1 MHFSGRVKNLVSRF
15 LSVPAGV
22 RGVVLFAL
30 MFFTGMGNVWGE
42 TYTYSSDTTIT
53 SSNFAAGDTITI
65 NSNATLTI
73 NLMGQNVTVAAI
85 NIGSGGSP
93 GNLLIN
99 GPGTLK
105 VSNLFD
111 PDEKVKNRIKI
122 NNYANL
128 VVTGTFYVDKGYGAA
143 ADAVTII
150 TGDRTGSLSITGNV
164 NYSGKID
171 SGVFFDTVNVN
182 VLSDIDNLVKYS
194 WDKMKASSEGI
205 GITVERTFKGQAKKE
220 KIFYKVV
227 FSHSTRADINGSVEF
242 AEKTSGTESTESKD
256 IPIEFNNN
264 PEGEHD
270 FENTGDSAKLILYA
284 PDGVTELETV
294 AYYYQRPV
302 WNGSESDDGY
312 DVKNWGLAAGTDV
325 SELLKF
331 FKSNQIMLNS
341 DLPRYPVFGVA
352 GKSVEFKSLVVSSGA
367 SVTVSAGELIAGK
380 LSVKGSGVLNTN
392 GGELTISGNST
403 ISNLNLG
410 SAMKVTGG
418 TTVITSLK
426 TNGDCSVEIS
436 SGAEVYVTN
445 SYLGENCSGKLSW
458 TGTGALT
465 IPRSGA
471 NVDFGAE
478 VPDYGARLDV
488 KAAGAATYYS
498 ANDLTADGSLIL
510 TRVSGSSTGTV
521 AVEYPYTLSTDST
534 NPVTIDENTYNK
546 TSGTSGK
553 LVVPKEVTSKSFTV
567 SGLSGINSG
576 CSFIMTIYSPDGKFS
591 LGSISYTKT
600 SSGYLWT
607 GNSSSDWTVRDNWSG
622 LDASEQPDRMAGK
635 TLIVDYANFTG
646 NKNYPNI
653 NNTSTAGTIIIKN
666 GAYITANNN
675 TELTVGKILCMGDA
689 NFSATQGTVIFSD
702 GGSFT
707 AANPDNSKF
716 NNVKILGDFTANSK
730 MSVDKNFSAEGLGGK
745 TITLN
750 DNVIVGGNLF
760 LSGTVTDTGIVKRL
774 TITGGAGNYFKI
786 SNTQNYGM
794 YLKVE
799 DGLKIGENG
808 GSSSVVYKAYNCDRN
823 SAASEKPF
831 GWVLS
836 TGAPDEFIWTGL
848 NSTEWAEK
856 ENWSPKII
864 PGEADVIIPD
874 GLTNYPYLSAE
885 KKIKSIRIGEK
896 EGSNAKIELNGF
908 GFKVTGTTAGAF
920 TNYGTVVCIG
930 QELDKVV
937 MPAESGA
944 VVENGTWQ
952 FNGNGATVKKIE
964 NHTYKNILISNRV
977 NISGDNGDIAA
988 EKITVSTTSQQKH
1001 SVTSS
1006 VKITADVVL
1015 ETDSQFDTSGTN
1027 DFTITGNISGGK
1039 SLEILSSGTFKLT
1052 GSADVGNF
1060 STSGNAVFAGNL
1072 KATGTISVSGT
1083 TQFEGNEISISS
1095 GGTQKFNGKV
1105 TVNSDVELV
1114 AGTPGASSSV
1124 IFNSTVDDG
1133 ASSDSD
1139 RHSIVIGSPSVES
1152 SAEFKGTVGGT
1163 SKLKNLQVNGSAS
1176 GNGEDIIVINSE
1188 NSSFAAFKDGTNLTV
1203 NGNAEIYGNNKF
1215 TSFTLT
1221 GNADIYGDNTFTSF
1235 TLTGNAVIYG
1245 SNNFTKIVIDNSGA
1259 TAETTVKFENGTT
1272 QTIQNDWSG
1281 GNIPFKGAGEGK
1293 ELVLTS
1299 IEPFIS
1305 ETPNP
1310 WNVVFTN
1317 SGISN
1322 ENFSY
1327 VKVQNSK
1334 SVNSSASA
1342 KPLNLLQKKENV
1354 VSAGNTFDWFRK
1366 TIYKWLGTADTKWST
1381 IGNWKDENDSP
1392 VIAAPD
1398 YTTGMNEIIIDEASV
1413 NSLVF
1418 DVDGGIPEGTELKLK
1433 SLKIPSSKK
1442 VCIAD
1447 CYVTAD
1453 SITVDGTI
1461 ALFGTQTKYPLG
1473 VNGGNVDWGA
1483 NSTIEYY
1490 GSSSGAKDILYASV
1504 DSETETR
1511 KYQNIKLS
1519 CGPIL
1524 FEKALD
1530 VAGNFTN
1537 DSAVQITFANNVKAA
1552 SPVNFASSVALSGNV
1567 IFDVPAVTFKS
1578 AFNAGLI
1585 SEDSAREIVFTGN
1598 VLSESDFTAAA
1609 GITEFKGNVDFSG
1622 SNFIHNGGTVKISG
1636 TDNLL
1641 TVKTDG
1647 STVFNNLTANSSKT
1661 TLNGAF
1667 SVIRDFLVETDVE
1680 CEMNGALTI
1689 SGNFTNNGTYKAGKS
1704 DSDSYELKIAKDF
1717 VNNGSFDAKS
1727 GTVLFTGTENSNISG
1742 ETKWFNFKAE
1752 TPGKT
1757 LIFQAGKIQEIL
1769 NSLTIKGSASDDKS
1783 SNVVLKSSTPGE
1795 FWFIKTAVND
1805 SNLSVDYASIKDSK
1819 CTEKSIVANNS
1830 DDLGNTSGWI
1840 FPGLLYTWVG
1850 NESDLWSVSK
1860 NWSPAS
1866 LPGKLSRVLIPDG
1879 KVIKADM
1886 DIEIQKLDLKPKATF
1901 DLAAHKI
1908 TINGSGNYLTNEGTI
1923 KLNGIEN
1930 QVEAAVKNL
1939 PDSWIE
1945 YYGGTAENPSKNVI
1959 KEEYYNLKIYSDAD
1973 FDNLSDNTDVPVII
1987 NGNLV
1992 LAESASVFN
2001 NLTANSSK
2009 ATLNGA
2015 FSVIRDFLVETD
2027 VECEMNGALTI
2038 SGNFT
2043 NNGTYKAGKS
2053 DSDSYELK
2061 IAKDFVNNGSFDA
2074 KSGTVLFTG
2083 TENSNISGET
2093 KWFNFKAETPG
2104 KTLIFQ
2110 AGKIQEILNSLT
2122 IKGSA
2127 SDDKSSNVVLKSST
2141 PGEFWFIKTAVN
2153 DSNLSV
2159 DYASIKDS
2167 KCTEKSIVANNSDD
2181 LGNTSGW
2188 IFPGLLYTWVGNE
2201 SDLWSVS
2208 KNWSPASLPGK
2219 LSRVLIPD
2227 GKVIKADMDIE
2238 IQKLD
2243 LKPKATFDLAAHKI
2257 TINGSGNYLTNEG
2270 TIKLNGI
2277 ENQVEAAV
2285 KNLPDSW
2292 IEYYGGTAENPSKNV
2307 IKEEY
2312 YNLKIYSDAD
2322 FDNLSDNTDVPVI
2335 INGNLVLAESA
2346 KMTFEKNVQIC
2357 GALIENGNN
2366 LVLKGNFEVANVQ
2379 SENGKHISITFNGP
2393 VAGKTEQT
2401 LYYSSLSDKKSVNI
2415 QNLDIKNTKVV
2426 TNVSFNVYGKWN
2438 NNGEFTASDGTVKIV
2453 EGGTI
2458 SGNNNFASFVFEK
2471 NGGKLSFNGKN
2482 SYKSLSIVAPGGE
2495 IKFAPGEE
2503 NAQSVTESLVL
2514 KGSKDSLMQLS
2525 SLSSSRNASQW
2536 FINCS
2541 NSEAA
2546 DMRFI
2551 KVFDSYANKATS
2563 ARLVALESRNGGNNI
2578 NWQFPGLAIA
2588 LTAAAIGQN
2597 QMYIVFDR
2605 AIDIAKSKLEN
2616 TLYFIN
2622 SEGSLLSDLKIQ
2634 KATAI
2639 HNSTESTGF
2648 ACSLS
2653 RTIQFE
2659 DILNVYV
2666 IYRSDGENYIA
2677 TPTSDFMSDNESH
2690 ALSDFA
2696 VNAVEPL
2703 YAYDNRQASLNSD
2716 YFKTGINIE
2725 ESLAVHDWNEEQQK
2739 NGSLIYNSDIF
2750 IKVRKNYS
2758 TRLEDSDKTTEKIS
2772 LYFDTEPD
2780 KDASSAYYNSVFGE
2794 KLRVWLPSVTS
2805 EGKSVL
2811 PIEMMARKNN
2821 VPKGTLT
2828 VESENSEFKYNF
2840 NNDSLSMSN
2849 GINSGDQV
2857 KFIFGLEDREICR
2870 VPIVTGD
2877 LSGFTVDDSNK
2888 SPLFAL
2894 RLKNSRDISSLDLWS
2909 FRLKE
2914 ITSQRGGVT
2923 ILNNVIDTSRGDI
2936 ATVKVDMSGSGSLSV
2951 IVMTLDGNVVQY
2963 LQHGTASGGEHYY
2976 SWNGKTKGGK
2986 NVARGMYFVRVIG
2999 SGFDETRKIMV
3010 VRE

>member
-1 MHFSGRVKNLVSRF
+1 MHFSGRVKNLVSHF

-53 SSNFAAGDTITI
+53 SSNFADGDTIII
-65 NSNATLTI
+65 NNNATLTI
-73 NLMGQNVTVAAI
+73 NLMVPNVTVAAI
-85 NIGSGGSP
+85 NIGNGSA

-111 PDEKVKNRIKI
+111 PDENVKNRIEI

-128 VVTGTFYVDKGYGAA
+128 VVTGTFYADKGYGAA
-143 ADAVTII
+143 DDAVTII

-164 NYSGKID
+164 NYSGKNY

-194 WDKMKASSEGI
+194 WDKMKASSKGI
-205 GITVERTFKGQAKKE
+205 GITVERTFKDQAKKE
-220 KIFYKVV
+220 KIFYTVV
-227 FSHSTRADINGSVEF
+227 FSNSTRADINGFVEF
-242 AEKTSGTESTESKD
+242 AEETGVNDSKTVSKD
-256 IPIEFNNN
+256 ISIEFNNN

-270 FENTGDSAKLILYA
+270 FDSAILTLYA
-284 PDGVTELETV
+284 PDGVTPLETV
-294 AYYYQRPV
+294 AYYDQRPV

-312 DVKNWGLAAGTDV
+312 DVKNWGLAEETNV
-325 SELLKF
+325 SKLLEF

-341 DLPRYPVFGVA
+341 GLSSYPVFRDA
-352 GKSVEFKSLVVSSGA
+352 EKSVEFKSLVVSSGA
-367 SVTVSAGELIAGK
+367 SVTVSAGELIAGA
-380 LSVKGSGVLNTN
+380 LSVKGSGVLKTT
-392 GGELTISGNST
+392 GGKLTISGDSK

-458 TGTGALT
+458 TGTGTLT

-471 NVDFGAE
+471 NVDFGAK
-478 VPDYGARLDV
+478 VPYYGATLDV

-510 TRVSGSSTGTV
+510 TRVSGSSDGV
-521 AVEYPYTLSTDST
+521 VRYPYTLNTTTYT
-534 NPVTIDENTYNK
+534 NKVNIEGMEYNSLSLKTGYFEVPSGSANKIFAVSELSNIDD
-546 TSGTSGK
+546 
-553 LVVPKEVTSKSFTV
+553 
-567 SGLSGINSG
+567 NS
-576 CSFIMTIYSPDGKFS
+576 SFIMTIYSPDGKFS

-607 GNSSSDWTVRDNWSG
+607 GNYNSDWTKRENWIG
-622 LDASEQPDRMAGK
+622 LDASEQPDQMAGK
-635 TLIVDYANFTG
+635 TLIVDYANFTD

-689 NFSATQGTVIFSD
+689 YFSATQGCVIFSD
-702 GGSFT
+702 DVIPSDDVNFSDGASFT

-716 NNVKILGDFTANSK
+716 NNVKILGDFTVNSK
-730 MSVDKNFSAEGLGGK
+730 MSVDKNFSAENLGGK

-750 DNVIVGGNLF
+750 DNVIVGGNLL
-760 LSGTVTDTGIVKRL
+760 LSGTETGPGVREML
-774 TITGGAGNYFKI
+774 SVEGGAGNYFKI
-786 SNTQNYGM
+786 SNTQNYGL
-794 YLKVE
+794 YLSVA

-808 GSSSVVYKAYNCDRN
+808 GTSSVVYKAYYCDRN
-823 SAASEKPF
+823 SAANEAPL

-836 TGAPDEFIWTGL
+836 TEKPKEFIWTGEY
-848 NSTEWAEK
+848 S
-856 ENWSPKII
+856 
-864 PGEADVIIPD
+864 
-874 GLTNYPYLSAE
+874 
-885 KKIKSIRIGEK
+885 
-896 EGSNAKIELNGF
+896 
-908 GFKVTGTTAGAF
+908 
-920 TNYGTVVCIG
+920 
-930 QELDKVV
+930 
-937 MPAESGA
+937 
-944 VVENGTWQ
+944 
-952 FNGNGATVKKIE
+952 
-964 NHTYKNILISNRV
+964 
-977 NISGDNGDIAA
+977 
-988 EKITVSTTSQQKH
+988 
-1001 SVTSS
+1001 
-1006 VKITADVVL
+1006 
-1015 ETDSQFDTSGTN
+1015 
-1027 DFTITGNISGGK
+1027 
-1039 SLEILSSGTFKLT
+1039 
-1052 GSADVGNF
+1052 
-1060 STSGNAVFAGNL
+1060 
-1072 KATGTISVSGT
+1072 
-1083 TQFEGNEISISS
+1083 
-1095 GGTQKFNGKV
+1095 
-1105 TVNSDVELV
+1105 
-1114 AGTPGASSSV
+1114 
-1124 IFNSTVDDG
+1124 
-1133 ASSDSD
+1133 
-1139 RHSIVIGSPSVES
+1139 
-1152 SAEFKGTVGGT
+1152 
-1163 SKLKNLQVNGSAS
+1163 
-1176 GNGEDIIVINSE
+1176 
-1188 NSSFAAFKDGTNLTV
+1188 
-1203 NGNAEIYGNNKF
+1203 
-1215 TSFTLT
+1215 
-1221 GNADIYGDNTFTSF
+1221 
-1235 TLTGNAVIYG
+1235 
-1245 SNNFTKIVIDNSGA
+1245 
-1259 TAETTVKFENGTT
+1259 
-1272 QTIQNDWSG
+1272 
-1281 GNIPFKGAGEGK
+1281 
-1293 ELVLTS
+1293 
-1299 IEPFIS
+1299 
-1305 ETPNP
+1305 
-1310 WNVVFTN
+1310 
-1317 SGISN
+1317 
-1322 ENFSY
+1322 
-1327 VKVQNSK
+1327 
-1334 SVNSSASA
+1334 
-1342 KPLNLLQKKENV
+1342 
-1354 VSAGNTFDWFRK
+1354 
-1366 TIYKWLGTADTKWST
+1366 TKWSDKD
-1381 IGNWKDENDSP
+1381 NWKDENNSP

-1398 YTTGMNEIIIDEASV
+1398 YTKGMNEIIIDEDSV

-1418 DVDGGIPEGTELKLK
+1418 DFPKGTELNLK
-1433 SLKIPSSKK
+1433 SLKIPFSKK

-1461 ALFGTQTKYPLG
+1461 ALFGTQTKYPLD
-1473 VNGGNVDWGA
+1473 VNGGKVDWGA
-1483 NSTIEYY
+1483 DSTIEYY
-1490 GSSSGAKDILYASV
+1490 GSSAGAKDILYASV
-1504 DSETETR
+1504 DSETGTQ
-1511 KYQNIKLS
+1511 KYQNIKIS
-1519 CGPIL
+1519 CDSIL
-1524 FEKALD
+1524 FAKALD

-1537 DSAVQITFANNVKAA
+1537 
-1552 SPVNFASSVALSGNV
+1552 
-1567 IFDVPAVTFKS
+1567 
-1578 AFNAGLI
+1578 
-1585 SEDSAREIVFTGN
+1585 DSAREIVFTGN
-1598 VLSESDFTAAA
+1598 VLSEGDFTAAA

-1661 TLNGAF
+1661 MLNGAF

-1689 SGNFTNNGTYKAGKS
+1689 SGNFTNNGTFKAGKS

-1769 NSLTIKGSASDDKS
+1769 NSLTITGSASDDKS
-1783 SNVVLKSSTPGE
+1783 SNVVLKSSTDGE

-1886 DIEIQKLDLKPKATF
+1886 DIEIQKLDLKPQATF
-1901 DLAAHKI
+1901 DLASHKI
-1908 TINGSGNYLTNEGTI
+1908 MINGS
-1923 KLNGIEN
+1923 
-1930 QVEAAVKNL
+1930 
-1939 PDSWIE
+1939 D
-1945 YYGGTAENPSKNVI
+1945 
-1959 KEEYYNLKIYSDAD
+1959 
-1973 FDNLSDNTDVPVII
+1973 
-1987 NGNLV
+1987 
-1992 LAESASVFN
+1992 
-2001 NLTANSSK
+2001 
-2009 ATLNGA
+2009 
-2015 FSVIRDFLVETD
+2015 
-2027 VECEMNGALTI
+2027 
-2038 SGNFT
+2038 
-2043 NNGTYKAGKS
+2043 
-2053 DSDSYELK
+2053 
-2061 IAKDFVNNGSFDA
+2061 
-2074 KSGTVLFTG
+2074 
-2083 TENSNISGET
+2083 
-2093 KWFNFKAETPG
+2093 
-2104 KTLIFQ
+2104 
-2110 AGKIQEILNSLT
+2110 
-2122 IKGSA
+2122 
-2127 SDDKSSNVVLKSST
+2127 
-2141 PGEFWFIKTAVN
+2141 
-2153 DSNLSV
+2153 
-2159 DYASIKDS
+2159 
-2167 KCTEKSIVANNSDD
+2167 
-2181 LGNTSGW
+2181 
-2188 IFPGLLYTWVGNE
+2188 
-2201 SDLWSVS
+2201 
-2208 KNWSPASLPGK
+2208 
-2219 LSRVLIPD
+2219 
-2227 GKVIKADMDIE
+2227 
-2238 IQKLD
+2238 
-2243 LKPKATFDLAAHKI
+2243 
-2257 TINGSGNYLTNEG
+2257 NYLTNEG

-2357 GALIENGNN
+2357 GDLIENGNN

-2471 NGGKLSFNGKN
+2471 NGGKLSFDGKN

-2503 NAQSVTESLVL
+2503 NAQSVTESLSL
-2514 KGSKDSLMQLS
+2514 KGSKDSLMLLS
-2525 SLSSSRNASQW
+2525 SLPSSRNASQW

-2605 AIDIAKSKLEN
+2605 TIDIAKSKLEN

-2622 SEGSLLSDLKIQ
+2622 SEGSLLSDLTIQ

-2716 YFKTGINIE
+2716 YFKTGMNIE

-2780 KDASSAYYNSVFGE
+2780 KDASSAYYNSIFGE

-2828 VESENSEFKYNF
+2828 AESENSEFKYNF
-2840 NNDSLSMSN
+2840 DNDSLSMSN

-2877 LSGFTVDDSNK
+2877 LSGFTVDASNK

-2894 RLKNSRDISSLDLWS
+2894 RLKNSKDISSLDLWS

>member
-1 MHFSGRVKNLVSRF
+1 MHFSGRVKNLVSHF

-22 RGVVLFAL
+22 RCVVLFAL

-53 SSNFAAGDTITI
+53 YLDFAVGDTIII
-65 NSNATLTI
+65 NNNATLTI
-73 NLMGQNVTVAAI
+73 NLMGQNVTVATI
-85 NIGSGGSP
+85 NIGNGSP

-99 GPGTLK
+99 GPGTLN
-105 VSNLFD
+105 VGIFD
-111 PDEKVKNRIKI
+111 PDEYVPNRIEI

-128 VVTGTFYVDKGYGAA
+128 VVTGTFYADKGYGAA

-194 WDKMKASSEGI
+194 WDKMKASSKGI

-220 KIFYKVV
+220 KIFYTVV
-227 FSHSTRADINGSVEF
+227 FSNSTRADINDFVEF
-242 AEKTSGTESTESKD
+242 AEETGVNDSKTVSKD
-256 IPIEFNNN
+256 ISIEFNNN

-270 FENTGDSAKLILYA
+270 FENTGDYAKLTLFA
-284 PDGVTELETV
+284 PDGVTPLETV

-302 WNGSESDDGY
+302 WNGSKSNNGY
-312 DVKNWGLAAGTDV
+312 DVENWGLAAGTAE
-325 SELLKF
+325 SELLEF

-341 DLPRYPVFGVA
+341 GLPRYPVFGVA
-352 GKSVEFKSLVVSSGA
+352 EKSVEFNSLVVSSGA
-367 SVTVSAGELIAGK
+367 SVTVSAGELIAGA
-380 LSVKGSGVLNTN
+380 LSVKGSGVLKTT
-392 GGELTISGNST
+392 GGKLTISGDST

-410 SAMKVTGG
+410 SEMKVTGG

-426 TNGDCSVEIS
+426 TNGVCSVEIS
-436 SGAEVYVTN
+436 SRAEVYVTN

-458 TGTGALT
+458 TGTGTLT

-478 VPDYGARLDV
+478 VPDYGATLDV

-510 TRVSGSSTGTV
+510 TRVSGSSTGSV
-521 AVEYPYTLSTDST
+521 SYPYTLNTT
-534 NPVTIDENTYNK
+534 TVTKKVNIGGMEYNSSSSK
-546 TSGTSGK
+546 TGYFEVPSGSAN
-553 LVVPKEVTSKSFTV
+553 KSFTV
-567 SGLSGINSG
+567 SGLSNIDDNS
-576 CSFIMTIYSPDGKFS
+576 SFIMTFYSPDRKFS

-600 SSGYLWT
+600 SSNAIYWNGST
-607 GNSSSDWTVRDNWSG
+607 NSDWCTIDNWTR
-622 LDASEQPDRMAGK
+622 PDG
-635 TLIVDYANFTG
+635 VDVTTDNWQAYDLVVGPTAKDGTPITRF
-646 NKNYPNI
+646 PNV
-653 NNTSTAGTIIIKN
+653 NNTNTAKSVTILGGAHVTMENGTNLTIGDIK
-666 GAYITANNN
+666 
-675 TELTVGKILCMGDA
+675 CMGDA
-689 NFSATQGTVIFSD
+689 YFSATQGCVNFSD
-702 GGSFT
+702 GASFT

-760 LSGTVTDTGIVKRL
+760 LSGNNTGML
-774 TITGGAGNYFKI
+774 NITGGEGNYFKI
-786 SNTQNYGM
+786 SNTQNYGL
-794 YLKVE
+794 YLSV
-799 DGLKIGENG
+799 DLGLKIGENG
-808 GSSSVVYKAYNCDRN
+808 GSSSVVYKAYNCDKD
-823 SAASEKPF
+823 SAASVKPF

-848 NSTEWAEK
+848 NSTGWADI

-864 PGEADVIIPD
+864 PGEADVIIIPD
-874 GLTNYPYLSAE
+874 GLANYPKLTDAINTDAI
-885 KKIKSIRIGEK
+885 KVKSIRIGEE
-896 EGSNAKIELNGF
+896 EGSDAKIELNTF
-908 GFKVTGTTAGAF
+908 GFTVTGTTAGAF

-930 QELDKVV
+930 QELDKVF
-937 MPAESGA
+937 MPDAPGA

-1015 ETDSQFDTSGTN
+1015 DTDSQFDTSGTN
-1027 DFTITGNISGGK
+1027 NFTITGNISGGK

-1052 GSADVGNF
+1052 GNADVGNF

-1072 KATGTISVSGT
+1072 KASGTISVSGN

-1095 GGTQKFNGKV
+1095 GGNQTFNGKV

-1114 AGTPGASSSV
+1114 AGTSGASPSV
-1124 IFNSTVDDG
+1124 IFNSTVDAG

-1139 RHSIVIGSPSVES
+1139 RHSIVIGSDSVES

-1163 SKLKNLQVNGSAS
+1163 SKLKKLQVKGIAS
-1176 GNGEDIIVINSE
+1176 GNGADPIVINSE
-1188 NSSFAAFKDGTNLTV
+1188 NSSFAAFTNGTNLTV
-1203 NGNAEIYGNNKF
+1203 NGNADIYGDNTFTSFKLTGNAEIYGN
-1215 TSFTLT
+1215 
-1221 GNADIYGDNTFTSF
+1221 NTFTSF

-1245 SNNFTKIVIDNSGA
+1245 SNTFTNIVIDNSGA

-1281 GNIPFKGAGEGK
+1281 AGNIPFKGAGEGK

-1317 SGISN
+1317 SGISK

-1334 SVNSSASA
+1334 SVSAN
-1342 KPLNLLQKKENV
+1342 PLNLLQKKENV
-1354 VSAGNTFDWFRK
+1354 VSAGNTFDWFLK
-1366 TIYKWLGTADTKWST
+1366 TIYKWLGTEDTKWSNKD
-1381 IGNWKDENDSP
+1381 NWKNDSP
-1392 VIAAPD
+1392 VIVAPD
-1398 YTTGMNEIIIDEASV
+1398 YTTGTNEIIIDEASV

-1418 DVDGGIPEGTELKLK
+1418 DGDFPEKTELKLK

-1461 ALFGTQTKYPLG
+1461 ALFGTQANYPLG

-1504 DSETETR
+1504 DSETETQ

-1519 CGPIL
+1519 CDSIL
-1524 FEKALD
+1524 FENALD

-1537 DSAVQITFANNVKAA
+1537 DSAGQITFAKNVKAA

-1585 SEDSAREIVFTGN
+1585 SDDSAREIVFTGN
-1598 VLSESDFTAAA
+1598 VLSEGDFTAAA

-1622 SNFIHNGGTVKISG
+1622 SNFIHNGGTVIISG

-1661 TLNGAF
+1661 ALNGAF

-1689 SGNFTNNGTYKAGKS
+1689 SGNFTNNGTFKAGKS

-1727 GTVLFTGTENSNISG
+1727 GTVLFTGTEDSNISG

-1769 NSLTIKGSASDDKS
+1769 NSLIIKGSASDDKS
-1783 SNVVLKSSTPGE
+1783 SNVVLKSSTDGE

-1879 KVIKADM
+1879 KIIKADM
-1886 DIEIQKLDLKPKATF
+1886 DIEIQKLDLKPESTF
-1901 DLAAHKI
+1901 DLA
-1908 TINGSGNYLTNEGTI
+1908 S
-1923 KLNGIEN
+1923 
-1930 QVEAAVKNL
+1930 
-1939 PDSWIE
+1939 
-1945 YYGGTAENPSKNVI
+1945 
-1959 KEEYYNLKIYSDAD
+1959 
-1973 FDNLSDNTDVPVII
+1973 
-1987 NGNLV
+1987 
-1992 LAESASVFN
+1992 
-2001 NLTANSSK
+2001 
-2009 ATLNGA
+2009 
-2015 FSVIRDFLVETD
+2015 
-2027 VECEMNGALTI
+2027 
-2038 SGNFT
+2038 
-2043 NNGTYKAGKS
+2043 
-2053 DSDSYELK
+2053 
-2061 IAKDFVNNGSFDA
+2061 
-2074 KSGTVLFTG
+2074 
-2083 TENSNISGET
+2083 
-2093 KWFNFKAETPG
+2093 
-2104 KTLIFQ
+2104 
-2110 AGKIQEILNSLT
+2110 
-2122 IKGSA
+2122 
-2127 SDDKSSNVVLKSST
+2127 
-2141 PGEFWFIKTAVN
+2141 
-2153 DSNLSV
+2153 
-2159 DYASIKDS
+2159 
-2167 KCTEKSIVANNSDD
+2167 
-2181 LGNTSGW
+2181 
-2188 IFPGLLYTWVGNE
+2188 
-2201 SDLWSVS
+2201 
-2208 KNWSPASLPGK
+2208 
-2219 LSRVLIPD
+2219 
-2227 GKVIKADMDIE
+2227 
-2238 IQKLD
+2238 
-2243 LKPKATFDLAAHKI
+2243 HKI

-2357 GALIENGNN
+2357 GDLIENGNN

-2471 NGGKLSFNGKN
+2471 NGGKLSFDGKN

-2525 SLSSSRNASQW
+2525 SLPSSRNASQW

-2605 AIDIAKSKLEN
+2605 AIDIVKSKLEN

-2622 SEGSLLSDLKIQ
+2622 SEGSLLSDLTIQ

-2780 KDASSAYYNSVFGE
+2780 KDASSAYYNSIFGE

-2828 VESENSEFKYNF
+2828 AESENSEFKYNF
-2840 NNDSLSMSN
+2840 DNDSLSMSN

-2877 LSGFTVDDSNK
+2877 LSGFTVDASNK

-2894 RLKNSRDISSLDLWS
+2894 RLKNSKDISSLDLWS

>member
-1 MHFSGRVKNLVSRF
+1 MHFSGRVKNLVSHF

-53 SSNFAAGDTITI
+53 SSNFADGDTIII
-65 NSNATLTI
+65 NNNATLTI
-73 NLMGQNVTVAAI
+73 NLMVPNVTVA
-85 NIGSGGSP
+85 NIFIGKDGSA

-194 WDKMKASSEGI
+194 WDNIKASISEGI
-205 GITVERTFKGQAKKE
+205 GITVKRTFKGQANKE
-220 KIFYKVV
+220 SIFYKVV
-227 FSHSTRADINGSVEF
+227 FSNPTRADINGSVVFDKDSSEN
-242 AEKTSGTESTESKD
+242 ESKTVSKD
-256 IPIEFNNN
+256 ILISFNTD
-264 PEGEHD
+264 PSG
-270 FENTGDSAKLILYA
+270 FENTGDSAILTLYA
-284 PDGVTELETV
+284 PDGVTELATV

-302 WNGSESDDGY
+302 WNGFNSDGY
-312 DVKNWGLAAGTDV
+312 DVKNWGLAAEKNV
-325 SELLKF
+325 SELLEL
-331 FKSNQIMLNS
+331 FKSNQIVLNS
-341 DLPRYPVFGVA
+341 GLSYYPEFGDA
-352 GKSVEFKSLVVSSGA
+352 EKTVEFKSLVVSSGA
-367 SVTVSAGELIAGK
+367 SVTVSAGELITSA
-380 LSVKGSGVLNTN
+380 LSVKGSGVLKTT
-392 GGELTISGNST
+392 GGKLTISGDSK

-426 TNGDCSVEIS
+426 TNGVCSVEIS
-436 SGAEVYVTN
+436 SRAEVYVTN

-458 TGTGALT
+458 TGTGTLT

-478 VPDYGARLDV
+478 VPDYGDNLDV

-510 TRVSGSSTGTV
+510 TRVSGSSDGV
-521 AVEYPYTLSTDST
+521 VRYPYTLNTTTYT
-534 NPVTIDENTYNK
+534 NKVSIGGPEYNSLSLK
-546 TSGTSGK
+546 TGYFE
-553 LVVPKEVTSKSFTV
+553 VPAGSAYKSFAV
-567 SGLSGINSG
+567 SGLSNIDDNS
-576 CSFIMTIYSPDGKFS
+576 SFIMTIYSPDGKFS

-607 GNSSSDWTVRDNWSG
+607 GNFSSEWSVRDNWSG

-646 NKNYPNI
+646 NKKYPNI

-675 TELTVGKILCMGDA
+675 NELTVGKILCMGDA
-689 NFSATQGTVIFSD
+689 YFSATQGCVIFSD
-702 GGSFT
+702 DVIPSDDVNFSDGASFT
-707 AANPDNSKF
+707 AANPDKSKF

-730 MSVDKNFSAEGLGGK
+730 MSVDKNFSAENLGGK

-760 LSGTVTDTGIVKRL
+760 LSGAGTGIGERL
-774 TITGGAGNYFKI
+774 NITGGAGNYFKI

-823 SAASEKPF
+823 SAANENPF

-885 KKIKSIRIGEK
+885 KKIKSIRIGEE
-896 EGSNAKIELNGF
+896 EGSNAKIELNSF
-908 GFKVTGTTAGAF
+908 GFTVTGTTAGAF

-930 QELDKVV
+930 QELDNVV
-937 MPAESGA
+937 MPAESGS

-977 NISGDNGDIAA
+977 NISGDKGDIVA

-1015 ETDSQFDTSGTN
+1015 DTDSQFDTSGN
-1027 DFTITGNISGGK
+1027 NGFAITGNISGGK
-1039 SLEILSSGTFKLT
+1039 SLQILSSGKFNIT
-1052 GSADVGNF
+1052 GNAVVGNF
-1060 STSGNAVFAGNL
+1060 STEGNAVFAGNL
-1072 KATGTISVSGT
+1072 TASGTISVSGT

-1095 GGTQKFNGKV
+1095 GGEQTFTGKV
-1105 TVNSDVELV
+1105 TVNSDVALV
-1114 AGTPGASSSV
+1114 AGTPGAPSSV

-1139 RHSIVIGSPSVES
+1139 RHSIVIGSDSVES

-1163 SKLKNLQVNGSAS
+1163 SKLKKLQVKGIAS
-1176 GNGEDIIVINSE
+1176 GNGADPIVINSE
-1188 NSSFAAFKDGTNLTV
+1188 NSSFAAFENGTNLTV
-1203 NGNAEIYGNNKF
+1203 NGNADIYGDNTF
-1215 TSFTLT
+1215 TSFKLT
-1221 GNADIYGDNTFTSF
+1221 GNADIYGNYTFTSF

-1259 TAETTVKFENGTT
+1259 TAETTVKFKNGTT

-1281 GNIPFKGAGEGK
+1281 AGNIPFKGAGEGK

-1310 WNVVFTN
+1310 WKVVFTN
-1317 SGISN
+1317 SGISK

-1334 SVNSSASA
+1334 SVDSSDNEN
-1342 KPLNLLQKKENV
+1342 PLNLPQKKENV

-1366 TIYKWLGTADTKWST
+1366 TIYKWLGTVDTKWSKKD
-1381 IGNWKDENDSP
+1381 NWRDENNSP
-1392 VIAAPD
+1392 VSDVPD
-1398 YTTGMNEIIIDEASV
+1398 YATGTNEIIIDEDSV

-1418 DVDGGIPEGTELKLK
+1418 DFPKGTELNLK
-1433 SLKIPSSKK
+1433 SLKIPFSKK

-1447 CYVTAD
+1447 CYVIAD

-1461 ALFGTQTKYPLG
+1461 ALFGTQTEYPLS
-1473 VNGGNVDWGA
+1473 VNGGKVNWGA
-1483 NSTIEYY
+1483 GSTIEYY
-1490 GSSSGAKDILYASV
+1490 GSFAGAKDILYASV
-1504 DSETETR
+1504 DSETGTQ

-1524 FEKALD
+1524 FENALD

-1537 DSAVQITFANNVKAA
+1537 DSAGQITFAKNVKAA

-1585 SEDSAREIVFTGN
+1585 SDDSAREIVFTGN
-1598 VLSESDFTAAA
+1598 VLSEGDFTAAA

-1647 STVFNNLTANSSKT
+1647 STVFNNLTANSSKA

-1689 SGNFTNNGTYKAGKS
+1689 SGNFTNNGTFKAGKS

-1727 GTVLFTGTENSNISG
+1727 GTVLFTGTEISNISG

-1769 NSLTIKGSASDDKS
+1769 NSLKITGSDSDDKS
-1783 SNVVLKSSTPGE
+1783 SNVVLKSSTDGE

-1901 DLAAHKI
+1901 DLASHKI

-1923 KLNGIEN
+1923 KLNG
-1930 QVEAAVKNL
+1930 V
-1939 PDSWIE
+1939 
-1945 YYGGTAENPSKNVI
+1945 
-1959 KEEYYNLKIYSDAD
+1959 
-1973 FDNLSDNTDVPVII
+1973 
-1987 NGNLV
+1987 
-1992 LAESASVFN
+1992 
-2001 NLTANSSK
+2001 
-2009 ATLNGA
+2009 
-2015 FSVIRDFLVETD
+2015 
-2027 VECEMNGALTI
+2027 
-2038 SGNFT
+2038 
-2043 NNGTYKAGKS
+2043 
-2053 DSDSYELK
+2053 
-2061 IAKDFVNNGSFDA
+2061 
-2074 KSGTVLFTG
+2074 
-2083 TENSNISGET
+2083 
-2093 KWFNFKAETPG
+2093 
-2104 KTLIFQ
+2104 
-2110 AGKIQEILNSLT
+2110 
-2122 IKGSA
+2122 
-2127 SDDKSSNVVLKSST
+2127 
-2141 PGEFWFIKTAVN
+2141 
-2153 DSNLSV
+2153 
-2159 DYASIKDS
+2159 
-2167 KCTEKSIVANNSDD
+2167 
-2181 LGNTSGW
+2181 
-2188 IFPGLLYTWVGNE
+2188 
-2201 SDLWSVS
+2201 
-2208 KNWSPASLPGK
+2208 
-2219 LSRVLIPD
+2219 
-2227 GKVIKADMDIE
+2227 
-2238 IQKLD
+2238 
-2243 LKPKATFDLAAHKI
+2243 
-2257 TINGSGNYLTNEG
+2257 
-2270 TIKLNGI
+2270 

-2357 GALIENGNN
+2357 GDLIENGNN

-2514 KGSKDSLMQLS
+2514 KGSKDSLMLLS
-2525 SLSSSRNASQW
+2525 SLPSSRNASQW

-2546 DMRFI
+2546 DIRFV

-2622 SEGSLLSDLKIQ
+2622 SEGSLLSDLTIQ

-2639 HNSTESTGF
+2639 HDSTESTGF

-2780 KDASSAYYNSVFGE
+2780 KDASSAYYNSIFGE

-2828 VESENSEFKYNF
+2828 AESENSEFKYNF

-2849 GINSGDQV
+2849 GINSGAQV

-2877 LSGFTVDDSNK
+2877 LSGFTVDASNK

-2894 RLKNSRDISSLDLWS
+2894 RLKNSKDISSLDLWS

>member
-1 MHFSGRVKNLVSRF
+1 M
-15 LSVPAGV
+15 
-22 RGVVLFAL
+22 
-30 MFFTGMGNVWGE
+30 
-42 TYTYSSDTTIT
+42 
-53 SSNFAAGDTITI
+53 
-65 NSNATLTI
+65 
-73 NLMGQNVTVAAI
+73 
-85 NIGSGGSP
+85 
-93 GNLLIN
+93 
-99 GPGTLK
+99 
-105 VSNLFD
+105 
-111 PDEKVKNRIKI
+111 
-122 NNYANL
+122 
-128 VVTGTFYVDKGYGAA
+128 
-143 ADAVTII
+143 
-150 TGDRTGSLSITGNV
+150 
-164 NYSGKID
+164 
-171 SGVFFDTVNVN
+171 
-182 VLSDIDNLVKYS
+182 
-194 WDKMKASSEGI
+194 
-205 GITVERTFKGQAKKE
+205 
-220 KIFYKVV
+220 
-227 FSHSTRADINGSVEF
+227 
-242 AEKTSGTESTESKD
+242 
-256 IPIEFNNN
+256 
-264 PEGEHD
+264 
-270 FENTGDSAKLILYA
+270 
-284 PDGVTELETV
+284 
-294 AYYYQRPV
+294 
-302 WNGSESDDGY
+302 
-312 DVKNWGLAAGTDV
+312 
-325 SELLKF
+325 
-331 FKSNQIMLNS
+331 
-341 DLPRYPVFGVA
+341 
-352 GKSVEFKSLVVSSGA
+352 
-367 SVTVSAGELIAGK
+367 
-380 LSVKGSGVLNTN
+380 
-392 GGELTISGNST
+392 
-403 ISNLNLG
+403 
-410 SAMKVTGG
+410 
-418 TTVITSLK
+418 
-426 TNGDCSVEIS
+426 
-436 SGAEVYVTN
+436 
-445 SYLGENCSGKLSW
+445 
-458 TGTGALT
+458 
-465 IPRSGA
+465 
-471 NVDFGAE
+471 
-478 VPDYGARLDV
+478 
-488 KAAGAATYYS
+488 
-498 ANDLTADGSLIL
+498 
-510 TRVSGSSTGTV
+510 
-521 AVEYPYTLSTDST
+521 
-534 NPVTIDENTYNK
+534 
-546 TSGTSGK
+546 
-553 LVVPKEVTSKSFTV
+553 
-567 SGLSGINSG
+567 
-576 CSFIMTIYSPDGKFS
+576 
-591 LGSISYTKT
+591 
-600 SSGYLWT
+600 
-607 GNSSSDWTVRDNWSG
+607 
-622 LDASEQPDRMAGK
+622 
-635 TLIVDYANFTG
+635 
-646 NKNYPNI
+646 
-653 NNTSTAGTIIIKN
+653 
-666 GAYITANNN
+666 
-675 TELTVGKILCMGDA
+675 
-689 NFSATQGTVIFSD
+689 
-702 GGSFT
+702 
-707 AANPDNSKF
+707 
-716 NNVKILGDFTANSK
+716 
-730 MSVDKNFSAEGLGGK
+730 
-745 TITLN
+745 
-750 DNVIVGGNLF
+750 
-760 LSGTVTDTGIVKRL
+760 
-774 TITGGAGNYFKI
+774 
-786 SNTQNYGM
+786 
-794 YLKVE
+794 
-799 DGLKIGENG
+799 
-808 GSSSVVYKAYNCDRN
+808 
-823 SAASEKPF
+823 
-831 GWVLS
+831 
-836 TGAPDEFIWTGL
+836 
-848 NSTEWAEK
+848 
-856 ENWSPKII
+856 
-864 PGEADVIIPD
+864 
-874 GLTNYPYLSAE
+874 
-885 KKIKSIRIGEK
+885 
-896 EGSNAKIELNGF
+896 
-908 GFKVTGTTAGAF
+908 
-920 TNYGTVVCIG
+920 
-930 QELDKVV
+930 
-937 MPAESGA
+937 
-944 VVENGTWQ
+944 
-952 FNGNGATVKKIE
+952 
-964 NHTYKNILISNRV
+964 
-977 NISGDNGDIAA
+977 
-988 EKITVSTTSQQKH
+988 
-1001 SVTSS
+1001 
-1006 VKITADVVL
+1006 
-1015 ETDSQFDTSGTN
+1015 
-1027 DFTITGNISGGK
+1027 
-1039 SLEILSSGTFKLT
+1039 
-1052 GSADVGNF
+1052 
-1060 STSGNAVFAGNL
+1060 
-1072 KATGTISVSGT
+1072 
-1083 TQFEGNEISISS
+1083 
-1095 GGTQKFNGKV
+1095 
-1105 TVNSDVELV
+1105 
-1114 AGTPGASSSV
+1114 
-1124 IFNSTVDDG
+1124 
-1133 ASSDSD
+1133 
-1139 RHSIVIGSPSVES
+1139 
-1152 SAEFKGTVGGT
+1152 
-1163 SKLKNLQVNGSAS
+1163 
-1176 GNGEDIIVINSE
+1176 
-1188 NSSFAAFKDGTNLTV
+1188 
-1203 NGNAEIYGNNKF
+1203 
-1215 TSFTLT
+1215 
-1221 GNADIYGDNTFTSF
+1221 
-1235 TLTGNAVIYG
+1235 
-1245 SNNFTKIVIDNSGA
+1245 
-1259 TAETTVKFENGTT
+1259 
-1272 QTIQNDWSG
+1272 
-1281 GNIPFKGAGEGK
+1281 
-1293 ELVLTS
+1293 
-1299 IEPFIS
+1299 
-1305 ETPNP
+1305 
-1310 WNVVFTN
+1310 VFTN
-1317 SGISN
+1317 SGISK

-1334 SVNSSASA
+1334 SVDSIASA
-1342 KPLNLLQKKENV
+1342 NPLNLLQKKENV
-1354 VSAGNTFDWFRK
+1354 VSAGNTFDWFLK
-1366 TIYKWLGTADTKWST
+1366 TIYKWLGTVDTKWRNKD
-1381 IGNWKDENDSP
+1381 NWKDENDSP

-1398 YTTGMNEIIIDEASV
+1398 YTTGTNEIIIDEDSV

-1418 DVDGGIPEGTELKLK
+1418 DDDDDGIPKRTKLNLK

-1447 CYVTAD
+1447 CYVIAD

-1461 ALFGTQTKYPLG
+1461 ALFGTQANYPLG
-1473 VNGGNVDWGA
+1473 VNGGKVNWGA
-1483 NSTIEYY
+1483 DSTIEYY

-1504 DSETETR
+1504 DSETGTQ
-1511 KYQNIKLS
+1511 KYQNIRLS

-1524 FEKALD
+1524 FENALD

-1537 DSAVQITFANNVKAA
+1537 DSAGQITFAKNVKAA

-1567 IFDVPAVTFKS
+1567 IFDVPAVTFKR

-1585 SEDSAREIVFTGN
+1585 SDDSAREIVFTGN
-1598 VLSESDFTAAA
+1598 VLSEGDFTAAA

-1689 SGNFTNNGTYKAGKS
+1689 SGNFTNNGTFKAGKS

-1769 NSLTIKGSASDDKS
+1769 NSLTITGSASDDKS
-1783 SNVVLKSSTPGE
+1783 SNVVLKSSTDGE

-1901 DLAAHKI
+1901 DLA
-1908 TINGSGNYLTNEGTI
+1908 S
-1923 KLNGIEN
+1923 
-1930 QVEAAVKNL
+1930 
-1939 PDSWIE
+1939 
-1945 YYGGTAENPSKNVI
+1945 
-1959 KEEYYNLKIYSDAD
+1959 
-1973 FDNLSDNTDVPVII
+1973 
-1987 NGNLV
+1987 
-1992 LAESASVFN
+1992 
-2001 NLTANSSK
+2001 
-2009 ATLNGA
+2009 
-2015 FSVIRDFLVETD
+2015 
-2027 VECEMNGALTI
+2027 
-2038 SGNFT
+2038 
-2043 NNGTYKAGKS
+2043 
-2053 DSDSYELK
+2053 
-2061 IAKDFVNNGSFDA
+2061 
-2074 KSGTVLFTG
+2074 
-2083 TENSNISGET
+2083 
-2093 KWFNFKAETPG
+2093 
-2104 KTLIFQ
+2104 
-2110 AGKIQEILNSLT
+2110 
-2122 IKGSA
+2122 
-2127 SDDKSSNVVLKSST
+2127 
-2141 PGEFWFIKTAVN
+2141 
-2153 DSNLSV
+2153 
-2159 DYASIKDS
+2159 
-2167 KCTEKSIVANNSDD
+2167 
-2181 LGNTSGW
+2181 
-2188 IFPGLLYTWVGNE
+2188 
-2201 SDLWSVS
+2201 
-2208 KNWSPASLPGK
+2208 
-2219 LSRVLIPD
+2219 
-2227 GKVIKADMDIE
+2227 
-2238 IQKLD
+2238 
-2243 LKPKATFDLAAHKI
+2243 HKI

-2471 NGGKLSFNGKN
+2471 NGGKLSFDGKN

-2503 NAQSVTESLVL
+2503 NEQSVTESLVL

-2525 SLSSSRNASQW
+2525 SLPSSRNASQW

-2605 AIDIAKSKLEN
+2605 AIDIVKSKLEN

-2639 HNSTESTGF
+2639 HDSTESTGF

-2758 TRLEDSDKTTEKIS
+2758 TRLEDSDKNTEKIS

-2780 KDASSAYYNSVFGE
+2780 KDASSAYYNSIFDE

-2828 VESENSEFKYNF
+2828 AESENSEFKYNF
-2840 NNDSLSMSN
+2840 DNDSLSMSN

-2877 LSGFTVDDSNK
+2877 LSGFTVDASNK

-2894 RLKNSRDISSLDLWS
+2894 RLKNSKDISSLDLWS

>member
-42 TYTYSSDTTIT
+42 TYSSDKTIT

-164 NYSGKID
+164 NYSGKNY

-194 WDKMKASSEGI
+194 WDKMKASSKGI
-205 GITVERTFKGQAKKE
+205 GITVERTFKGQAKE
-220 KIFYKVV
+220 EQIFYTVV
-227 FSHSTRADINGSVEF
+227 FSNSTRAKIEGSDTF
-242 AEKTSGTESTESKD
+242 AEKTSVTESTESID
-256 IPIEFNNN
+256 ISIEFNNN

-270 FENTGDSAKLILYA
+270 FDSAILTLYA
-284 PDGVTELETV
+284 PDGVTPLETV
-294 AYYYQRPV
+294 AYYDQRPV

-312 DVKNWGLAAGTDV
+312 DVKNWGLAEETNV
-325 SELLKF
+325 SKLLEF

-341 DLPRYPVFGVA
+341 GLSSYPVFRDA
-352 GKSVEFKSLVVSSGA
+352 EKSVEFKSLVVSSGA
-367 SVTVSAGELIAGK
+367 SVTVSAGELIAGA
-380 LSVKGSGVLNTN
+380 LSVKGSGVLKTT
-392 GGELTISGNST
+392 GGKLTISGDSK

-410 SAMKVTGG
+410 SVMKVTGG

-445 SYLGENCSGKLSW
+445 SYLGENCLGKLSW
-458 TGTGALT
+458 TGTGTLT

-471 NVDFGAE
+471 NVDFVGAE
-478 VPDYGARLDV
+478 VPDYGDLDV

-510 TRVSGSSTGTV
+510 TRVSGSSTGV
-521 AVEYPYTLSTDST
+521 VRYPYTLNTTTYT
-534 NPVTIDENTYNK
+534 NKVNIGGSEYNSLSLK
-546 TSGTSGK
+546 TGYFEVPSGSAY
-553 LVVPKEVTSKSFTV
+553 KSFTV
-567 SGLSGINSG
+567 SGLSNIDDNS
-576 CSFIMTIYSPDGKFS
+576 SFIMTVYSPDGKFS

-600 SSGYLWT
+600 SANAIYWNGST
-607 GNSSSDWTVRDNWSG
+607 NSDWCTIDNWTR
-622 LDASEQPDRMAGK
+622 PDG
-635 TLIVDYANFTG
+635 VDVTTDNWQAYDLVVGPTAKDGTKITRF
-646 NKNYPNI
+646 PNV
-653 NNTSTAGTIIIKN
+653 NNTNTAKSVTILSGAHVTMENGTNLTIGDIK
-666 GAYITANNN
+666 
-675 TELTVGKILCMGDA
+675 CMGDA
-689 NFSATQGTVIFSD
+689 YFSATQGCVNFSD
-702 GGSFT
+702 GASFT

-716 NNVKILGDFTANSK
+716 NNVKILGDFTVNSK
-730 MSVDKNFSAEGLGGK
+730 MSVAENFSAENLGGK
-745 TITLN
+745 KITLN

-760 LSGTVTDTGIVKRL
+760 LSGAGTGIGERL
-774 TITGGAGNYFKI
+774 NITGGAGNYFKI
-786 SNTQNYGM
+786 SNTQNYGL
-794 YLKVE
+794 YLSVA

-808 GSSSVVYKAYNCDRN
+808 GSSSVVYKAYYCNRN
-823 SAASEKPF
+823 SAASVKPF

-848 NSTEWAEK
+848 KSTEWAEE
-856 ENWSPKII
+856 ENWLTKNI
-864 PGEADVIIPD
+864 PGEADAIFIPD
-874 GLTNYPYLSAE
+874 GLNNYPKLSADLSAE
-885 KKIKSIRIGEK
+885 KKIKSIRIGEE
-896 EGSNAKIELNGF
+896 EGSDAKIELNSF
-908 GFKVTGTTAGAF
+908 GFTVTGTTAGAF

-930 QELDKVV
+930 NELDNVK

-944 VVENGTWQ
+944 IVENGTWQ

-988 EKITVSTTSQQKH
+988 KKITVSTTSQQKH
-1001 SVTSS
+1001 SVMSP
-1006 VKITADVVL
+1006 VNITADVVL

-1039 SLEILSSGTFKLT
+1039 SLEILSSGTFKIT
-1052 GSADVGNF
+1052 GNADVGNF
-1060 STSGNAVFAGNL
+1060 YAQGNAVFAGNL
-1072 KATGTISVSGT
+1072 TASGEISVSGT

-1095 GGTQKFNGKV
+1095 GGTQTFNGKV

-1114 AGTPGASSSV
+1114 AGTSGASPSV

-1133 ASSDSD
+1133 ASSDSG
-1139 RHSIVIGSPSVES
+1139 RHSIVIGSTSVKS
-1152 SAEFKGTVGGT
+1152 SAVFNDTVGGT
-1163 SKLKNLQVNGSAS
+1163 SKLKKLQVKGIAS
-1176 GNGEDIIVINSE
+1176 GNGADTIVINSE
-1188 NSSFAAFKDGTNLTV
+1188 NSSFAAFENGTNLTV
-1203 NGNAEIYGNNKF
+1203 NGNAEIYGNNNF
-1215 TSFTLT
+1215 TSF
-1221 GNADIYGDNTFTSF
+1221 S
-1235 TLTGNAVIYG
+1235 LTGNAVIYG

-1310 WNVVFTN
+1310 WKVVFTN
-1317 SGISN
+1317 SDISN
-1322 ENFSY
+1322 KNFSY

-1334 SVNSSASA
+1334 SVNSIASA

-1354 VSAGNTFDWFRK
+1354 VSAGNTFDWFLK
-1366 TIYKWLGTADTKWST
+1366 TIYKWLGTEDTKWSNKD
-1381 IGNWKDENDSP
+1381 NWKNENNSP

-1398 YTTGMNEIIIDEASV
+1398 YTTGMNEIIIDEAPV

-1418 DVDGGIPEGTELKLK
+1418 DGDFPEGTELKLK

-1461 ALFGTQTKYPLG
+1461 ALFGTQTKYPLS
-1473 VNGGNVDWGA
+1473 VNGGKVDWGA
-1483 NSTIEYY
+1483 DSTIEYY

-1504 DSETETR
+1504 DSETGTQ

-1537 DSAVQITFANNVKAA
+1537 DSAGQITFAKNVKAA
-1552 SPVNFASSVALSGNV
+1552 SPVNFASSVKVSGNV

-1578 AFNAGLI
+1578 TFNEGLI

-1598 VLSESDFTAAA
+1598 VLSEGDFTAAA

-1769 NSLTIKGSASDDKS
+1769 NSLTITGSASDDKS
-1783 SNVVLKSSTPGE
+1783 SNVVLKSSTDGE

-1901 DLAAHKI
+1901 DLA
-1908 TINGSGNYLTNEGTI
+1908 S
-1923 KLNGIEN
+1923 
-1930 QVEAAVKNL
+1930 
-1939 PDSWIE
+1939 
-1945 YYGGTAENPSKNVI
+1945 
-1959 KEEYYNLKIYSDAD
+1959 
-1973 FDNLSDNTDVPVII
+1973 
-1987 NGNLV
+1987 
-1992 LAESASVFN
+1992 
-2001 NLTANSSK
+2001 
-2009 ATLNGA
+2009 
-2015 FSVIRDFLVETD
+2015 
-2027 VECEMNGALTI
+2027 
-2038 SGNFT
+2038 
-2043 NNGTYKAGKS
+2043 
-2053 DSDSYELK
+2053 
-2061 IAKDFVNNGSFDA
+2061 
-2074 KSGTVLFTG
+2074 
-2083 TENSNISGET
+2083 
-2093 KWFNFKAETPG
+2093 
-2104 KTLIFQ
+2104 
-2110 AGKIQEILNSLT
+2110 
-2122 IKGSA
+2122 
-2127 SDDKSSNVVLKSST
+2127 
-2141 PGEFWFIKTAVN
+2141 
-2153 DSNLSV
+2153 
-2159 DYASIKDS
+2159 
-2167 KCTEKSIVANNSDD
+2167 
-2181 LGNTSGW
+2181 
-2188 IFPGLLYTWVGNE
+2188 
-2201 SDLWSVS
+2201 
-2208 KNWSPASLPGK
+2208 
-2219 LSRVLIPD
+2219 
-2227 GKVIKADMDIE
+2227 
-2238 IQKLD
+2238 
-2243 LKPKATFDLAAHKI
+2243 HKI

-2357 GALIENGNN
+2357 GDLIENGNN

-2393 VAGKTEQT
+2393 VAGKTEQI

-2514 KGSKDSLMQLS
+2514 RGSKDSLMQLS
-2525 SLSSSRNASQW
+2525 SLPSSRNASQW

-2605 AIDIAKSKLEN
+2605 TIDIAKSKLEN

-2622 SEGSLLSDLKIQ
+2622 SEGSLLSDLTIQ

-2716 YFKTGINIE
+2716 YFKTGMNIE

-2780 KDASSAYYNSVFGE
+2780 KDASSAYYNSIFGE

-2828 VESENSEFKYNF
+2828 AESENSEFKYNF
-2840 NNDSLSMSN
+2840 DNDSLSMSN

-2877 LSGFTVDDSNK
+2877 LSGFTVDASNK

-2894 RLKNSRDISSLDLWS
+2894 RLKNSKDISSLDLWS

-2936 ATVKVDMSGSGSLSV
+2936 ATVKVDMSSSGSLSV

>member
-1 MHFSGRVKNLVSRF
+1 MHFSGRVKNLVSHF

-53 SSNFAAGDTITI
+53 DSNFADEDTIII
-65 NSNATLTI
+65 NNNATLTI
-73 NLMGQNVTVAAI
+73 NLMVPNVTVA
-85 NIGSGGSP
+85 NIFIGKDGSA

-128 VVTGTFYVDKGYGAA
+128 VVTGTFYADKGYGAA

-205 GITVERTFKGQAKKE
+205 VITVKRTFKGQAKNE
-220 KIFYKVV
+220 KIFYKVD
-227 FSHSTRADINGSVEF
+227 FSNPTRADIVDQYVEF
-242 AEKTSGTESTESKD
+242 AEKTGVTESITESRD
-256 IPIEFNNN
+256 ISIEFNNN

-270 FENTGDSAKLILYA
+270 FENTGDYAKLTLFA
-284 PDGVTELETV
+284 PDGVTPLETV

-302 WNGSESDDGY
+302 WNGSESTDGY
-312 DVKNWGLAAGTDV
+312 DVKNWGLAEGTDV
-325 SELLKF
+325 SELLEF

-352 GKSVEFKSLVVSSGA
+352 EKTVEFKSLVVSSGA
-367 SVTVSAGELIAGK
+367 SVTVSAGKLIAGE
-380 LSVKGSGVLNTN
+380 LSVKGSGVLKTT
-392 GGELTISGNST
+392 GGKLTISGDSK

-426 TNGDCSVEIS
+426 TNGVFSVEIS

-458 TGTGALT
+458 TGTGTLT

-471 NVDFGAE
+471 NVDFVGAE
-478 VPDYGARLDV
+478 VPDYGDNLDV

-510 TRVSGSSTGTV
+510 TRVSGSSTGSV
-521 AVEYPYTLSTDST
+521 SYPYTLNTT
-534 NPVTIDENTYNK
+534 TVTKKVNIGGMEYNSSSSK
-546 TSGTSGK
+546 TGYFEVPSGSAN
-553 LVVPKEVTSKSFTV
+553 KSFTV
-567 SGLSGINSG
+567 SGLSNIDDNS
-576 CSFIMTIYSPDGKFS
+576 SFIMTFYSPDRKFS

-600 SSGYLWT
+600 SSNAIYWNG
-607 GNSSSDWTVRDNWSG
+607 SSSFDWCTIDNWTR
-622 LDASEQPDRMAGK
+622 PDG
-635 TLIVDYANFTG
+635 VDVTTDSWQAYDLVVGPTAKDGTPITRF
-646 NKNYPNI
+646 PNV
-653 NNTSTAGTIIIKN
+653 NNTNTAKSVTILGGAHVTMENGTNLTIGDIK
-666 GAYITANNN
+666 
-675 TELTVGKILCMGDA
+675 CMGDA
-689 NFSATQGTVIFSD
+689 YFSATQGCVNFSD
-702 GGSFT
+702 GASFT

-760 LSGTVTDTGIVKRL
+760 LSGNNTGML
-774 TITGGAGNYFKI
+774 NITGGAGNYFKI
-786 SNTQNYGM
+786 SNTQNYGL
-794 YLKVE
+794 YLSVA

-823 SAASEKPF
+823 SAANEKPF

-836 TGAPDEFIWTGL
+836 TGKPDEFIWTGL
-848 NSTEWAEK
+848 KSTEWDNE
-856 ENWSPKII
+856 ENWSPKISPVEPDVI
-864 PGEADVIIPD
+864 NPDVIIPD
-874 GLTNYPYLSAE
+874 GLNNYPKLTDAI
-885 KKIKSIRIGEK
+885 KVKSICIGEK
-896 EGSNAKIELNGF
+896 EDSIAKIELNSF
-908 GFKVTGTTAGAF
+908 DFTVTPDGAF

-937 MPAESGA
+937 MPAALGA

-988 EKITVSTTSQQKH
+988 KKITVSTTSQQKH

-1015 ETDSQFDTSGTN
+1015 DTDSQFDTSGTN

-1039 SLEILSSGTFKLT
+1039 SLEILSSGTFNIT
-1052 GSADVGNF
+1052 GNADVGNF

-1072 KATGTISVSGT
+1072 KASGTIFVSGT

-1095 GGTQKFNGKV
+1095 GGTQTFNGKV

-1114 AGTPGASSSV
+1114 AGTSGASPSV

-1139 RHSIVIGSPSVES
+1139 RHSIVIGSTSVKS
-1152 SAEFKGTVGGT
+1152 SAVFNDTVGGT
-1163 SKLKNLQVNGSAS
+1163 SKLKKLQVNGIAS
-1176 GNGEDIIVINSE
+1176 GNGADTIVINSE
-1188 NSSFAAFKDGTNLTV
+1188 NSSFAAFTNGTNLTV
-1203 NGNAEIYGNNKF
+1203 N
-1215 TSFTLT
+1215 

-1245 SNNFTKIVIDNSGA
+1245 SNTFTNIVIDNSGA

-1310 WNVVFTN
+1310 WNVVFTK
-1317 SGISN
+1317 SGISK

-1334 SVNSSASA
+1334 SVDSSDNEN
-1342 KPLNLLQKKENV
+1342 PLNLLQKKENV
-1354 VSAGNTFDWFRK
+1354 VSAGNTFDWFLK

-1381 IGNWKDENDSP
+1381 IGNWKDENNSP
-1392 VIAAPD
+1392 VIEVPD
-1398 YTTGMNEIIIDEASV
+1398 YTTGTNEIIIDEASV

-1418 DVDGGIPEGTELKLK
+1418 DVDGGIPEGTKLYLK
-1433 SLKIPSSKK
+1433 SLKIPSLKK

-1461 ALFGTQTKYPLG
+1461 ALFGTQANYPLG
-1473 VNGGNVDWGA
+1473 VNGGTVNWGA
-1483 NSTIEYY
+1483 DSTIEYY
-1490 GSSSGAKDILYASV
+1490 GSSAGAKDILYASV
-1504 DSETETR
+1504 DSETGIQ

-1519 CGPIL
+1519 CDSIL

-1537 DSAVQITFANNVKAA
+1537 DSAGQITFAKNVKVA

-1578 AFNAGLI
+1578 TFNAGLI
-1585 SEDSAREIVFTGN
+1585 SDDSAREIVFTGN
-1598 VLSESDFTAAA
+1598 ILSEGEFTAAA

-1769 NSLTIKGSASDDKS
+1769 NSLTITGSASDDKS
-1783 SNVVLKSSTPGE
+1783 SNVVLKSSTDGE

-1866 LPGKLSRVLIPDG
+1866 LPGKLSWVLIPDG
-1879 KVIKADM
+1879 KIIKADM

-1901 DLAAHKI
+1901 DLASHKI

-1992 LAESASVFN
+1992 LAESA
-2001 NLTANSSK
+2001 
-2009 ATLNGA
+2009 
-2015 FSVIRDFLVETD
+2015 R
-2027 VECEMNGALTI
+2027 
-2038 SGNFT
+2038 
-2043 NNGTYKAGKS
+2043 
-2053 DSDSYELK
+2053 
-2061 IAKDFVNNGSFDA
+2061 
-2074 KSGTVLFTG
+2074 
-2083 TENSNISGET
+2083 
-2093 KWFNFKAETPG
+2093 
-2104 KTLIFQ
+2104 
-2110 AGKIQEILNSLT
+2110 
-2122 IKGSA
+2122 
-2127 SDDKSSNVVLKSST
+2127 
-2141 PGEFWFIKTAVN
+2141 
-2153 DSNLSV
+2153 
-2159 DYASIKDS
+2159 
-2167 KCTEKSIVANNSDD
+2167 
-2181 LGNTSGW
+2181 
-2188 IFPGLLYTWVGNE
+2188 
-2201 SDLWSVS
+2201 
-2208 KNWSPASLPGK
+2208 
-2219 LSRVLIPD
+2219 
-2227 GKVIKADMDIE
+2227 
-2238 IQKLD
+2238 
-2243 LKPKATFDLAAHKI
+2243 
-2257 TINGSGNYLTNEG
+2257 
-2270 TIKLNGI
+2270 
-2277 ENQVEAAV
+2277 
-2285 KNLPDSW
+2285 
-2292 IEYYGGTAENPSKNV
+2292 
-2307 IKEEY
+2307 
-2312 YNLKIYSDAD
+2312 
-2322 FDNLSDNTDVPVI
+2322 
-2335 INGNLVLAESA
+2335 
-2346 KMTFEKNVQIC
+2346 MTFEKNVQIC

-2393 VAGKTEQT
+2393 VAGKTEQI

-2471 NGGKLSFNGKN
+2471 NGGKLSFDGKN

-2495 IKFAPGEE
+2495 IQFAPGEE

-2514 KGSKDSLMQLS
+2514 KGSKDSLMLLS
-2525 SLSSSRNASQW
+2525 SLPSSRNASQW

-2605 AIDIAKSKLEN
+2605 TIDIAKSKLEN

-2639 HNSTESTGF
+2639 HDSTESTGF

-2758 TRLEDSDKTTEKIS
+2758 TRLENSDKTTEKIS

-2780 KDASSAYYNSVFGE
+2780 KDASSAYYNSIFGE
-2794 KLRVWLPSVTS
+2794 KLRVWIPSVTS

-2828 VESENSEFKYNF
+2828 AESENSEFKYNF
-2840 NNDSLSMSN
+2840 DNDSLSMSN
-2849 GINSGDQV
+2849 GINSGAQV

-2877 LSGFTVDDSNK
+2877 LSGFTVDASNK

-2894 RLKNSRDISSLDLWS
+2894 RLKNSKDISSLDLWS

>member
-30 MFFTGMGNVWGE
+30 MLFTGMGNVWGE
-42 TYTYSSDTTIT
+42 TYSSDKTITYSD
-53 SSNFAAGDTITI
+53 FAEWDTIII
-65 NSNATLTI
+65 NNNAKLTI
-73 NLMGQNVTVAAI
+73 NLMGQNVTVATI
-85 NIGSGGSP
+85 NIGNGSP

-99 GPGTLK
+99 GPGTLN
-105 VSNLFD
+105 VGTFD
-111 PDEKVKNRIKI
+111 PDENVKNRIEI

-128 VVTGTFYVDKGYGAA
+128 VVTGTFYADKKAEAA
-143 ADAVTII
+143 DDAVTII

-164 NYSGKID
+164 DYSTKND

-194 WDKMKASSEGI
+194 WDSIKASISEGI
-205 GITVERTFKGQAKKE
+205 GITVKRTFKGQANTE
-220 KIFYKVV
+220 YIFYKVV
-227 FSHSTRADINGSVEF
+227 FSNSTRDDINGSVEF
-242 AEKTSGTESTESKD
+242 AKETGVTESKTVSND
-256 IPIEFNNN
+256 ILISFNTD
-264 PEGEHD
+264 GEHD
-270 FENTGDSAKLILYA
+270 FENTGDSAILTLYA
-284 PDGVTELETV
+284 PDGVTELATV

-302 WNGSESDDGY
+302 WNGSESTDGY

-325 SELLKF
+325 SELLEL

-341 DLPRYPVFGVA
+341 GLSSYPVFRDA
-352 GKSVEFKSLVVSSGA
+352 EKSVEFKSLVVSSGA
-367 SVTVSAGELIAGK
+367 SVTVSAGELIAGA
-380 LSVKGSGVLNTN
+380 LSVKGSGVLKTT
-392 GGELTISGNST
+392 GGKLTISGDST

-410 SAMKVTGG
+410 SEMKVTGG

-426 TNGDCSVEIS
+426 TNGNCSVEIS
-436 SGAEVYVTN
+436 SGAEVDVTN
-445 SYLGENCSGKLSW
+445 SYLGENCLGKLSW
-458 TGTGALT
+458 TGTGTLT

-471 NVDFGAE
+471 NVDFGAK
-478 VPDYGARLDV
+478 VPDYGAKLDV

-510 TRVSGSSTGTV
+510 TRVSGSSTGSV
-521 AVEYPYTLSTDST
+521 SYPYTLNTTTVTKKVNIGGMEYDSS
-534 NPVTIDENTYNK
+534 PEKKKGYFEVP
-546 TSGTSGK
+546 SGSAY
-553 LVVPKEVTSKSFTV
+553 KSFTV
-567 SGLSGINSG
+567 SGLSNIDDNS
-576 CSFIMTIYSPDGKFS
+576 SFIMTIYSPDGKFS
-591 LGSISYTKT
+591 LGAISYTKT
-600 SSGYLWT
+600 SSDKIIYWNGS
-607 GNSSSDWTVRDNWSG
+607 SSSDWCTIDNWTR
-622 LDASEQPDRMAGK
+622 PDG
-635 TLIVDYANFTG
+635 VDVTADSWQAYDLVVGPTAKDGTPITRF
-646 NKNYPNI
+646 PNV
-653 NNTSTAGTIIIKN
+653 NNTNTAKSVTILGGAHVTMENGTNLTIGDIK
-666 GAYITANNN
+666 
-675 TELTVGKILCMGDA
+675 CMGDA
-689 NFSATQGTVIFSD
+689 YFSATQGCVNFSD
-702 GGSFT
+702 GASFT

-760 LSGTVTDTGIVKRL
+760 LSGNNTGML
-774 TITGGAGNYFKI
+774 NITGGEGNYFKI

-794 YLKVE
+794 YLSVA

-848 NSTEWAEK
+848 NSTGWADI

-864 PGEADVIIPD
+864 PREADVIIPD
-874 GLTNYPYLSAE
+874 GLTNYPNLSYAITE
-885 KKIKSIRIGEK
+885 KSIRIGEE
-896 EGSNAKIELNGF
+896 EGTNAKIELNGF

-930 QELDKVV
+930 QELDNVK

-977 NISGDNGDIAA
+977 NISGDNRDNGDIAA

-1027 DFTITGNISGGK
+1027 GFTITGNISGGK
-1039 SLEILSSGTFKLT
+1039 SLEIISSGTFNIT
-1052 GSADVGNF
+1052 GNADVGNF

-1072 KATGTISVSGT
+1072 KASGTIFVSGT

-1095 GGTQKFNGKV
+1095 GGTQTFNGKV

-1114 AGTPGASSSV
+1114 AGTSGASPSV

-1139 RHSIVIGSPSVES
+1139 RHSIVIGSTSVKS
-1152 SAEFKGTVGGT
+1152 SAVFNDTVGGT
-1163 SKLKNLQVNGSAS
+1163 SKLKKLQVNGIAS
-1176 GNGEDIIVINSE
+1176 GNGADTIVINSE
-1188 NSSFAAFKDGTNLTV
+1188 NSSFAAFTNGTNLTV
-1203 NGNAEIYGNNKF
+1203 N
-1215 TSFTLT
+1215 

-1245 SNNFTKIVIDNSGA
+1245 SNTFTNIVIDNSGA

-1310 WNVVFTN
+1310 WNVVFTK
-1317 SGISN
+1317 SGISK

-1334 SVNSSASA
+1334 SVDSSDNEN
-1342 KPLNLLQKKENV
+1342 PLNLLQKKENV
-1354 VSAGNTFDWFRK
+1354 VSAGNTFDWFLK

-1381 IGNWKDENDSP
+1381 IGNWKDENNSP
-1392 VIAAPD
+1392 VIEVPD
-1398 YTTGMNEIIIDEASV
+1398 YTTGTNEIIIDEASV

-1418 DVDGGIPEGTELKLK
+1418 DVDFPERTKLYLK
-1433 SLKIPSSKK
+1433 SLKIPSLKK

-1461 ALFGTQTKYPLG
+1461 ALFGTQANYPLG
-1473 VNGGNVDWGA
+1473 VNGGTVNWGA
-1483 NSTIEYY
+1483 DSTIEYY
-1490 GSSSGAKDILYASV
+1490 GSSAGAKDILYASV
-1504 DSETETR
+1504 DSETGIQ

-1519 CGPIL
+1519 CDSIL

-1537 DSAVQITFANNVKAA
+1537 DSAGQITFAKNVKVA

-1578 AFNAGLI
+1578 TFNAGLI
-1585 SEDSAREIVFTGN
+1585 SDDSAREIVFTGN
-1598 VLSESDFTAAA
+1598 ILSEGEFTAAA

-1769 NSLTIKGSASDDKS
+1769 NSLTITGSASDDKS
-1783 SNVVLKSSTPGE
+1783 SNVVLKSSTDGE

-1866 LPGKLSRVLIPDG
+1866 LPGKLSWVLIPDG
-1879 KVIKADM
+1879 KIIKADM

-1901 DLAAHKI
+1901 DLASHKI

-1992 LAESASVFN
+1992 LAESA
-2001 NLTANSSK
+2001 
-2009 ATLNGA
+2009 
-2015 FSVIRDFLVETD
+2015 R
-2027 VECEMNGALTI
+2027 
-2038 SGNFT
+2038 
-2043 NNGTYKAGKS
+2043 
-2053 DSDSYELK
+2053 
-2061 IAKDFVNNGSFDA
+2061 
-2074 KSGTVLFTG
+2074 
-2083 TENSNISGET
+2083 
-2093 KWFNFKAETPG
+2093 
-2104 KTLIFQ
+2104 
-2110 AGKIQEILNSLT
+2110 
-2122 IKGSA
+2122 
-2127 SDDKSSNVVLKSST
+2127 
-2141 PGEFWFIKTAVN
+2141 
-2153 DSNLSV
+2153 
-2159 DYASIKDS
+2159 
-2167 KCTEKSIVANNSDD
+2167 
-2181 LGNTSGW
+2181 
-2188 IFPGLLYTWVGNE
+2188 
-2201 SDLWSVS
+2201 
-2208 KNWSPASLPGK
+2208 
-2219 LSRVLIPD
+2219 
-2227 GKVIKADMDIE
+2227 
-2238 IQKLD
+2238 
-2243 LKPKATFDLAAHKI
+2243 
-2257 TINGSGNYLTNEG
+2257 
-2270 TIKLNGI
+2270 
-2277 ENQVEAAV
+2277 
-2285 KNLPDSW
+2285 
-2292 IEYYGGTAENPSKNV
+2292 
-2307 IKEEY
+2307 
-2312 YNLKIYSDAD
+2312 
-2322 FDNLSDNTDVPVI
+2322 
-2335 INGNLVLAESA
+2335 
-2346 KMTFEKNVQIC
+2346 MTFEKNVQIC
-2357 GALIENGNN
+2357 GDLIENGNN
-2366 LVLKGNFEVANVQ
+2366 LVLKGNFKVANVQ

-2471 NGGKLSFNGKN
+2471 NGGKLSFDGKN

-2525 SLSSSRNASQW
+2525 SLPSSRNASQW

-2605 AIDIAKSKLEN
+2605 TIDIAKSKLEN

-2622 SEGSLLSDLKIQ
+2622 SEGSLLSDLTIQ

-2780 KDASSAYYNSVFGE
+2780 KDASSAYYNSIFGE

-2828 VESENSEFKYNF
+2828 AESENSEFKYNF
-2840 NNDSLSMSN
+2840 NNDSLSISN

-2894 RLKNSRDISSLDLWS
+2894 RLKNSKDISSLDLWS

>member
-1 MHFSGRVKNLVSRF
+1 MHFSGRVKNLVSHF

-42 TYTYSSDTTIT
+42 TYSSDKTITYSD
-53 SSNFAAGDTITI
+53 FAAWDTITI

-85 NIGSGGSP
+85 NIGSGGSS

-111 PDEKVKNRIKI
+111 PDENVKNRIEI

-128 VVTGTFYVDKGYGAA
+128 VVEGTFYADKGYGV
-143 ADAVTII
+143 ADEAVTII
-150 TGDRTGSLSITGNV
+150 TGDRTGSLRITGNV

-205 GITVERTFKGQAKKE
+205 VITVKRTFKGQAKNE

-227 FSHSTRADINGSVEF
+227 FSNLTRDDINGSVEF

-256 IPIEFNNN
+256 ISIEFNNN

-270 FENTGDSAKLILYA
+270 FENTGDSAILTLYA
-284 PDGVTELETV
+284 PDGVTELATV

-302 WNGSESDDGY
+302 WNGSKSNNGY
-312 DVKNWGLAAGTDV
+312 DVENWGLAAGTAE
-325 SELLKF
+325 SELLEL

-341 DLPRYPVFGVA
+341 GLLNYPEFGMA
-352 GKSVEFKSLVVSSGA
+352 EKTVEFNSLVVSSGA
-367 SVTVSAGELIAGK
+367 SVTVSAGKLIAGA

-410 SAMKVTGG
+410 SEMKVTGG

-458 TGTGALT
+458 TGTGTLT

-471 NVDFGAE
+471 NVDFVGAE
-478 VPDYGARLDV
+478 VPDYGDNLDV

-510 TRVSGSSTGTV
+510 TRVSGSSDGV
-521 AVEYPYTLSTDST
+521 VCYPYILNTTTVTKKVIIAGTEYDSSSSKT
-534 NPVTIDENTYNK
+534 GNFEVPSGSGSANK
-546 TSGTSGK
+546 I
-553 LVVPKEVTSKSFTV
+553 FAV
-567 SGLSGINSG
+567 SGLSDIDDNS
-576 CSFIMTIYSPDGKFS
+576 SFIMTFYSPDGKFS

-600 SSGYLWT
+600 SSNAIYWNGST
-607 GNSSSDWTVRDNWSG
+607 NSDWCTIDNWTR
-622 LDASEQPDRMAGK
+622 PDG
-635 TLIVDYANFTG
+635 VDVTTDNWQAYDLVVGPTAKDGTPITRF
-646 NKNYPNI
+646 PNV
-653 NNTSTAGTIIIKN
+653 NNTNTAKSVTILGGAHVTMENGTNLTIGDIK
-666 GAYITANNN
+666 
-675 TELTVGKILCMGDA
+675 CMGDA
-689 NFSATQGTVIFSD
+689 YFSATQGCVNFSD
-702 GGSFT
+702 GASFT

-716 NNVKILGDFTANSK
+716 NNVKILGNFTANSK

-745 TITLN
+745 TITLK

-760 LSGTVTDTGIVKRL
+760 LSGAGTGIGERL
-774 TITGGAGNYFKI
+774 NITGGAGNYFKI
-786 SNTQNYGM
+786 SNTQNYGL
-794 YLKVE
+794 YLSVA

-808 GSSSVVYKAYNCDRN
+808 GSSSVVYKAYYCDRD
-823 SAASEKPF
+823 SAADKDPL

-848 NSTEWAEK
+848 KSTEWAEE
-856 ENWSPKII
+856 ENWLTKNI
-864 PGEADVIIPD
+864 PGEADAIFIPD
-874 GLTNYPYLSAE
+874 GLNNYPKLSADLSAE
-885 KKIKSIRIGEK
+885 KKIKSIRIGEE
-896 EGSNAKIELNGF
+896 EGSIAKIELNSF
-908 GFKVTGTTAGAF
+908 GFTVTGTTAGAF

-930 QELDKVV
+930 NELDNVK
-937 MPAESGA
+937 MPAGS

-977 NISGDNGDIAA
+977 NISGDKGDIAA
-988 EKITVSTTSQQKH
+988 EKITVSTASQQKH
-1001 SVTSS
+1001 SVMST
-1006 VKITADVVL
+1006 VNITADVVL
-1015 ETDSQFDTSGTN
+1015 ETDSQFEFDTSETN
-1027 DFTITGNISGGK
+1027 NFTITGNISGGK

-1060 STSGNAVFAGNL
+1060 YAQGNAVFAGNL
-1072 KATGTISVSGT
+1072 KASGEISVDGT

-1114 AGTPGASSSV
+1114 AGTSVAASSV

-1133 ASSDSD
+1133 ATSDSD

-1163 SKLKNLQVNGSAS
+1163 SKLKNLQVKGSAS
-1176 GNGEDIIVINSE
+1176 GNGADPIVINSE

-1203 NGNAEIYGNNKF
+1203 NGNADIYGNN
-1215 TSFTLT
+1215 
-1221 GNADIYGDNTFTSF
+1221 NFTSF
-1235 TLTGNAVIYG
+1235 TLTGNAVIYD
-1245 SNNFTKIVIDNSGA
+1245 SNTFTNIVIDNSGA

-1272 QTIQNDWSG
+1272 QIIQNDWSG

-1317 SGISN
+1317 SGISK

-1334 SVNSSASA
+1334 SVDSSDNEN
-1342 KPLNLLQKKENV
+1342 PLNLPQKKENV

-1366 TIYKWLGTADTKWST
+1366 TIYKWLGTVDTKWSKKD
-1381 IGNWKDENDSP
+1381 NWRDENNSP
-1392 VIAAPD
+1392 VIVAPD

-1413 NSLVF
+1413 KSLVF
-1418 DVDGGIPEGTELKLK
+1418 DGDGGIPEGTELNLK

-1461 ALFGTQTKYPLG
+1461 ALFGTQTKYPLC
-1473 VNGGNVDWGA
+1473 VNGGKVNWGA
-1483 NSTIEYY
+1483 DSTIEYY
-1490 GSSSGAKDILYASV
+1490 GSSAGAKDILYASV
-1504 DSETETR
+1504 DSETGTQ

-1585 SEDSAREIVFTGN
+1585 SDDSAREIVFTGN
-1598 VLSESDFTAAA
+1598 VLSEGEFTAAA

-1727 GTVLFTGTENSNISG
+1727 GTVLFTGTEISNISG

-1769 NSLTIKGSASDDKS
+1769 NSLIIKGSASDDKS
-1783 SNVVLKSSTPGE
+1783 SNVVLKSSTDGE

-1879 KVIKADM
+1879 KAVKADM
-1886 DIEIQKLDLKPKATF
+1886 DIEIQKLDLKPQATF
-1901 DLAAHKI
+1901 DLASHKI
-1908 TINGSGNYLTNEGTI
+1908 TINGS
-1923 KLNGIEN
+1923 
-1930 QVEAAVKNL
+1930 
-1939 PDSWIE
+1939 D
-1945 YYGGTAENPSKNVI
+1945 
-1959 KEEYYNLKIYSDAD
+1959 
-1973 FDNLSDNTDVPVII
+1973 
-1987 NGNLV
+1987 
-1992 LAESASVFN
+1992 
-2001 NLTANSSK
+2001 
-2009 ATLNGA
+2009 
-2015 FSVIRDFLVETD
+2015 
-2027 VECEMNGALTI
+2027 
-2038 SGNFT
+2038 
-2043 NNGTYKAGKS
+2043 
-2053 DSDSYELK
+2053 
-2061 IAKDFVNNGSFDA
+2061 
-2074 KSGTVLFTG
+2074 
-2083 TENSNISGET
+2083 
-2093 KWFNFKAETPG
+2093 
-2104 KTLIFQ
+2104 
-2110 AGKIQEILNSLT
+2110 
-2122 IKGSA
+2122 
-2127 SDDKSSNVVLKSST
+2127 
-2141 PGEFWFIKTAVN
+2141 
-2153 DSNLSV
+2153 
-2159 DYASIKDS
+2159 
-2167 KCTEKSIVANNSDD
+2167 
-2181 LGNTSGW
+2181 
-2188 IFPGLLYTWVGNE
+2188 
-2201 SDLWSVS
+2201 
-2208 KNWSPASLPGK
+2208 
-2219 LSRVLIPD
+2219 
-2227 GKVIKADMDIE
+2227 
-2238 IQKLD
+2238 
-2243 LKPKATFDLAAHKI
+2243 
-2257 TINGSGNYLTNEG
+2257 NYLTNEG

-2471 NGGKLSFNGKN
+2471 NGGKLSFEGKN

-2503 NAQSVTESLVL
+2503 NAQSVTESLSL

-2525 SLSSSRNASQW
+2525 SLPSSRNASQW

-2605 AIDIAKSKLEN
+2605 TIDIAKSKLEN

-2639 HNSTESTGF
+2639 HDSTESTGF

-2716 YFKTGINIE
+2716 YFKTGMNIE

-2780 KDASSAYYNSVFGE
+2780 KDASSAYYNSIFGE

-2805 EGKSVL
+2805 EGMSVL

-2828 VESENSEFKYNF
+2828 AESENSEFKYNF
-2840 NNDSLSMSN
+2840 DNDSLSMSN

-2894 RLKNSRDISSLDLWS
+2894 RLKNSKDISSLDLWS

>member
-1 MHFSGRVKNLVSRF
+1 MHFSGRVKNLVSHF

-53 SSNFAAGDTITI
+53 DSNFADEDTIII
-65 NSNATLTI
+65 NNNATLTI
-73 NLMGQNVTVAAI
+73 NLMVPNVTVA
-85 NIGSGGSP
+85 NIFIGKDGSA

-164 NYSGKID
+164 NYSGKNY

-205 GITVERTFKGQAKKE
+205 FITVERTFKGQAKE
-220 KIFYKVV
+220 EQIFYTVV
-227 FSHSTRADINGSVEF
+227 FSNSKRDKIEGSYTF
-242 AEKTSGTESTESKD
+242 AEKTSVTESTESID
-256 IPIEFNNN
+256 ISIEFNNN

-270 FENTGDSAKLILYA
+270 FENTGDYAKLILYA

-312 DVKNWGLAAGTDV
+312 DVKNWGLAEETNV
-325 SELLKF
+325 SELLEF

-341 DLPRYPVFGVA
+341 GLPRYPVFGVA
-352 GKSVEFKSLVVSSGA
+352 EKSVEFNSLVVSSGA
-367 SVTVSAGELIAGK
+367 SVTVSAGELIAGA
-380 LSVKGSGVLNTN
+380 LSVKGSGVLKTT
-392 GGELTISGNST
+392 GGKLTISGDST

-445 SYLGENCSGKLSW
+445 SYLSENCPGKLSW
-458 TGTGALT
+458 TGTGTLT

-478 VPDYGARLDV
+478 VPDYGAKLDV

-534 NPVTIDENTYNK
+534 NPVTIGENTYDK

-553 LVVPKEVTSKSFTV
+553 LVVPKEVTSKSFNV

-607 GNSSSDWTVRDNWSG
+607 GNFSSEWSVRDNWSG

-675 TELTVGKILCMGDA
+675 IELTVGKILCMGDA
-689 NFSATQGTVIFSD
+689 YFSATQGCVIFSD
-702 GGSFT
+702 DVIPSDDVNFSDGASFT
-707 AANPDNSKF
+707 AANPDKSKF
-716 NNVKILGDFTANSK
+716 NNVKIDGNFTANSK
-730 MSVDKNFSAEGLGGK
+730 MSVAENFSAENLGGYK
-745 TITLN
+745 ITLN

-760 LSGTVTDTGIVKRL
+760 LSGTVTDTGIVKLL
-774 TITGGAGNYFKI
+774 TITGGTGNYFKI
-786 SNTQNYGM
+786 SNTQNYGL
-794 YLKVE
+794 YLSV
-799 DGLKIGENG
+799 DLGLKIGENG

-823 SAASEKPF
+823 SDANEAPL

-836 TGAPDEFIWTGL
+836 TGKPDEFIWTGL
-848 NSTEWAEK
+848 NSTEWDNI
-856 ENWSPKII
+856 ENWLPKNI
-864 PGEADVIIPD
+864 PGEADVIIIPD
-874 GLTNYPYLSAE
+874 GLANYPKLTDAINTDAI
-885 KKIKSIRIGEK
+885 KVKSIRIGEE
-896 EGSNAKIELNGF
+896 EGSDAKIELNTF

-930 QELDKVV
+930 NELDNVE
-937 MPAESGA
+937 MPAGSGA

-952 FNGNGATVKKIE
+952 FNGNGATVKKIK

-977 NISGDNGDIAA
+977 NISGDNRDNGDIVA
-988 EKITVSTTSQQKH
+988 EKITVRTTSQQKH

-1015 ETDSQFDTSGTN
+1015 DTDSQFEFDTSGTN
-1027 DFTITGNISGGK
+1027 DFTITGKISGGK
-1039 SLEILSSGTFKLT
+1039 SLKILSSGTFKLT
-1052 GSADVGNF
+1052 GNADVGNF

-1072 KATGTISVSGT
+1072 TASGTISVSGT

-1095 GGTQKFNGKV
+1095 GGTQTFNGKV
-1105 TVNSDVELV
+1105 TVDSDVKLV
-1114 AGTPGASSSV
+1114 AGTSVAASSVS
-1124 IFNSTVDDG
+1124 FNSTVDAG
-1133 ASSDSD
+1133 ASSDSE
-1139 RHSIVIGSPSVES
+1139 RHSIVIGSTSVKS
-1152 SAEFKGTVGGT
+1152 SAVFNDTVGGT
-1163 SKLKNLQVNGSAS
+1163 SKLKKLQVKGSAS
-1176 GNGEDIIVINSE
+1176 GNGADTIVINSE
-1188 NSSFAAFKDGTNLTV
+1188 NSSFAAFENGTNLTV

-1221 GNADIYGDNTFTSF
+1221 GNADIYGNNNFTSF

-1245 SNNFTKIVIDNSGA
+1245 SNTFTNIVIDNSGA

-1281 GNIPFKGAGEGK
+1281 AGNIPFKGAGEGK

-1310 WNVVFTN
+1310 WKVVFTK
-1317 SGISN
+1317 SGISK

-1334 SVNSSASA
+1334 SVDSSDNEN
-1342 KPLNLLQKKENV
+1342 PLNLLQKKENV
-1354 VSAGNTFDWFRK
+1354 VSAGNTFDWFLK
-1366 TIYKWLGTADTKWST
+1366 TIYKWLGTADTKWSNKE
-1381 IGNWKDENDSP
+1381 NWKDENNSP

-1398 YTTGMNEIIIDEASV
+1398 YTTGMNEIIIDEASG

-1418 DVDGGIPEGTELKLK
+1418 DGDFSEGTKLNLK

-1461 ALFGTQTKYPLG
+1461 ALFGTQAKYPLG
-1473 VNGGNVDWGA
+1473 VNGGKVDWGA
-1483 NSTIEYY
+1483 DSTIEYY
-1490 GSSSGAKDILYASV
+1490 GSFAGAKDILYTSV
-1504 DSETETR
+1504 DSETRTQ

-1537 DSAVQITFANNVKAA
+1537 DSAGQITFAKNVKAA

-1585 SEDSAREIVFTGN
+1585 SDDSAREIVFTGN
-1598 VLSESDFTAAA
+1598 VLSEGDFTAAA

-1704 DSDSYELKIAKDF
+1704 DSDSYELQIAKDF

-1727 GTVLFTGTENSNISG
+1727 GTVLFTGTEDSNISG

-1769 NSLTIKGSASDDKS
+1769 NSLIIKGSD
-1783 SNVVLKSSTPGE
+1783 SNVVLKSSTDGE

-1840 FPGLLYTWVG
+1840 FPGLMYTWVG

-1866 LPGKLSRVLIPDG
+1866 LPGKLSCVLIPDG
-1879 KVIKADM
+1879 NIKADM

-1901 DLAAHKI
+1901 DLASHKI

-1930 QVEAAVKNL
+1930 QVEAAVRNL

-1973 FDNLSDNTDVPVII
+1973 FDNLSDNTDI
-1987 NGNLV
+1987 
-1992 LAESASVFN
+1992 
-2001 NLTANSSK
+2001 
-2009 ATLNGA
+2009 
-2015 FSVIRDFLVETD
+2015 
-2027 VECEMNGALTI
+2027 
-2038 SGNFT
+2038 
-2043 NNGTYKAGKS
+2043 
-2053 DSDSYELK
+2053 
-2061 IAKDFVNNGSFDA
+2061 
-2074 KSGTVLFTG
+2074 
-2083 TENSNISGET
+2083 
-2093 KWFNFKAETPG
+2093 
-2104 KTLIFQ
+2104 
-2110 AGKIQEILNSLT
+2110 
-2122 IKGSA
+2122 
-2127 SDDKSSNVVLKSST
+2127 
-2141 PGEFWFIKTAVN
+2141 
-2153 DSNLSV
+2153 
-2159 DYASIKDS
+2159 
-2167 KCTEKSIVANNSDD
+2167 
-2181 LGNTSGW
+2181 
-2188 IFPGLLYTWVGNE
+2188 
-2201 SDLWSVS
+2201 
-2208 KNWSPASLPGK
+2208 
-2219 LSRVLIPD
+2219 
-2227 GKVIKADMDIE
+2227 
-2238 IQKLD
+2238 
-2243 LKPKATFDLAAHKI
+2243 
-2257 TINGSGNYLTNEG
+2257 
-2270 TIKLNGI
+2270 
-2277 ENQVEAAV
+2277 
-2285 KNLPDSW
+2285 
-2292 IEYYGGTAENPSKNV
+2292 
-2307 IKEEY
+2307 
-2312 YNLKIYSDAD
+2312 
-2322 FDNLSDNTDVPVI
+2322 PVI

-2393 VAGKTEQT
+2393 VAGKTEQI

-2471 NGGKLSFNGKN
+2471 NGGKLSFDGKN

-2525 SLSSSRNASQW
+2525 SLPSSRNASQW

-2622 SEGSLLSDLKIQ
+2622 SEGSLLSDLTIQ

-2780 KDASSAYYNSVFGE
+2780 KDASSAYYNSIFGE

-2828 VESENSEFKYNF
+2828 AESENSEFKYNF
-2840 NNDSLSMSN
+2840 DNDSLSMSN

-2894 RLKNSRDISSLDLWS
+2894 RLKNSKDISSLDLWS

>member
-1 MHFSGRVKNLVSRF
+1 MHFSGRVKNLVSHF

-53 SSNFAAGDTITI
+53 SSNFADGDTTI
-65 NSNATLTI
+65 IINNNATLTI
-73 NLMGQNVTVAAI
+73 NLMVPNVTVA
-85 NIGSGGSP
+85 NIFIGKDGSA

-164 NYSGKID
+164 NYSGKNY

-205 GITVERTFKGQAKKE
+205 FITVERTFKGQAKE
-220 KIFYKVV
+220 EQIFYTVV
-227 FSHSTRADINGSVEF
+227 FSNSTRAKIKGSDTF
-242 AEKTSGTESTESKD
+242 AEKTSVTESTESID
-256 IPIEFNNN
+256 ISIEFNNN

-270 FENTGDSAKLILYA
+270 FENTGDYAKLILYA

-352 GKSVEFKSLVVSSGA
+352 EKTVEFKSLVVSSGA
-367 SVTVSAGELIAGK
+367 SVTVSAGELITGA
-380 LSVKGSGVLNTN
+380 LSVKGSGVLKTT
-392 GGELTISGNST
+392 GGKLTISGDST

-445 SYLGENCSGKLSW
+445 SYLGEHCSGKLSW
-458 TGTGALT
+458 TGTGTLT

-471 NVDFGAE
+471 NVDFGAQ
-478 VPDYGARLDV
+478 VPDYDGARLDV

-510 TRVSGSSTGTV
+510 TRVSGSSDGV
-521 AVEYPYTLSTDST
+521 VRYPYTLNTTTYTNKVNIGGMEYNSSSSKTGYFEVDSGSA
-534 NPVTIDENTYNK
+534 NKIFAVKGLSNIDEN
-546 TSGTSGK
+546 S
-553 LVVPKEVTSKSFTV
+553 
-567 SGLSGINSG
+567 
-576 CSFIMTIYSPDGKFS
+576 SFIMTFYSPDGKFS

-607 GNSSSDWTVRDNWSG
+607 GNSSSEWTKRENWRG
-622 LDASEQPDRMAGK
+622 LDASEQPDQMAGK

-689 NFSATQGTVIFSD
+689 YFSATQGCVIFSD
-702 GGSFT
+702 DVIPSDDVNFSDGASFT

-716 NNVKILGDFTANSK
+716 NNVKILGDFTVNSK
-730 MSVDKNFSAEGLGGK
+730 MSVDKNFSAENLGGYK
-745 TITLN
+745 ITLN

-760 LSGTVTDTGIVKRL
+760 LSGSVTDTGIVKLL
-774 TITGGAGNYFKI
+774 TITGGTGNYFKI
-786 SNTQNYGM
+786 SNTQNYGL
-794 YLKVE
+794 YLKVA

-808 GSSSVVYKAYNCDRN
+808 GSSSVVYKAYYCDRD
-823 SAASEKPF
+823 SAANEAPL

-836 TGAPDEFIWTGL
+836 TGKPKEFIWTGEY
-848 NSTEWAEK
+848 S
-856 ENWSPKII
+856 
-864 PGEADVIIPD
+864 
-874 GLTNYPYLSAE
+874 
-885 KKIKSIRIGEK
+885 
-896 EGSNAKIELNGF
+896 
-908 GFKVTGTTAGAF
+908 
-920 TNYGTVVCIG
+920 
-930 QELDKVV
+930 
-937 MPAESGA
+937 
-944 VVENGTWQ
+944 
-952 FNGNGATVKKIE
+952 
-964 NHTYKNILISNRV
+964 
-977 NISGDNGDIAA
+977 
-988 EKITVSTTSQQKH
+988 
-1001 SVTSS
+1001 
-1006 VKITADVVL
+1006 
-1015 ETDSQFDTSGTN
+1015 
-1027 DFTITGNISGGK
+1027 
-1039 SLEILSSGTFKLT
+1039 
-1052 GSADVGNF
+1052 
-1060 STSGNAVFAGNL
+1060 
-1072 KATGTISVSGT
+1072 
-1083 TQFEGNEISISS
+1083 
-1095 GGTQKFNGKV
+1095 
-1105 TVNSDVELV
+1105 
-1114 AGTPGASSSV
+1114 
-1124 IFNSTVDDG
+1124 
-1133 ASSDSD
+1133 
-1139 RHSIVIGSPSVES
+1139 
-1152 SAEFKGTVGGT
+1152 
-1163 SKLKNLQVNGSAS
+1163 
-1176 GNGEDIIVINSE
+1176 
-1188 NSSFAAFKDGTNLTV
+1188 
-1203 NGNAEIYGNNKF
+1203 
-1215 TSFTLT
+1215 
-1221 GNADIYGDNTFTSF
+1221 
-1235 TLTGNAVIYG
+1235 
-1245 SNNFTKIVIDNSGA
+1245 
-1259 TAETTVKFENGTT
+1259 
-1272 QTIQNDWSG
+1272 
-1281 GNIPFKGAGEGK
+1281 
-1293 ELVLTS
+1293 
-1299 IEPFIS
+1299 
-1305 ETPNP
+1305 
-1310 WNVVFTN
+1310 
-1317 SGISN
+1317 
-1322 ENFSY
+1322 
-1327 VKVQNSK
+1327 
-1334 SVNSSASA
+1334 
-1342 KPLNLLQKKENV
+1342 
-1354 VSAGNTFDWFRK
+1354 
-1366 TIYKWLGTADTKWST
+1366 TKWSDKD
-1381 IGNWKDENDSP
+1381 NWKDENNSP

-1398 YTTGMNEIIIDEASV
+1398 YTTGMNEIIIDEDSV

-1418 DVDGGIPEGTELKLK
+1418 DFPKGTELNLK

-1461 ALFGTQTKYPLG
+1461 ALFGTQTEYPLD
-1473 VNGGNVDWGA
+1473 VNGGKVDWGA
-1483 NSTIEYY
+1483 DSTIEYY
-1490 GSSSGAKDILYASV
+1490 GISSGAKDILYASV
-1504 DSETETR
+1504 DSETGTQ
-1511 KYQNIKLS
+1511 KYQNIKIS
-1519 CGPIL
+1519 CDSIL
-1524 FEKALD
+1524 FAKALD

-1537 DSAVQITFANNVKAA
+1537 
-1552 SPVNFASSVALSGNV
+1552 
-1567 IFDVPAVTFKS
+1567 
-1578 AFNAGLI
+1578 
-1585 SEDSAREIVFTGN
+1585 DSAREIVFTGN
-1598 VLSESDFTAAA
+1598 VLSEGEFTAAA

-1727 GTVLFTGTENSNISG
+1727 GTVLFTGTEDSNISG

-1769 NSLTIKGSASDDKS
+1769 NSLIITGAASDDKS
-1783 SNVVLKSSTPGE
+1783 SNVVLKSSTDGE

-1879 KVIKADM
+1879 KIIKADM

-1901 DLAAHKI
+1901 DLASHKI
-1908 TINGSGNYLTNEGTI
+1908 TINGS
-1923 KLNGIEN
+1923 
-1930 QVEAAVKNL
+1930 
-1939 PDSWIE
+1939 D
-1945 YYGGTAENPSKNVI
+1945 
-1959 KEEYYNLKIYSDAD
+1959 
-1973 FDNLSDNTDVPVII
+1973 
-1987 NGNLV
+1987 
-1992 LAESASVFN
+1992 
-2001 NLTANSSK
+2001 
-2009 ATLNGA
+2009 
-2015 FSVIRDFLVETD
+2015 
-2027 VECEMNGALTI
+2027 
-2038 SGNFT
+2038 
-2043 NNGTYKAGKS
+2043 
-2053 DSDSYELK
+2053 
-2061 IAKDFVNNGSFDA
+2061 
-2074 KSGTVLFTG
+2074 
-2083 TENSNISGET
+2083 
-2093 KWFNFKAETPG
+2093 
-2104 KTLIFQ
+2104 
-2110 AGKIQEILNSLT
+2110 
-2122 IKGSA
+2122 
-2127 SDDKSSNVVLKSST
+2127 
-2141 PGEFWFIKTAVN
+2141 
-2153 DSNLSV
+2153 
-2159 DYASIKDS
+2159 
-2167 KCTEKSIVANNSDD
+2167 
-2181 LGNTSGW
+2181 
-2188 IFPGLLYTWVGNE
+2188 
-2201 SDLWSVS
+2201 
-2208 KNWSPASLPGK
+2208 
-2219 LSRVLIPD
+2219 
-2227 GKVIKADMDIE
+2227 
-2238 IQKLD
+2238 
-2243 LKPKATFDLAAHKI
+2243 
-2257 TINGSGNYLTNEG
+2257 NYLTNEG

-2357 GALIENGNN
+2357 GDLIENGNN

-2471 NGGKLSFNGKN
+2471 NGGKLSFEGKN

-2514 KGSKDSLMQLS
+2514 RGSKDSLMQLS
-2525 SLSSSRNASQW
+2525 SLPSSRNASQW

-2605 AIDIAKSKLEN
+2605 AIDIVKSKLEN

-2622 SEGSLLSDLKIQ
+2622 SEGSLLSDLTIQ

-2758 TRLEDSDKTTEKIS
+2758 IRLEDSDKTTEKIS

-2780 KDASSAYYNSVFGE
+2780 KDASSAYYNSIFGE

-2828 VESENSEFKYNF
+2828 AESENSEFKYNF
-2840 NNDSLSMSN
+2840 DNDSLSMSN
-2849 GINSGDQV
+2849 GINSGAQV

-2877 LSGFTVDDSNK
+2877 LSGFTVDASNK

-2894 RLKNSRDISSLDLWS
+2894 RLKNSKDISSLDLWS

>member
-1 MHFSGRVKNLVSRF
+1 MHFSGRVKNLVSHF

-22 RGVVLFAL
+22 RSVVLFAL

-53 SSNFAAGDTITI
+53 SSNFAAGDTIII
-65 NSNATLTI
+65 NNNATLTI
-73 NLMGQNVTVAAI
+73 NLMGQNFTVAAI

-93 GNLLIN
+93 GNLIIN
-99 GPGTLK
+99 GPGTLN
-105 VSNLFD
+105 VGTFD
-111 PDEKVKNRIKI
+111 PDENVKNRIEI

-128 VVTGTFYVDKGYGAA
+128 VVTGTFYADKGYGAA

-150 TGDRTGSLSITGNV
+150 TGDRTGSLSITGKV
-164 NYSGKID
+164 NYSNKED
-171 SGVFFDTVNVN
+171 SGVFFDAVNVN
-182 VLSDIDNLVKYS
+182 VSGNENLVKYS
-194 WDKMKASSEGI
+194 WDSIKASISEGI
-205 GITVERTFKGQAKKE
+205 GITVKRTFTGQAKNE
-220 KIFYKVV
+220 KIFYKVD
-227 FSHSTRADINGSVEF
+227 FSNPTRADINGSVVFDKDSSEN
-242 AEKTSGTESTESKD
+242 ESKTVSKD
-256 IPIEFNNN
+256 ILISFNTD
-264 PEGEHD
+264 PSG
-270 FENTGDSAKLILYA
+270 FENTGDSAILTLYA
-284 PDGVTELETV
+284 PDGVTELATV

-302 WNGSESDDGY
+302 WNGFNSDGY
-312 DVKNWGLAAGTDV
+312 DVKNWGLAAVTDV
-325 SELLKF
+325 SELLEL
-331 FKSNQIMLNS
+331 FKSNQIVLNS
-341 DLPRYPVFGVA
+341 GLSYYPEFGDA
-352 GKSVEFKSLVVSSGA
+352 EKNVEFNSLVVSSGA
-367 SVTVSAGELIAGK
+367 SVTVSAGELIANA
-380 LSVKGSGVLNTN
+380 LSVNGSGVLKTT
-392 GGELTISGNST
+392 GGKITISGNST

-410 SAMKVTGG
+410 SEMKVTGG

-426 TNGDCSVEIS
+426 TNRVCSVEIS
-436 SGAEVYVTN
+436 SGAKVSVTN

-458 TGTGALT
+458 TGTGTLT

-478 VPDYGARLDV
+478 VPDYGEKLDV

-510 TRVSGSSTGTV
+510 TRVSGSSTGSV
-521 AVEYPYTLSTDST
+521 SYPYTLNTTTGTKTVNIGGMEYNSSSSKTGYFEVDSGSA
-534 NPVTIDENTYNK
+534 N
-546 TSGTSGK
+546 
-553 LVVPKEVTSKSFTV
+553 KSFTV
-567 SGLSGINSG
+567 SGLSDIDDNS
-576 CSFIMTIYSPDGKFS
+576 SFIMTFYSPDRKFS

-607 GNSSSDWTVRDNWSG
+607 GNSSSEWTVRDNWSG

-689 NFSATQGTVIFSD
+689 YFSATQGCVIFSD
-702 GGSFT
+702 DVIPSDDVNFSDGASFT

-716 NNVKILGDFTANSK
+716 NNVKISGKFTVNSK
-730 MSVDKNFSAEGLGGK
+730 MSVAKNFSAENLGGK

-760 LSGTVTDTGIVKRL
+760 LSGAGIREWL
-774 TITGGAGNYFKI
+774 NITGGAGNYFKI
-786 SNTQNYGM
+786 SNTQNYGL
-794 YLKVE
+794 YLSVA

-808 GSSSVVYKAYNCDRN
+808 GSSSVVYKAYYCDKD
-823 SAASEKPF
+823 SAADKDPL

-836 TGAPDEFIWTGL
+836 KGKPDEFIWTGL
-848 NSTEWAEK
+848 KSTEWAEK

-864 PGEADVIIPD
+864 PREADVIIPD
-874 GLTNYPYLSAE
+874 GLTNYPNLSYE
-885 KKIKSIRIGEK
+885 ITEKSIRIGEE

-930 QELDKVV
+930 NELDNVK

-1001 SVTSS
+1001 SVMSS

-1015 ETDSQFDTSGTN
+1015 DTDSQFDTSGTN

-1039 SLEILSSGTFKLT
+1039 SLEILSSGTFKIT
-1052 GSADVGNF
+1052 GNAVVGNF
-1060 STSGNAVFAGNL
+1060 STEGNAVFAGNL
-1072 KATGTISVSGT
+1072 TASGTISVSGT

-1105 TVNSDVELV
+1105 TVNSDVALV

-1124 IFNSTVDDG
+1124 SFNSTVDAG
-1133 ASSDSD
+1133 ATSDSD
-1139 RHSIVIGSPSVES
+1139 RHSIVIGSDLVKS
-1152 SAEFKGTVGGT
+1152 SAVFNGTVGGT
-1163 SKLKNLQVNGSAS
+1163 SKLKKLQVNGSAS
-1176 GNGEDIIVINSE
+1176 GNGADTIVINSE
-1188 NSSFAAFKDGTNLTV
+1188 NSSFAAFENRTNLTV
-1203 NGNAEIYGNNKF
+1203 NGNADIYGNNK
-1215 TSFTLT
+1215 
-1221 GNADIYGDNTFTSF
+1221 FTSF

-1245 SNNFTKIVIDNSGA
+1245 SNNFTNIVIDNSGA

-1272 QTIQNDWSG
+1272 QIIQNDWSG

-1299 IEPFIS
+1299 IDPYIS

-1310 WNVVFTN
+1310 WKVVFTN
-1317 SGISN
+1317 SGISK

-1334 SVNSSASA
+1334 SVDSSDNEN
-1342 KPLNLLQKKENV
+1342 PLNLLQKKENV
-1354 VSAGNTFDWFRK
+1354 VSAGNTFDWFLK
-1366 TIYKWLGTADTKWST
+1366 TIYKWLGTEDTKWRT

-1392 VIAAPD
+1392 VIVAPD

-1418 DVDGGIPEGTELKLK
+1418 DGDFPEGTELNLK

-1447 CYVTAD
+1447 CYVIAD

-1461 ALFGTQTKYPLG
+1461 ALFGTQANYPLG
-1473 VNGGNVDWGA
+1473 VNGGKVNWGA
-1483 NSTIEYY
+1483 DSTIEYY
-1490 GSSSGAKDILYASV
+1490 GSFAGAKDILYASV
-1504 DSETETR
+1504 DSETGTQ

-1519 CGPIL
+1519 CDSIL

-1537 DSAVQITFANNVKAA
+1537 DSAGQITFAKNVKAV
-1552 SPVNFASSVALSGNV
+1552 SPVNFASLVKLSGNV

-1578 AFNAGLI
+1578 AFNADLI

-1598 VLSESDFTAAA
+1598 VLSEGDFTAAA

-1641 TVKTDG
+1641 TVKNDG
-1647 STVFNNLTANSSKT
+1647 ST
-1661 TLNGAF
+1661 
-1667 SVIRDFLVETDVE
+1667 
-1680 CEMNGALTI
+1680 
-1689 SGNFTNNGTYKAGKS
+1689 
-1704 DSDSYELKIAKDF
+1704 
-1717 VNNGSFDAKS
+1717 
-1727 GTVLFTGTENSNISG
+1727 
-1742 ETKWFNFKAE
+1742 
-1752 TPGKT
+1752 
-1757 LIFQAGKIQEIL
+1757 
-1769 NSLTIKGSASDDKS
+1769 
-1783 SNVVLKSSTPGE
+1783 
-1795 FWFIKTAVND
+1795 
-1805 SNLSVDYASIKDSK
+1805 
-1819 CTEKSIVANNS
+1819 
-1830 DDLGNTSGWI
+1830 
-1840 FPGLLYTWVG
+1840 
-1850 NESDLWSVSK
+1850 
-1860 NWSPAS
+1860 
-1866 LPGKLSRVLIPDG
+1866 
-1879 KVIKADM
+1879 
-1886 DIEIQKLDLKPKATF
+1886 
-1901 DLAAHKI
+1901 
-1908 TINGSGNYLTNEGTI
+1908 
-1923 KLNGIEN
+1923 
-1930 QVEAAVKNL
+1930 
-1939 PDSWIE
+1939 
-1945 YYGGTAENPSKNVI
+1945 
-1959 KEEYYNLKIYSDAD
+1959 
-1973 FDNLSDNTDVPVII
+1973 
-1987 NGNLV
+1987 
-1992 LAESASVFN
+1992 VFN

-2083 TENSNISGET
+2083 TEISNISGET

-2141 PGEFWFIKTAVN
+2141 DGEFWFIKTAVN

-2227 GKVIKADMDIE
+2227 RKAVKADMDIE

-2243 LKPKATFDLAAHKI
+2243 LKPKATFDLASHKI

-2277 ENQVEAAV
+2277 ENQVESAV

-2335 INGNLVLAESA
+2335 INGNLVLSESA

-2357 GALIENGNN
+2357 GDLIENGNN

-2379 SENGKHISITFNGP
+2379 SENGKYISITFNGP

-2514 KGSKDSLMQLS
+2514 KGSKDSLMLLS
-2525 SLSSSRNASQW
+2525 SLPSSRNASQW

-2605 AIDIAKSKLEN
+2605 TIDIAKSKLEN

-2622 SEGSLLSDLKIQ
+2622 SEGSLLSDLTIQ

-2716 YFKTGINIE
+2716 YFKTGMNIE

-2758 TRLEDSDKTTEKIS
+2758 TRLENSDKTTEKIS

-2780 KDASSAYYNSVFGE
+2780 KDASSAYYNSIFGE
-2794 KLRVWLPSVTS
+2794 KLRVWIPSVTS

-2828 VESENSEFKYNF
+2828 AESENSEFKYNF
-2840 NNDSLSMSN
+2840 DNDSLSMSN
-2849 GINSGDQV
+2849 GINSGAQV

-2894 RLKNSRDISSLDLWS
+2894 RLKNSKDISSLDLWS

>member
-1 MHFSGRVKNLVSRF
+1 MHFSGRVKNLVSHF
-15 LSVPAGV
+15 LSVSAGV

-53 SSNFAAGDTITI
+53 SSNFADGDTIII
-65 NSNATLTI
+65 NNNATLTI
-73 NLMGQNVTVAAI
+73 NLMVPNVTVA
-85 NIGSGGSP
+85 NIFIGKDGSA

-164 NYSGKID
+164 NYSGKNY

-205 GITVERTFKGQAKKE
+205 FITVERTFKGQAKE
-220 KIFYKVV
+220 EQIFYTVV
-227 FSHSTRADINGSVEF
+227 FSNSTRAKIEGSDTF
-242 AEKTSGTESTESKD
+242 AEKTSVTESTESID
-256 IPIEFNNN
+256 ISIEFNNN

-270 FENTGDSAKLILYA
+270 FENTGDSAILTLYA
-284 PDGVTELETV
+284 PDGVTELATV

-325 SELLKF
+325 SELLEF

-341 DLPRYPVFGVA
+341 GLSRYPVFGVA
-352 GKSVEFKSLVVSSGA
+352 DKSVEFKSLVVSSGA
-367 SVTVSAGELIAGK
+367 SVTVSAGELIAGA
-380 LSVKGSGVLNTN
+380 LSVKGSGVLKTT
-392 GGELTISGNST
+392 GGELTKLTISGDST

-410 SAMKVTGG
+410 SEMKVTGG

-426 TNGDCSVEIS
+426 TNGNCSVEIS

-458 TGTGALT
+458 TGTGTLT

-478 VPDYGARLDV
+478 VPDYGPKLDV

-498 ANDLTADGSLIL
+498 ANDLTDDGSLIL
-510 TRVSGSSTGTV
+510 TRVSGSSTGV
-521 AVEYPYTLSTDST
+521 VRYPYTLNTTTYT
-534 NPVTIDENTYNK
+534 NKVNIGGSEYNSLSLK
-546 TSGTSGK
+546 TGYFEVPSGSANK
-553 LVVPKEVTSKSFTV
+553 IFTV
-567 SGLSGINSG
+567 SGLSNIDDNS
-576 CSFIMTIYSPDGKFS
+576 SFIMTVYSPDGKFS

-600 SSGYLWT
+600 SSDKIIYWNGSRDSYWCNNDNWT
-607 GNSSSDWTVRDNWSG
+607 SSDGVAVNTDSW
-622 LDASEQPDRMAGK
+622 K
-635 TLIVDYANFTG
+635 DYDLVVGPTAQDGTPITRF
-646 NKNYPNI
+646 PNV
-653 NNTSTAGTIIIKN
+653 NNENTAKSVTILGGAHVTMDIGTNLYIGYIK
-666 GAYITANNN
+666 
-675 TELTVGKILCMGDA
+675 CMGNA
-689 NFSATQGTVIFSD
+689 YFSATQGVVNFSN
-702 GGSFT
+702 GASFT
-707 AANPDNSKF
+707 AENPDKSKF

-745 TITLN
+745 KITLN

-760 LSGTVTDTGIVKRL
+760 LSGNNTGML

-786 SNTQNYGM
+786 SNTQNYGL
-794 YLKVE
+794 YLSV
-799 DGLKIGENG
+799 DLGLKIGENG
-808 GSSSVVYKAYNCDRN
+808 GSSSVVYKAYYCDKD
-823 SAASEKPF
+823 SAANADPR

-836 TGAPDEFIWTGL
+836 TGAPDEFIWTGVK
-848 NSTEWAEK
+848 STEWADI

-864 PGEADVIIPD
+864 PREADVIIPD
-874 GLTNYPYLSAE
+874 GLTNYPNLSYAITE
-885 KKIKSIRIGEK
+885 KSIRIGEE
-896 EGSNAKIELNGF
+896 EGTIARIELNGY

-930 QELDKVV
+930 QELDNVK
-937 MPAESGA
+937 MPAGS

-964 NHTYKNILISNRV
+964 NHTYKNILISNKV

-1001 SVTSS
+1001 SVMSP
-1006 VKITADVVL
+1006 VNITADVVL

-1039 SLEILSSGTFKLT
+1039 SLEILSSGTFKIT
-1052 GSADVGNF
+1052 GNADVGNF
-1060 STSGNAVFAGNL
+1060 YAQGNAVFAGNL
-1072 KATGTISVSGT
+1072 TASGEISVSGT

-1095 GGTQKFNGKV
+1095 GGTQTFNGKV

-1114 AGTPGASSSV
+1114 AGTSGASPSV

-1139 RHSIVIGSPSVES
+1139 RHSIVIGSDSVES
-1152 SAEFKGTVGGT
+1152 SAEFKGSVGGT
-1163 SKLKNLQVNGSAS
+1163 SKLKNLQVKGSAS
-1176 GNGEDIIVINSE
+1176 GNGADPIVINSE

-1203 NGNAEIYGNNKF
+1203 
-1215 TSFTLT
+1215 
-1221 GNADIYGDNTFTSF
+1221 
-1235 TLTGNAVIYG
+1235 TGNAVIYG
-1245 SNNFTKIVIDNSGA
+1245 SNTFTNIVIDNSGA

-1310 WNVVFTN
+1310 WKVVFTN
-1317 SGISN
+1317 SGISK

-1334 SVNSSASA
+1334 SVDSSDNEN
-1342 KPLNLLQKKENV
+1342 PLNLLQKKENV
-1354 VSAGNTFDWFRK
+1354 VSAGNTFDWFLK
-1366 TIYKWLGTADTKWST
+1366 TIYKWLGTEDTKWSNKD
-1381 IGNWKDENDSP
+1381 NWKNENNSP

-1398 YTTGMNEIIIDEASV
+1398 YTTGMNEIIIDEAPV

-1418 DVDGGIPEGTELKLK
+1418 DGDFPEGTELKLK

-1461 ALFGTQTKYPLG
+1461 ALFGTQTKYPLS
-1473 VNGGNVDWGA
+1473 VNGGKVDWGA
-1483 NSTIEYY
+1483 DSTIEYY

-1504 DSETETR
+1504 DSETGTQ

-1519 CGPIL
+1519 CGSIL

-1537 DSAVQITFANNVKAA
+1537 DSAGQITFAKNVKAA
-1552 SPVNFASSVALSGNV
+1552 SPVNFASSVALSGNM

-1585 SEDSAREIVFTGN
+1585 SDDSAREIVFTGN
-1598 VLSESDFTAAA
+1598 VSSEGEFTAAA

-1727 GTVLFTGTENSNISG
+1727 GTVLFTGTEDSNISG
-1742 ETKWFNFKAE
+1742 ETKWFNFKAETPAE

-1769 NSLTIKGSASDDKS
+1769 NSLTITGSASDDKS
-1783 SNVVLKSSTPGE
+1783 SNVVLKSSTDGE

-1819 CTEKSIVANNS
+1819 CIEKSIVANNS

-1879 KVIKADM
+1879 KIIKADM

-1901 DLAAHKI
+1901 DLASHKI

-1923 KLNGIEN
+1923 KLNGVEN
-1930 QVEAAVKNL
+1930 QIEAAVKNL

-1959 KEEYYNLKIYSDAD
+1959 KEDYYNLKIYSDAD
-1973 FDNLSDNTDVPVII
+1973 FDNLSDNTDIPVII

-1992 LAESASVFN
+1992 LAESA
-2001 NLTANSSK
+2001 
-2009 ATLNGA
+2009 
-2015 FSVIRDFLVETD
+2015 R
-2027 VECEMNGALTI
+2027 
-2038 SGNFT
+2038 
-2043 NNGTYKAGKS
+2043 
-2053 DSDSYELK
+2053 
-2061 IAKDFVNNGSFDA
+2061 
-2074 KSGTVLFTG
+2074 
-2083 TENSNISGET
+2083 
-2093 KWFNFKAETPG
+2093 
-2104 KTLIFQ
+2104 
-2110 AGKIQEILNSLT
+2110 
-2122 IKGSA
+2122 
-2127 SDDKSSNVVLKSST
+2127 
-2141 PGEFWFIKTAVN
+2141 
-2153 DSNLSV
+2153 
-2159 DYASIKDS
+2159 
-2167 KCTEKSIVANNSDD
+2167 
-2181 LGNTSGW
+2181 
-2188 IFPGLLYTWVGNE
+2188 
-2201 SDLWSVS
+2201 
-2208 KNWSPASLPGK
+2208 
-2219 LSRVLIPD
+2219 
-2227 GKVIKADMDIE
+2227 
-2238 IQKLD
+2238 
-2243 LKPKATFDLAAHKI
+2243 
-2257 TINGSGNYLTNEG
+2257 
-2270 TIKLNGI
+2270 
-2277 ENQVEAAV
+2277 
-2285 KNLPDSW
+2285 
-2292 IEYYGGTAENPSKNV
+2292 
-2307 IKEEY
+2307 
-2312 YNLKIYSDAD
+2312 
-2322 FDNLSDNTDVPVI
+2322 
-2335 INGNLVLAESA
+2335 
-2346 KMTFEKNVQIC
+2346 MTFEKNVQIC
-2357 GALIENGNN
+2357 GDLIENGNN

-2393 VAGKTEQT
+2393 VAGKTEQI

-2471 NGGKLSFNGKN
+2471 NGGKLSFEGKN
-2482 SYKSLSIVAPGGE
+2482 LYKSLSIVAPGGE

-2514 KGSKDSLMQLS
+2514 RGSKDSLMQLS

-2605 AIDIAKSKLEN
+2605 TIDIAKSKLEN

-2716 YFKTGINIE
+2716 YFKTGMNIE

-2780 KDASSAYYNSVFGE
+2780 KDASSAYYNSIFGE

-2828 VESENSEFKYNF
+2828 AESENSEFKYNF
-2840 NNDSLSMSN
+2840 DNDSLSMSN
-2849 GINSGDQV
+2849 GINSGAQV

-2877 LSGFTVDDSNK
+2877 LSGFTVDASNK

-2894 RLKNSRDISSLDLWS
+2894 RLKNSKDISSLDLWS

>member
-42 TYTYSSDTTIT
+42 TYSSDKTITYSD
-53 SSNFAAGDTITI
+53 FAVGDTIII
-65 NSNATLTI
+65 NNNAKLTI
-73 NLMGQNVTVAAI
+73 NLMGQDVTVNKI
-85 NIGSGGSP
+85 FIGSGSP
-93 GNLLIN
+93 GNLVIN
-99 GPGTLK
+99 GLGTLN
-105 VSNLFD
+105 VGTFD
-111 PDEKVKNRIKI
+111 PDENVKNRIEI

-128 VVTGTFYVDKGYGAA
+128 VVTGTFYADKGYGAA

-164 NYSGKID
+164 NYSNKED
-171 SGVFFDTVNVN
+171 SGVFFDAVNVN
-182 VLSDIDNLVKYS
+182 VSGNENLVKYS
-194 WDKMKASSEGI
+194 WDSIKASISEGI
-205 GITVERTFKGQAKKE
+205 GITVKRTFTGQAKNE
-220 KIFYKVV
+220 KIFYKVD
-227 FSHSTRADINGSVEF
+227 FSNPTRADINGSVVFDKDSSEN
-242 AEKTSGTESTESKD
+242 ESKTVSKD
-256 IPIEFNNN
+256 ILISFNTD
-264 PEGEHD
+264 PSG
-270 FENTGDSAKLILYA
+270 FENTGDSAILTLYA
-284 PDGVTELETV
+284 PDGVTELATV

-302 WNGSESDDGY
+302 WNGFNSDGY
-312 DVKNWGLAAGTDV
+312 DVKNWGLAAEKNV
-325 SELLKF
+325 SELLEL
-331 FKSNQIMLNS
+331 FKSNQIVLNS
-341 DLPRYPVFGVA
+341 GLSYYPEFGDA
-352 GKSVEFKSLVVSSGA
+352 EKTVEFKSLVVSSGA
-367 SVTVSAGELIAGK
+367 SVTVSAGELIAGE
-380 LSVKGSGVLNTN
+380 LSVKGSGVLKTTD
-392 GGELTISGNST
+392 GKLTISGDST

-410 SAMKVTGG
+410 SAMKVTDG

-445 SYLGENCSGKLSW
+445 SYLGENCLGKLSW
-458 TGTGALT
+458 TGTGTLT

-471 NVDFGAE
+471 NVDFGAK
-478 VPDYGARLDV
+478 VPDYGAKLDV

-498 ANDLTADGSLIL
+498 ANDLTADGNLIL
-510 TRVSGSSTGTV
+510 TRVSGSSTGSV
-521 AVEYPYTLSTDST
+521 SYPYTLNTT
-534 NPVTIDENTYNK
+534 TVTKKVNIGGMEYNSSSSK
-546 TSGTSGK
+546 TGYFEVPSGSAN
-553 LVVPKEVTSKSFTV
+553 KSFTV
-567 SGLSGINSG
+567 SGLSNIDDNS
-576 CSFIMTIYSPDGKFS
+576 SFIMTFYSPDRKFS

-600 SSGYLWT
+600 SSNAIYWNGST
-607 GNSSSDWTVRDNWSG
+607 NSDWCTIDNWTR
-622 LDASEQPDRMAGK
+622 PDG
-635 TLIVDYANFTG
+635 VDVTTDNWQAYDLVVGPTAKDGTPITRF
-646 NKNYPNI
+646 PNV
-653 NNTSTAGTIIIKN
+653 NNTNTAKSVTILGGAHVTMENGTNLTIGDIK
-666 GAYITANNN
+666 
-675 TELTVGKILCMGDA
+675 CMGDA
-689 NFSATQGTVIFSD
+689 YFSATQGCVNFSD
-702 GGSFT
+702 GASFT

-716 NNVKILGDFTANSK
+716 NNVKILGDFTVNSK
-730 MSVDKNFSAEGLGGK
+730 MSVDKNFSAERLGGK

-760 LSGTVTDTGIVKRL
+760 LSGAGTGIGERL
-774 TITGGAGNYFKI
+774 NITGGEGNYFKI

-823 SAASEKPF
+823 SAANEDPF

-856 ENWSPKII
+856 ENWSPKISPVEPDVI
-864 PGEADVIIPD
+864 NPDVIIPD
-874 GLTNYPYLSAE
+874 GLANYPKLTDAINTDAI
-885 KKIKSIRIGEK
+885 KVKSIRIGEE

-908 GFKVTGTTAGAF
+908 GFKVTDAGAF

-930 QELDKVV
+930 NELDNVE
-937 MPAESGA
+937 MPVGSGA

-952 FNGNGATVKKIE
+952 FNGDGATVKKIK
-964 NHTYKNILISNRV
+964 NHKYKNILISNRV
-977 NISGDNGDIAA
+977 NISGDKGDIAA

-1015 ETDSQFDTSGTN
+1015 ETDSQFDTSGN
-1027 DFTITGNISGGK
+1027 NGFAITGNISGGK
-1039 SLEILSSGTFKLT
+1039 SLEILSSGKFNIT
-1052 GSADVGNF
+1052 GNAVVGNF
-1060 STSGNAVFAGNL
+1060 STEGNAVFAGNL
-1072 KATGTISVSGT
+1072 TASGEISVSGT

-1095 GGTQKFNGKV
+1095 GGTQTFNGKV

-1114 AGTPGASSSV
+1114 AGTSGAPSSV

-1133 ASSDSD
+1133 VSSDSD

-1152 SAEFKGTVGGT
+1152 SAVFNGTVGGT
-1163 SKLKNLQVNGSAS
+1163 SKLKKLQVNGSAS
-1176 GNGEDIIVINSE
+1176 GNGADPIVINSE
-1188 NSSFAAFKDGTNLTV
+1188 NSSFAAFENGTNLTV
-1203 NGNAEIYGNNKF
+1203 NGNADIYGNN
-1215 TSFTLT
+1215 
-1221 GNADIYGDNTFTSF
+1221 NFTSF
-1235 TLTGNAVIYG
+1235 TLTGNAVIYD
-1245 SNNFTKIVIDNSGA
+1245 SNTFTNIVIDNSGA

-1272 QTIQNDWSG
+1272 QIIQNDWSG

-1317 SGISN
+1317 SGISK

-1334 SVNSSASA
+1334 SVSAN
-1342 KPLNLLQKKENV
+1342 PLNLLQKKENV
-1354 VSAGNTFDWFRK
+1354 VSAGNTFDWFCK
-1366 TIYKWLGTADTKWST
+1366 TIYKWLGTVDTKWSKKD
-1381 IGNWKDENDSP
+1381 NWRDENNSP

-1418 DVDGGIPEGTELKLK
+1418 DGDFPEGTRLNLK
-1433 SLKIPSSKK
+1433 SLKIPSSQK

-1461 ALFGTQTKYPLG
+1461 ALFGTQTKYPLC
-1473 VNGGNVDWGA
+1473 VNGGKVDWGA
-1483 NSTIEYY
+1483 DSTIEYY
-1490 GSSSGAKDILYASV
+1490 GSFAGAKDILYASV
-1504 DSETETR
+1504 DSETGTQ

-1537 DSAVQITFANNVKAA
+1537 DSAGQITFAKNVKAA

-1567 IFDVPAVTFKS
+1567 IFDIPAVTFKS

-1585 SEDSAREIVFTGN
+1585 SDDSAREIVFTGN
-1598 VLSESDFTAAA
+1598 VLSEGDFTAAA
-1609 GITEFKGNVDFSG
+1609 GITEFKGNVDFFG

-1689 SGNFTNNGTYKAGKS
+1689 SGNFTNNGTFKAGKS

-1727 GTVLFTGTENSNISG
+1727 GTVLFTGTEDSNISG

-1769 NSLTIKGSASDDKS
+1769 NSLTITGAASDDKS
-1783 SNVVLKSSTPGE
+1783 SNVVLKSSTDGE

-1840 FPGLLYTWVG
+1840 FPGLMYTWVG

-1866 LPGKLSRVLIPDG
+1866 LPGKFSCVLIPDG
-1879 KVIKADM
+1879 NIKADM
-1886 DIEIQKLDLKPKATF
+1886 DIEIQKLDLKPQATF
-1901 DLAAHKI
+1901 DLASHKI
-1908 TINGSGNYLTNEGTI
+1908 TINGS
-1923 KLNGIEN
+1923 
-1930 QVEAAVKNL
+1930 
-1939 PDSWIE
+1939 D
-1945 YYGGTAENPSKNVI
+1945 
-1959 KEEYYNLKIYSDAD
+1959 
-1973 FDNLSDNTDVPVII
+1973 
-1987 NGNLV
+1987 
-1992 LAESASVFN
+1992 
-2001 NLTANSSK
+2001 
-2009 ATLNGA
+2009 
-2015 FSVIRDFLVETD
+2015 
-2027 VECEMNGALTI
+2027 
-2038 SGNFT
+2038 
-2043 NNGTYKAGKS
+2043 
-2053 DSDSYELK
+2053 
-2061 IAKDFVNNGSFDA
+2061 
-2074 KSGTVLFTG
+2074 
-2083 TENSNISGET
+2083 
-2093 KWFNFKAETPG
+2093 
-2104 KTLIFQ
+2104 
-2110 AGKIQEILNSLT
+2110 
-2122 IKGSA
+2122 
-2127 SDDKSSNVVLKSST
+2127 
-2141 PGEFWFIKTAVN
+2141 
-2153 DSNLSV
+2153 
-2159 DYASIKDS
+2159 
-2167 KCTEKSIVANNSDD
+2167 
-2181 LGNTSGW
+2181 
-2188 IFPGLLYTWVGNE
+2188 
-2201 SDLWSVS
+2201 
-2208 KNWSPASLPGK
+2208 
-2219 LSRVLIPD
+2219 
-2227 GKVIKADMDIE
+2227 
-2238 IQKLD
+2238 
-2243 LKPKATFDLAAHKI
+2243 
-2257 TINGSGNYLTNEG
+2257 NYLTNEG

-2393 VAGKTEQT
+2393 VAGKTEQI

-2471 NGGKLSFNGKN
+2471 NGGKLSFDGKN

-2495 IKFAPGEE
+2495 IKFASGEE
-2503 NAQSVTESLVL
+2503 NAQSVTESLIL

-2525 SLSSSRNASQW
+2525 SLPSSRNASQW

-2605 AIDIAKSKLEN
+2605 AIDIKKSKLEN

-2622 SEGSLLSDLKIQ
+2622 SEGSLLSDLTIQ

-2780 KDASSAYYNSVFGE
+2780 KDASSAYYNSIFGE

-2828 VESENSEFKYNF
+2828 AESENSEFKYNF

-2877 LSGFTVDDSNK
+2877 LSGFTVNASNK

>member
-1 MHFSGRVKNLVSRF
+1 MHFSGRVKNLVSHF

-42 TYTYSSDTTIT
+42 TYSSDKTITYSDFT
-53 SSNFAAGDTITI
+53 AWDTIII
-65 NSNATLTI
+65 NNNAKLTI
-73 NLMGQNVTVAAI
+73 NLMGKDVTVQTI
-85 NIGSGGSP
+85 YIGSGGSA
-93 GNLLIN
+93 GNLVIN
-99 GPGTLK
+99 GPGTLN
-105 VSNLFD
+105 VGIFD
-111 PDEKVKNRIKI
+111 PDENVKNRIEI

-128 VVTGTFYVDKGYGAA
+128 VVTGTFYADKKAEA

-164 NYSGKID
+164 DYSTKND

-194 WDKMKASSEGI
+194 WDSIKASISEGI
-205 GITVERTFKGQAKKE
+205 GITVKRTFKGQAKNE
-220 KIFYKVV
+220 KIFYKVD
-227 FSHSTRADINGSVEF
+227 FSNPTRADINGSVVFDKDSSEN
-242 AEKTSGTESTESKD
+242 ESKTVSKD
-256 IPIEFNNN
+256 ILISFNTD
-264 PEGEHD
+264 PSG
-270 FENTGDSAKLILYA
+270 FENTGDSAILTLYA
-284 PDGVTELETV
+284 PDGVTELATV

-302 WNGSESDDGY
+302 WNGSKSTDGY
-312 DVKNWGLAAGTDV
+312 DVENWGLAAGTAE
-325 SELLKF
+325 SELLEL
-331 FKSNQIMLNS
+331 FKSNQIVLNS
-341 DLPRYPVFGVA
+341 GLPYYPVFE
-352 GKSVEFKSLVVSSGA
+352 KKVEFNSLVVSSGA
-367 SVTVSAGELIAGK
+367 SVTVSAGELIAGA
-380 LSVKGSGVLNTN
+380 LSVKGSGVLKTT
-392 GGELTISGNST
+392 GGKITISGDST

-410 SAMKVTGG
+410 SEMKVTGG

-426 TNGDCSVEIS
+426 TNRDCSVEIS
-436 SGAEVYVTN
+436 SGAEVSVTN

-471 NVDFGAE
+471 NVDFGAQ
-478 VPDYGARLDV
+478 VPDYGAKLDV

-510 TRVSGSSTGTV
+510 TRVSGSSDGV
-521 AVEYPYTLSTDST
+521 VRYPYTLNTTTYTNKVNIGGMEYNSSSSKTGYFEVDSGSA
-534 NPVTIDENTYNK
+534 N
-546 TSGTSGK
+546 
-553 LVVPKEVTSKSFTV
+553 KSFTV
-567 SGLSGINSG
+567 LGLSNIDDNS
-576 CSFIMTIYSPDGKFS
+576 SFIMTFYSPDRKFS
-591 LGSISYTKT
+591 LGSISHTKT
-600 SSGYLWT
+600 SANAIYWNGS
-607 GNSSSDWTVRDNWSG
+607 SSSDWCTIDNWTR
-622 LDASEQPDRMAGK
+622 PDG
-635 TLIVDYANFTG
+635 VDVTADSWQAYDLVVGPTAKDGTPITRF
-646 NKNYPNI
+646 PNV
-653 NNTSTAGTIIIKN
+653 NNTNTAKSVTILGGAHVTMENGTNITIGDIK
-666 GAYITANNN
+666 
-675 TELTVGKILCMGDA
+675 CMGDA
-689 NFSATQGTVIFSD
+689 YFSATQGCVNFSD
-702 GGSFT
+702 GASFT

-716 NNVKILGDFTANSK
+716 NNVKILGDFTVNSK
-730 MSVDKNFSAEGLGGK
+730 MSVDKNFSAENLGGK
-745 TITLN
+745 KITLN

-786 SNTQNYGM
+786 SNTQNYGL
-794 YLKVE
+794 YLSV
-799 DGLKIGENG
+799 DLGLKIGENG

-823 SAASEKPF
+823 SAANEAPL

-836 TGAPDEFIWTGL
+836 TEKPKEFIWTGL
-848 NSTEWAEK
+848 KSTEWAEE
-856 ENWSPKII
+856 ENWSPKISPVEPDVI
-864 PGEADVIIPD
+864 NPDVIIPD
-874 GLTNYPYLSAE
+874 GLANYPKLTDAINTDAI
-885 KKIKSIRIGEK
+885 KVKSIRIGEK

-908 GFKVTGTTAGAF
+908 GFKVTGTTDGAF
-920 TNYGTVVCIG
+920 TNYGTVVCIKN
-930 QELDKVV
+930 ELDNVV

-977 NISGDNGDIAA
+977 NISGDKGDIAA

-1006 VKITADVVL
+1006 VKIMADVVL
-1015 ETDSQFDTSGTN
+1015 ETDSQFDTSGN
-1027 DFTITGNISGGK
+1027 NGFAITGNISGGK
-1039 SLEILSSGTFKLT
+1039 SLQILSSGTFKLT

-1060 STSGNAVFAGNL
+1060 YAQGNVVFAGNL
-1072 KATGTISVSGT
+1072 TASGTISVDGT

-1095 GGTQKFNGKV
+1095 GGDQTFTGKV

-1114 AGTPGASSSV
+1114 ARTPVAAPSV

-1139 RHSIVIGSPSVES
+1139 RHSIVIGSPSVEF
-1152 SAEFKGTVGGT
+1152 SAVFNGTVGGT
-1163 SKLKNLQVNGSAS
+1163 SKLKKLQVNGSAS
-1176 GNGEDIIVINSE
+1176 GNGADTIVINSE

-1221 GNADIYGDNTFTSF
+1221 GNA
-1235 TLTGNAVIYG
+1235 VIYG
-1245 SNNFTKIVIDNSGA
+1245 SNNFTNIVIDNSGA
-1259 TAETTVKFENGTT
+1259 TAETTVKFGNGTT

-1281 GNIPFKGAGEGK
+1281 EGNIPFKGAGEGK

-1322 ENFSY
+1322 ENFRY

-1334 SVNSSASA
+1334 SVNSSDNEN
-1342 KPLNLLQKKENV
+1342 PLNLLQKKGNV
-1354 VSAGNTFDWFRK
+1354 VSAGNTFDWFLK
-1366 TIYKWLGTADTKWST
+1366 TIYKWLGTVDTKWSNKD
-1381 IGNWKDENDSP
+1381 NWKDENDSP
-1392 VIAAPD
+1392 VIEVPD

-1473 VNGGNVDWGA
+1473 VNGGKVDWGA
-1483 NSTIEYY
+1483 DSTIEYY
-1490 GSSSGAKDILYASV
+1490 GSFAGAKDILYASV
-1504 DSETETR
+1504 DSETGTQ

-1585 SEDSAREIVFTGN
+1585 SDDSAREIVFTGN
-1598 VLSESDFTAAA
+1598 VLSEGDFTAAA

-1661 TLNGAF
+1661 TLNGDF
-1667 SVIRDFLVETDVE
+1667 SVIRDFLVETSVE

-1689 SGNFTNNGTYKAGKS
+1689 SGNFTNNGTYKAGKT

-1769 NSLTIKGSASDDKS
+1769 NSLIITGSDSDDKS
-1783 SNVVLKSSTPGE
+1783 SNVVLKSSTDGE

-1819 CTEKSIVANNS
+1819 CTEKNIVANNS

-1840 FPGLLYTWVG
+1840 FPGLMYTWVG

-1879 KVIKADM
+1879 KIIKADM
-1886 DIEIQKLDLKPKATF
+1886 DIEIQKLDLKPESTF
-1901 DLAAHKI
+1901 DLASHKI

-1992 LAESASVFN
+1992 LAESA
-2001 NLTANSSK
+2001 
-2009 ATLNGA
+2009 
-2015 FSVIRDFLVETD
+2015 R
-2027 VECEMNGALTI
+2027 
-2038 SGNFT
+2038 
-2043 NNGTYKAGKS
+2043 
-2053 DSDSYELK
+2053 
-2061 IAKDFVNNGSFDA
+2061 
-2074 KSGTVLFTG
+2074 
-2083 TENSNISGET
+2083 
-2093 KWFNFKAETPG
+2093 
-2104 KTLIFQ
+2104 
-2110 AGKIQEILNSLT
+2110 
-2122 IKGSA
+2122 
-2127 SDDKSSNVVLKSST
+2127 
-2141 PGEFWFIKTAVN
+2141 
-2153 DSNLSV
+2153 
-2159 DYASIKDS
+2159 
-2167 KCTEKSIVANNSDD
+2167 
-2181 LGNTSGW
+2181 
-2188 IFPGLLYTWVGNE
+2188 
-2201 SDLWSVS
+2201 
-2208 KNWSPASLPGK
+2208 
-2219 LSRVLIPD
+2219 
-2227 GKVIKADMDIE
+2227 
-2238 IQKLD
+2238 
-2243 LKPKATFDLAAHKI
+2243 
-2257 TINGSGNYLTNEG
+2257 
-2270 TIKLNGI
+2270 
-2277 ENQVEAAV
+2277 
-2285 KNLPDSW
+2285 
-2292 IEYYGGTAENPSKNV
+2292 
-2307 IKEEY
+2307 
-2312 YNLKIYSDAD
+2312 
-2322 FDNLSDNTDVPVI
+2322 
-2335 INGNLVLAESA
+2335 
-2346 KMTFEKNVQIC
+2346 MTFEKNVQIC
-2357 GALIENGNN
+2357 GDLIENGNN

-2393 VAGKTEQT
+2393 VAGKTEQI

-2514 KGSKDSLMQLS
+2514 KGSKDSLMLLS
-2525 SLSSSRNASQW
+2525 SLPSSRNASQW

-2541 NSEAA
+2541 NCEAA

-2563 ARLVALESRNGGNNI
+2563 ARLVALDSRNGGNNI

-2605 AIDIAKSKLEN
+2605 TIDIAKSKLEN

-2716 YFKTGINIE
+2716 YFKTGMNIE

-2780 KDASSAYYNSVFGE
+2780 KDASSAYYNSIFGE

-2828 VESENSEFKYNF
+2828 AESENSEFKYNF
-2840 NNDSLSMSN
+2840 DNDSLSMSN

-2870 VPIVTGD
+2870 APIVTGD
-2877 LSGFTVDDSNK
+2877 LSGFTVDSSNK

-2894 RLKNSRDISSLDLWS
+2894 RLKNSKDISSLDLWS

>member
-1 MHFSGRVKNLVSRF
+1 MHFSGRVKNLVSHF

-53 SSNFAAGDTITI
+53 DSNFTVWDTITI
-65 NSNATLTI
+65 NNNATLTI
-73 NLMGQNVTVAAI
+73 NLMGQDVTVNTI
-85 NIGSGGSP
+85 YIGSGGSA

-99 GPGTLK
+99 GPGTLN
-105 VSNLFD
+105 VGTFD
-111 PDEKVKNRIKI
+111 PDEKVKNRIEI

-128 VVTGTFYVDKGYGAA
+128 VVTGTFYADKKEG

-150 TGDRTGSLSITGNV
+150 TGDRTGSLSISDTGKVDYYDKN
-164 NYSGKID
+164 D

-194 WDKMKASSEGI
+194 WDSIKASISEGI
-205 GITVERTFKGQAKKE
+205 GITVKRTFKGQAKNE

-227 FSHSTRADINGSVEF
+227 FSNSTRADINGFVEF
-242 AEKTSGTESTESKD
+242 TKETGVTESKTVSND
-256 IPIEFNNN
+256 ILIEFN
-264 PEGEHD
+264 PLGEHD
-270 FENTGDSAKLILYA
+270 FENTGDSAILTLYA
-284 PDGVTELETV
+284 PDGVTELATV

-302 WNGSESDDGY
+302 WNGSKTDDGY
-312 DVKNWGLAAGTDV
+312 DVKNWGLAEGTDV
-325 SELLKF
+325 SELLEF

-341 DLPRYPVFGVA
+341 GLSSYPVFRDA
-352 GKSVEFKSLVVSSGA
+352 EKSVEFKSLVVSSGA
-367 SVTVSAGELIAGK
+367 SVTVSAGELIAGE

-392 GGELTISGNST
+392 GGKLTISGNST

-426 TNGDCSVEIS
+426 TNGNCSVEIS
-436 SGAEVYVTN
+436 SGAEVDVTN

-458 TGTGALT
+458 TGTGTLT

-478 VPDYGARLDV
+478 VPDYGAKLDV

-510 TRVSGSSTGTV
+510 TRVSGSLDGV
-521 AVEYPYTLSTDST
+521 VRYPYTLNTTTYT
-534 NPVTIDENTYNK
+534 NKVSIGGPEYNSLSLK
-546 TSGTSGK
+546 TGYFEVPSGSANK
-553 LVVPKEVTSKSFTV
+553 IFTV
-567 SGLSGINSG
+567 SGLSNIDDNS
-576 CSFIMTIYSPDGKFS
+576 SFIMTFYSPDGKFS

-600 SSGYLWT
+600 SANAIYWNGS
-607 GNSSSDWTVRDNWSG
+607 SSSDWCTIDNWTRPG
-622 LDASEQPDRMAGK
+622 G
-635 TLIVDYANFTG
+635 VDVTADSWQAYDLVVSPTAKDGTPITRF
-646 NKNYPNI
+646 PNV
-653 NNTSTAGTIIIKN
+653 NNTNTAKSVTILSGAHVTMENGTNLTIGDIK
-666 GAYITANNN
+666 
-675 TELTVGKILCMGDA
+675 CMGDA
-689 NFSATQGTVIFSD
+689 YFSATQGCVNFSD
-702 GGSFT
+702 GASFT

-760 LSGTVTDTGIVKRL
+760 LSGNNTGML
-774 TITGGAGNYFKI
+774 NITGGAGNYFKI
-786 SNTQNYGM
+786 SNTQNYGL
-794 YLKVE
+794 YLSVA

-808 GSSSVVYKAYNCDRN
+808 GSSSVVYKVYNCDRN
-823 SAASEKPF
+823 SAANEAPL

-848 NSTEWAEK
+848 NSTEWANI

-874 GLTNYPYLSAE
+874 GLTNYPNLSYE
-885 KKIKSIRIGEK
+885 ITEKSIRIGEE

-937 MPAESGA
+937 MPAAPGA

-1015 ETDSQFDTSGTN
+1015 DTDSQFDTSGTN

-1039 SLEILSSGTFKLT
+1039 SLEILSNGTFNIT
-1052 GSADVGNF
+1052 GNADVGNF
-1060 STSGNAVFAGNL
+1060 STKGNAVFAGNL
-1072 KATGTISVSGT
+1072 KASGTISVSGT

-1095 GGTQKFNGKV
+1095 GGEQTFTGKV
-1105 TVNSDVELV
+1105 TVNSDVALV
-1114 AGTPGASSSV
+1114 AGTSGAPSSV

-1133 ASSDSD
+1133 ASSDSG
-1139 RHSIVIGSPSVES
+1139 RYSIVIGSPSVES
-1152 SAEFKGTVGGT
+1152 SAVFNDTVGGT
-1163 SKLKNLQVNGSAS
+1163 SKLKKLQVKGIAS
-1176 GNGEDIIVINSE
+1176 GNGADPIVINSE
-1188 NSSFAAFKDGTNLTV
+1188 NSSFAAFENGTNLTV
-1203 NGNAEIYGNNKF
+1203 N
-1215 TSFTLT
+1215 

-1235 TLTGNAVIYG
+1235 KLTGNTDIYGNNTFTSFSLTGNAVIYG
-1245 SNNFTKIVIDNSGA
+1245 SNTFTNIVIDNSGA
-1259 TAETTVKFENGTT
+1259 TAETTVKFGKGTT

-1281 GNIPFKGAGEGK
+1281 EGNIPFKGAGEGK

-1310 WNVVFTN
+1310 WKVVFTK
-1317 SGISN
+1317 SGISK

-1334 SVNSSASA
+1334 SVDSSDNEN
-1342 KPLNLLQKKENV
+1342 PLNLLQKKENV
-1354 VSAGNTFDWFRK
+1354 VSAGNTFDWFLK
-1366 TIYKWLGTADTKWST
+1366 TIYKWLGTADTKWSNKE
-1381 IGNWKDENDSP
+1381 NWKDENNSP

-1418 DVDGGIPEGTELKLK
+1418 DGDFPEGTELNLK

-1447 CYVTAD
+1447 CCVTAD

-1461 ALFGTQTKYPLG
+1461 ALFGTQTKYPLC
-1473 VNGGNVDWGA
+1473 VNGGKVDWGA
-1483 NSTIEYY
+1483 DSTIEYY

-1504 DSETETR
+1504 DSETGTQ
-1511 KYQNIKLS
+1511 KYQNIQLS

-1537 DSAVQITFANNVKAA
+1537 DSAGQITFAKNVKAA
-1552 SPVNFASSVALSGNV
+1552 SPVNFASSVKLSGNV

-1585 SEDSAREIVFTGN
+1585 SDDSAREIVFTGN
-1598 VLSESDFTAAA
+1598 VLSEGDFTAAA

-1647 STVFNNLTANSSKT
+1647 STVFNNLTANSSKA

-1689 SGNFTNNGTYKAGKS
+1689 SGNFTNNGTFKAGKS

-1727 GTVLFTGTENSNISG
+1727 GTVLFTGTEISNISG

-1769 NSLTIKGSASDDKS
+1769 NSLIIKGSASDDKS
-1783 SNVVLKSSTPGE
+1783 SNVVLKSSTDGE

-1901 DLAAHKI
+1901 DLASHKI
-1908 TINGSGNYLTNEGTI
+1908 TINGS
-1923 KLNGIEN
+1923 
-1930 QVEAAVKNL
+1930 
-1939 PDSWIE
+1939 D
-1945 YYGGTAENPSKNVI
+1945 
-1959 KEEYYNLKIYSDAD
+1959 
-1973 FDNLSDNTDVPVII
+1973 
-1987 NGNLV
+1987 
-1992 LAESASVFN
+1992 
-2001 NLTANSSK
+2001 
-2009 ATLNGA
+2009 
-2015 FSVIRDFLVETD
+2015 
-2027 VECEMNGALTI
+2027 
-2038 SGNFT
+2038 
-2043 NNGTYKAGKS
+2043 
-2053 DSDSYELK
+2053 
-2061 IAKDFVNNGSFDA
+2061 
-2074 KSGTVLFTG
+2074 
-2083 TENSNISGET
+2083 
-2093 KWFNFKAETPG
+2093 
-2104 KTLIFQ
+2104 
-2110 AGKIQEILNSLT
+2110 
-2122 IKGSA
+2122 
-2127 SDDKSSNVVLKSST
+2127 
-2141 PGEFWFIKTAVN
+2141 
-2153 DSNLSV
+2153 
-2159 DYASIKDS
+2159 
-2167 KCTEKSIVANNSDD
+2167 
-2181 LGNTSGW
+2181 
-2188 IFPGLLYTWVGNE
+2188 
-2201 SDLWSVS
+2201 
-2208 KNWSPASLPGK
+2208 
-2219 LSRVLIPD
+2219 
-2227 GKVIKADMDIE
+2227 
-2238 IQKLD
+2238 
-2243 LKPKATFDLAAHKI
+2243 
-2257 TINGSGNYLTNEG
+2257 NYLTNEG

-2357 GALIENGNN
+2357 GDLIENGNN

-2393 VAGKTEQT
+2393 VAGKTEQI

-2514 KGSKDSLMQLS
+2514 KGSKDSLMLLS
-2525 SLSSSRNASQW
+2525 SLPSSRNASQW

-2563 ARLVALESRNGGNNI
+2563 ARLVALESRNGDNNI

-2605 AIDIAKSKLEN
+2605 TIDIAKSKLEN

-2780 KDASSAYYNSVFGE
+2780 KDASSAYYNSIFGE

-2805 EGKSVL
+2805 EGMSVL

-2828 VESENSEFKYNF
+2828 AESENSEFKYNF
-2840 NNDSLSMSN
+2840 DNDSLSMSN
-2849 GINSGDQV
+2849 GINSGAQV

-2877 LSGFTVDDSNK
+2877 LSGFTVDASNK

-2894 RLKNSRDISSLDLWS
+2894 RLKNSKDISSLDLWS

>member
-1 MHFSGRVKNLVSRF
+1 MHFSGRVKNLVSHF

-42 TYTYSSDTTIT
+42 MYSSDTTIT

-73 NLMGQNVTVAAI
+73 NLMGQDVTVAAI
-85 NIGSGGSP
+85 NIGNSVSGNDSP

-99 GPGTLK
+99 GPGTLN
-105 VSNLFD
+105 VGTFD
-111 PDEKVKNRIKI
+111 PYENVKNRIEI

-128 VVTGTFYVDKGYGAA
+128 VVTGTFYADKKDGTA

-164 NYSGKID
+164 NYSNKEY
-171 SGVFFDTVNVN
+171 SGVFFDAVNVN

-194 WDKMKASSEGI
+194 WGNIKASISEGI
-205 GITVERTFKGQAKKE
+205 GITVNRTFRGQAKKE
-220 KIFYKVV
+220 KIFYTVV
-227 FSHSTRADINGSVEF
+227 FSNSTRDNINGSREF
-242 AEKTSGTESTESKD
+242 TKETSGTESKD
-256 IPIEFNNN
+256 ILIIFNTD
-264 PEGEHD
+264 GEQD
-270 FENTGDSAKLILYA
+270 FENTGDSAILTLYA
-284 PDGVTELETV
+284 PDRVTVLATV

-312 DVKNWGLAAGTDV
+312 DVENWGLAAETAE
-325 SELLKF
+325 SELLEL
-331 FKSNQIMLNS
+331 FKSNQIVLNS
-341 DLPRYPVFGVA
+341 GLPRYPVFGVA
-352 GKSVEFKSLVVSSGA
+352 EKSVEFNSLVVSSGA
-367 SVTVSAGELIAGK
+367 SVTVSAGELIANA
-380 LSVKGSGVLNTN
+380 LSVNGSGVLKTT
-392 GGELTISGNST
+392 GGKITISGNST

-410 SAMKVTGG
+410 SEMKVTGG

-426 TNGDCSVEIS
+426 TNRVCSVEIS
-436 SGAEVYVTN
+436 SRAEVYVTN

-478 VPDYGARLDV
+478 VPDYGAKLDV

-498 ANDLTADGSLIL
+498 ANDLTADGNLIL
-510 TRVSGSSTGTV
+510 TRVSGSSTGSV
-521 AVEYPYTLSTDST
+521 SYPYILNTTT
-534 NPVTIDENTYNK
+534 VTKTVNIGGMEYNSSSSK
-546 TSGTSGK
+546 TGYFEVPSGSAN
-553 LVVPKEVTSKSFTV
+553 KSFTV
-567 SGLSGINSG
+567 SGLSDIDDNS
-576 CSFIMTIYSPDGKFS
+576 SFIMTFYSPDRKFS

-607 GNSSSDWTVRDNWSG
+607 GNFNSDWTVRDNWSG

-635 TLIVDYANFTG
+635 TLIVDCANFTG

-689 NFSATQGTVIFSD
+689 YFSATEGTVIFSD
-702 GGSFT
+702 DASFT

-716 NNVKILGDFTANSK
+716 NNVKILGDFTVNSK
-730 MSVDKNFSAEGLGGK
+730 MSVDKNFSAENLGGK

-760 LSGTVTDTGIVKRL
+760 LSGAGTGIGERL
-774 TITGGAGNYFKI
+774 NITGGAGNYFKI
-786 SNTQNYGM
+786 SNTQNYGL
-794 YLKVE
+794 YLSVA

-808 GSSSVVYKAYNCDRN
+808 GSSSVVYKAYKCDRN
-823 SAASEKPF
+823 SAANVAPF

-836 TGAPDEFIWTGL
+836 TEAPDKFIWTGL
-848 NSTEWAEK
+848 KSTEWDNE
-856 ENWSPKII
+856 ENWLPKISPGKADEII
-864 PGEADVIIPD
+864 PDVIIPD
-874 GLTNYPYLSAE
+874 GLTYYPKLPDEAID
-885 KKIKSIRIGEK
+885 KKIKVKSIRIGEE

-930 QELDKVV
+930 NELDNVE
-937 MPAESGA
+937 MPVGSGA

-952 FNGNGATVKKIE
+952 FNGDGATVKKIE

-977 NISGDNGDIAA
+977 NISGDKGDIAA

-1015 ETDSQFDTSGTN
+1015 DTDSQFDTSGTN

-1039 SLEILSSGTFKLT
+1039 SLEILSSGTFNIT
-1052 GSADVGNF
+1052 GNADVGNF

-1072 KATGTISVSGT
+1072 KASGEISVSGN
-1083 TQFEGNEISISS
+1083 TQFEGNEISICS
-1095 GGTQKFNGKV
+1095 GGTQTFSGKV

-1114 AGTPGASSSV
+1114 AGTSGAASSV
-1124 IFNSTVDDG
+1124 IFNSTVDAG

-1139 RHSIVIGSPSVES
+1139 RHSIVIGSPSVKS

-1163 SKLKNLQVNGSAS
+1163 SKLKKLQVKGIAS
-1176 GNGEDIIVINSE
+1176 GNGADTIVINSE
-1188 NSSFAAFKDGTNLTV
+1188 NSSFAAFKDETNLTV
-1203 NGNAEIYGNNKF
+1203 NGNADIYGNNNF
-1215 TSFTLT
+1215 TSF
-1221 GNADIYGDNTFTSF
+1221 S
-1235 TLTGNAVIYG
+1235 LTGNAVIYG
-1245 SNNFTKIVIDNSGA
+1245 LNTFTNIVIDNSGA
-1259 TAETTVKFENGTT
+1259 TAETTVKFGNGTT

-1317 SGISN
+1317 SDISN
-1322 ENFSY
+1322 KNFSY

-1334 SVNSSASA
+1334 SVNSIASA

-1354 VSAGNTFDWFRK
+1354 VSAGNTFDWFLK
-1366 TIYKWLGTADTKWST
+1366 TIYKWLGTEDTKWRT

-1392 VIAAPD
+1392 VIAVPD
-1398 YTTGMNEIIIDEASV
+1398 YTTGMNEILIDEASV

-1418 DVDGGIPEGTELKLK
+1418 DGDFPEGTELNLK

-1473 VNGGNVDWGA
+1473 VNGGKVDWGA
-1483 NSTIEYY
+1483 DSTIEYY
-1490 GSSSGAKDILYASV
+1490 GSSAGAKDILCASV
-1504 DSETETR
+1504 DSETGTQ

-1519 CGPIL
+1519 CGSII

-1530 VAGNFTN
+1530 VAGSFTN
-1537 DSAVQITFANNVKAA
+1537 DSAGQITFANNVKAA

-1585 SEDSAREIVFTGN
+1585 SDDSAREIVFTGN
-1598 VLSESDFTAAA
+1598 VLSEGEFTAAA

-1680 CEMNGALTI
+1680 CEMNGTLTI
-1689 SGNFTNNGTYKAGKS
+1689 SGNFTNNGTFKAGKS
-1704 DSDSYELKIAKDF
+1704 DSDSYELQIAKDF

-1727 GTVLFTGTENSNISG
+1727 GTVLFTGTEISNISG

-1769 NSLTIKGSASDDKS
+1769 NSLTITGSASDDKS
-1783 SNVVLKSSTPGE
+1783 SNVVLKSSTDGE

-1819 CTEKSIVANNS
+1819 CTEKNIVANNS

-1901 DLAAHKI
+1901 DLA
-1908 TINGSGNYLTNEGTI
+1908 S
-1923 KLNGIEN
+1923 
-1930 QVEAAVKNL
+1930 
-1939 PDSWIE
+1939 
-1945 YYGGTAENPSKNVI
+1945 
-1959 KEEYYNLKIYSDAD
+1959 
-1973 FDNLSDNTDVPVII
+1973 
-1987 NGNLV
+1987 
-1992 LAESASVFN
+1992 
-2001 NLTANSSK
+2001 
-2009 ATLNGA
+2009 
-2015 FSVIRDFLVETD
+2015 
-2027 VECEMNGALTI
+2027 
-2038 SGNFT
+2038 
-2043 NNGTYKAGKS
+2043 
-2053 DSDSYELK
+2053 
-2061 IAKDFVNNGSFDA
+2061 
-2074 KSGTVLFTG
+2074 
-2083 TENSNISGET
+2083 
-2093 KWFNFKAETPG
+2093 
-2104 KTLIFQ
+2104 
-2110 AGKIQEILNSLT
+2110 
-2122 IKGSA
+2122 
-2127 SDDKSSNVVLKSST
+2127 
-2141 PGEFWFIKTAVN
+2141 
-2153 DSNLSV
+2153 
-2159 DYASIKDS
+2159 
-2167 KCTEKSIVANNSDD
+2167 
-2181 LGNTSGW
+2181 
-2188 IFPGLLYTWVGNE
+2188 
-2201 SDLWSVS
+2201 
-2208 KNWSPASLPGK
+2208 
-2219 LSRVLIPD
+2219 
-2227 GKVIKADMDIE
+2227 
-2238 IQKLD
+2238 
-2243 LKPKATFDLAAHKI
+2243 HKI

-2357 GALIENGNN
+2357 GDLIENGNN

-2393 VAGKTEQT
+2393 VAGKTEQI

-2471 NGGKLSFNGKN
+2471 NGGKLSFDGKN

-2514 KGSKDSLMQLS
+2514 KGSKDSLMLLS
-2525 SLSSSRNASQW
+2525 SLPSSRNASQW

-2605 AIDIAKSKLEN
+2605 TIDIAKSKLEN

-2622 SEGSLLSDLKIQ
+2622 SEGSLLSDLTIQ

-2639 HNSTESTGF
+2639 HDSTESTGF

-2716 YFKTGINIE
+2716 YFKTGMNIE

-2758 TRLEDSDKTTEKIS
+2758 TRLENSDKTTEKIS

-2780 KDASSAYYNSVFGE
+2780 KDASSAYYNSIFGE

-2828 VESENSEFKYNF
+2828 AESENSEFKYNF
-2840 NNDSLSMSN
+2840 DNDSLSMSN
-2849 GINSGDQV
+2849 GINSGAQV

-2870 VPIVTGD
+2870 APIVTGD

-2894 RLKNSRDISSLDLWS
+2894 RLKNSKDISSLDLWS

>member
-1 MHFSGRVKNLVSRF
+1 MHFSGRVKNLVSHF

-42 TYTYSSDTTIT
+42 TYSSDKTITYSD
-53 SSNFAAGDTITI
+53 FEAWDTIII
-65 NSNATLTI
+65 NNNAKLTI
-73 NLMGQNVTVAAI
+73 NLMGQNVNVATI
-85 NIGSGGSP
+85 YIGNGSA

-99 GPGTLK
+99 GPGTLN
-105 VSNLFD
+105 VGIFD
-111 PDEKVKNRIKI
+111 PDENVKNRIEI

-128 VVTGTFYVDKGYGAA
+128 VVTGTFYADKKAGAA
-143 ADAVTII
+143 ANEVTII

-164 NYSGKID
+164 DYSTKND
-171 SGVFFDTVNVN
+171 SGVFFDNVNVN

-194 WDKMKASSEGI
+194 WDSIKASISEGI
-205 GITVERTFKGQAKKE
+205 GITVKRTFKGQANKE
-220 KIFYKVV
+220 YIFYKVV
-227 FSHSTRADINGSVEF
+227 FSNSTRADINGSVEF
-242 AEKTSGTESTESKD
+242 AKETGVTESKTVSND
-256 IPIEFNNN
+256 ILISFNTD
-264 PEGEHD
+264 PSGEHD
-270 FENTGDSAKLILYA
+270 FENTGDSAILTLYA
-284 PDGVTELETV
+284 PDGVTELATV

-302 WNGSESDDGY
+302 WNGSKSDDGY
-312 DVKNWGLAAGTDV
+312 NVENWGLDAETNE
-325 SELLKF
+325 SELLEL
-331 FKSNQIMLNS
+331 FKSNQIVLNS
-341 DLPRYPVFGVA
+341 GLSNYPVFGVA
-352 GKSVEFKSLVVSSGA
+352 EKSVEFNSLVVSSGA
-367 SVTVSAGELIAGK
+367 SVTVSAGELIAGE

-392 GGELTISGNST
+392 GGKLTISGNST

-410 SAMKVTGG
+410 SEMKVTGG

-426 TNGDCSVEIS
+426 TNRVCSVEIS

-445 SYLGENCSGKLSW
+445 SYLGEKCSGKLSW
-458 TGTGALT
+458 NGTGALT

-478 VPDYGARLDV
+478 VPDYGAKLDV

-510 TRVSGSSTGTV
+510 TRVSGSSTGSV
-521 AVEYPYTLSTDST
+521 SYPYTLNTT
-534 NPVTIDENTYNK
+534 TVTKKVNIGGTEYN
-546 TSGTSGK
+546 SSS
-553 LVVPKEVTSKSFTV
+553 SKSGYFEVPSGSANKIFTV
-567 SGLSGINSG
+567 SGLSNIDDNS
-576 CSFIMTIYSPDGKFS
+576 SFIMTIYSPDGKFS

-607 GNSSSDWTVRDNWSG
+607 GHFSSEWSVRGNWSG

-646 NKNYPNI
+646 NKNNPNI

-675 TELTVGKILCMGDA
+675 NELTVGKILCMGDA
-689 NFSATQGTVIFSD
+689 YFSATQGCVIFSD
-702 GGSFT
+702 DVIPSDDVNFSDGASFT
-707 AANPDNSKF
+707 AANPDKSKF
-716 NNVKILGDFTANSK
+716 NNVKIDGDFTVNSK

-745 TITLN
+745 KITLN

-760 LSGTVTDTGIVKRL
+760 LSGNNTGML

-786 SNTQNYGM
+786 SNTQNYGL
-794 YLKVE
+794 YLSV
-799 DGLKIGENG
+799 DLGLKIGENG
-808 GSSSVVYKAYNCDRN
+808 GSSSVVYKAYFCDRN

-848 NSTEWAEK
+848 NSTGWADI

-864 PGEADVIIPD
+864 PREADVIIPD
-874 GLTNYPYLSAE
+874 GLTNYPNLSYAITE
-885 KKIKSIRIGEK
+885 KSIRIGEE
-896 EGSNAKIELNGF
+896 EGTNAKIELNGF

-930 QELDKVV
+930 QELDNDNEF
-937 MPAESGA
+937 MPDAPGA

-977 NISGDNGDIAA
+977 NISGDNRDNGDIAA

-1027 DFTITGNISGGK
+1027 GFTITGNISGGK
-1039 SLEILSSGTFKLT
+1039 SLEIISSGTFNIT
-1052 GSADVGNF
+1052 GNADVGNF

-1072 KATGTISVSGT
+1072 KASGTISVSGN
-1083 TQFEGNEISISS
+1083 TQFEGNEISICS
-1095 GGTQKFNGKV
+1095 GGTQTFSGKV
-1105 TVNSDVELV
+1105 TVNSDVALV
-1114 AGTPGASSSV
+1114 AGTPGAPSSV

-1133 ASSDSD
+1133 ATSDSD
-1139 RHSIVIGSPSVES
+1139 RHSIVIGSTSVES
-1152 SAEFKGTVGGT
+1152 SAVFNGTVGGT
-1163 SKLKNLQVNGSAS
+1163 SKLKKLQVNGSAS
-1176 GNGEDIIVINSE
+1176 GNGADTIVINSE

-1203 NGNAEIYGNNKF
+1203 
-1215 TSFTLT
+1215 
-1221 GNADIYGDNTFTSF
+1221 
-1235 TLTGNAVIYG
+1235 TGNAVIYG
-1245 SNNFTKIVIDNSGA
+1245 SNNFTNIVIDNSGA

-1310 WNVVFTN
+1310 WKVVFTK
-1317 SGISN
+1317 SGISK

-1334 SVNSSASA
+1334 SVDSFASA
-1342 KPLNLLQKKENV
+1342 NPLNLLQKKENV
-1354 VSAGNTFDWFRK
+1354 VSAGNTFDWFLK

-1392 VIAAPD
+1392 VIVAPD

-1418 DVDGGIPEGTELKLK
+1418 DVDGGIPEGTKLYLK
-1433 SLKIPSSKK
+1433 SLKIPSLKK

-1461 ALFGTQTKYPLG
+1461 ALFGTQANYPLG
-1473 VNGGNVDWGA
+1473 VNGGTVNWGA
-1483 NSTIEYY
+1483 DSTIEYY
-1490 GSSSGAKDILYASV
+1490 GSSAGAKDILYASV
-1504 DSETETR
+1504 DSETGIQ

-1519 CGPIL
+1519 CDSIL

-1537 DSAVQITFANNVKAA
+1537 DSAGQITFAKNVKVA

-1578 AFNAGLI
+1578 TFNAGLI
-1585 SEDSAREIVFTGN
+1585 SDDSAREIVFTGN
-1598 VLSESDFTAAA
+1598 ILSEGEFTAAA

-1752 TPGKT
+1752 TPAETPGKT

-1769 NSLTIKGSASDDKS
+1769 NSLTITGSASDDKS
-1783 SNVVLKSSTPGE
+1783 SNVVLKSSTDGE

-1866 LPGKLSRVLIPDG
+1866 LPGKLSWVLIPDG
-1879 KVIKADM
+1879 KIIKADM

-1901 DLAAHKI
+1901 DLASHKI

-1992 LAESASVFN
+1992 LAESA
-2001 NLTANSSK
+2001 
-2009 ATLNGA
+2009 
-2015 FSVIRDFLVETD
+2015 R
-2027 VECEMNGALTI
+2027 
-2038 SGNFT
+2038 
-2043 NNGTYKAGKS
+2043 
-2053 DSDSYELK
+2053 
-2061 IAKDFVNNGSFDA
+2061 
-2074 KSGTVLFTG
+2074 
-2083 TENSNISGET
+2083 
-2093 KWFNFKAETPG
+2093 
-2104 KTLIFQ
+2104 
-2110 AGKIQEILNSLT
+2110 
-2122 IKGSA
+2122 
-2127 SDDKSSNVVLKSST
+2127 
-2141 PGEFWFIKTAVN
+2141 
-2153 DSNLSV
+2153 
-2159 DYASIKDS
+2159 
-2167 KCTEKSIVANNSDD
+2167 
-2181 LGNTSGW
+2181 
-2188 IFPGLLYTWVGNE
+2188 
-2201 SDLWSVS
+2201 
-2208 KNWSPASLPGK
+2208 
-2219 LSRVLIPD
+2219 
-2227 GKVIKADMDIE
+2227 
-2238 IQKLD
+2238 
-2243 LKPKATFDLAAHKI
+2243 
-2257 TINGSGNYLTNEG
+2257 
-2270 TIKLNGI
+2270 
-2277 ENQVEAAV
+2277 
-2285 KNLPDSW
+2285 
-2292 IEYYGGTAENPSKNV
+2292 
-2307 IKEEY
+2307 
-2312 YNLKIYSDAD
+2312 
-2322 FDNLSDNTDVPVI
+2322 
-2335 INGNLVLAESA
+2335 
-2346 KMTFEKNVQIC
+2346 MTFEKNVQIC
-2357 GALIENGNN
+2357 GDLIENGNN
-2366 LVLKGNFEVANVQ
+2366 LVLKGNFKVANVQ

-2471 NGGKLSFNGKN
+2471 NGGKLSFDGKN

-2525 SLSSSRNASQW
+2525 SLPSSRNASQW

-2780 KDASSAYYNSVFGE
+2780 KDASSAYYNSIFGE

-2805 EGKSVL
+2805 EGMSVL

-2828 VESENSEFKYNF
+2828 AESENSEFKYNF
-2840 NNDSLSMSN
+2840 DNDSLSMSN

-2894 RLKNSRDISSLDLWS
+2894 RLKNSKDISSLDLWS

>member
-1 MHFSGRVKNLVSRF
+1 MHFSGRVKNLVSHF

-53 SSNFAAGDTITI
+53 DSNFTDGDTIII
-65 NSNATLTI
+65 NNNATLTI
-73 NLMGQNVTVAAI
+73 NLMVPNVTVA
-85 NIGSGGSP
+85 NIFIGKEGSA

-111 PDEKVKNRIKI
+111 PDEKVKNRIEI

-128 VVTGTFYVDKGYGAA
+128 VVTGTFYADKGYGAA

-194 WDKMKASSEGI
+194 WDKMKASSKGI

-220 KIFYKVV
+220 KIFYTVV
-227 FSHSTRADINGSVEF
+227 FSNSTRADDINDFVEF
-242 AEKTSGTESTESKD
+242 AEETGVNDSKTVSED
-256 IPIEFNNN
+256 ISIEFNNN

-270 FENTGDSAKLILYA
+270 FENTGDYAKLTLFA
-284 PDGVTELETV
+284 PDGVTPLETV

-302 WNGSESDDGY
+302 WNGSETDDGY

-325 SELLKF
+325 SELLEF

-341 DLPRYPVFGVA
+341 GLSSYPVFRDA
-352 GKSVEFKSLVVSSGA
+352 EKSVEFKSLVVSSGA
-367 SVTVSAGELIAGK
+367 SVTVSAGELIAGA
-380 LSVKGSGVLNTN
+380 LSVKGSGVLKTT
-392 GGELTISGNST
+392 GGKLTISGDST

-426 TNGDCSVEIS
+426 TNRDCSVEIS

-458 TGTGALT
+458 TGTGTLT

-478 VPDYGARLDV
+478 VPDYGDNLDV

-510 TRVSGSSTGTV
+510 TRVSGSSDGV
-521 AVEYPYTLSTDST
+521 VRYPYTLNTTTYT
-534 NPVTIDENTYNK
+534 NKVSIGGPEYNSSSSK
-546 TSGTSGK
+546 TGYFEVPSGSAN
-553 LVVPKEVTSKSFTV
+553 KSFTV
-567 SGLSGINSG
+567 SGLSNIDDNS
-576 CSFIMTIYSPDGKFS
+576 SFILTVYSPDRKFS

-600 SSGYLWT
+600 SANAIYWNGS
-607 GNSSSDWTVRDNWSG
+607 SSSDWCTIDNWTR
-622 LDASEQPDRMAGK
+622 PDG
-635 TLIVDYANFTG
+635 VDVTADSWQAYDLVVGPTAKDGTPITRF
-646 NKNYPNI
+646 PNV
-653 NNTSTAGTIIIKN
+653 NNTNTAKSVTILGGAHVTMENGTNLTIGDIK
-666 GAYITANNN
+666 
-675 TELTVGKILCMGDA
+675 CMGDA
-689 NFSATQGTVIFSD
+689 YFSATQGCVNFSD
-702 GGSFT
+702 GASFT

-760 LSGTVTDTGIVKRL
+760 LSGTVTDTGIVKLL
-774 TITGGAGNYFKI
+774 TITGGEGNYFKI
-786 SNTQNYGM
+786 SNTQNYGL
-794 YLKVE
+794 YLSV
-799 DGLKIGENG
+799 DLGLKIGENG
-808 GSSSVVYKAYNCDRN
+808 GSSSVVYKAYNCDRK
-823 SAASEKPF
+823 SAANEAPL

-836 TGAPDEFIWTGL
+836 TEAPDEFIWTGL
-848 NSTEWAEK
+848 NSTEWANK

-864 PGEADVIIPD
+864 PVAADVIIPD
-874 GLTNYPYLSAE
+874 GLNNYPNLSYE
-885 KKIKSIRIGEK
+885 ITEKSIRIGEE

-930 QELDKVV
+930 QELDKVF
-937 MPAESGA
+937 MPDAPGA

-988 EKITVSTTSQQKH
+988 EKITVRTTSQQKH

-1015 ETDSQFDTSGTN
+1015 DTDSQFDTSGTN

-1039 SLEILSSGTFKLT
+1039 SLEILSSGTFNIT
-1052 GSADVGNF
+1052 GNADVGKF
-1060 STSGNAVFAGNL
+1060 YAQGNAVFAGNL
-1072 KATGTISVSGT
+1072 TASGTISVDGT

-1114 AGTPGASSSV
+1114 AGTSVAASSV

-1133 ASSDSD
+1133 ATSDSD

-1163 SKLKNLQVNGSAS
+1163 SKLKNLQVKGSAS
-1176 GNGEDIIVINSE
+1176 GNGADTIVINSE

-1203 NGNAEIYGNNKF
+1203 
-1215 TSFTLT
+1215 
-1221 GNADIYGDNTFTSF
+1221 
-1235 TLTGNAVIYG
+1235 TGNAVIYG
-1245 SNNFTKIVIDNSGA
+1245 SNTFTNIVIDNSEA

-1281 GNIPFKGAGEGK
+1281 AGNIPFKGAGEGK

-1299 IEPFIS
+1299 IDPYIS

-1310 WNVVFTN
+1310 WKVVFTN
-1317 SGISN
+1317 SGISK

-1334 SVNSSASA
+1334 SVDSSDNEN
-1342 KPLNLLQKKENV
+1342 PLNLLQKKENV
-1354 VSAGNTFDWFRK
+1354 VSAGNTFDWFLK
-1366 TIYKWLGTADTKWST
+1366 TIYKWLGTVDTKWSKKD
-1381 IGNWKDENDSP
+1381 NWRDENNSP

-1418 DVDGGIPEGTELKLK
+1418 DGDIPEGTELNLK

-1461 ALFGTQTKYPLG
+1461 ALFGTQAKYPLG
-1473 VNGGNVDWGA
+1473 VNGGKVDWGA
-1483 NSTIEYY
+1483 DSTIEYY
-1490 GSSSGAKDILYASV
+1490 GSSAGAKDILYASV
-1504 DSETETR
+1504 DSETETQ

-1585 SEDSAREIVFTGN
+1585 SDDSAREIVFTGN
-1598 VLSESDFTAAA
+1598 VSSEGEFTAAA

-1680 CEMNGALTI
+1680 CEMNGTLTI

-1769 NSLTIKGSASDDKS
+1769 NSLTITGSASDDKS
-1783 SNVVLKSSTPGE
+1783 SNVVLKSSTDGE

-1866 LPGKLSRVLIPDG
+1866 LPGKLSRVLIPDR

-1901 DLAAHKI
+1901 DLASHKI
-1908 TINGSGNYLTNEGTI
+1908 TINS
-1923 KLNGIEN
+1923 
-1930 QVEAAVKNL
+1930 
-1939 PDSWIE
+1939 
-1945 YYGGTAENPSKNVI
+1945 
-1959 KEEYYNLKIYSDAD
+1959 
-1973 FDNLSDNTDVPVII
+1973 
-1987 NGNLV
+1987 
-1992 LAESASVFN
+1992 
-2001 NLTANSSK
+2001 
-2009 ATLNGA
+2009 
-2015 FSVIRDFLVETD
+2015 
-2027 VECEMNGALTI
+2027 
-2038 SGNFT
+2038 
-2043 NNGTYKAGKS
+2043 
-2053 DSDSYELK
+2053 
-2061 IAKDFVNNGSFDA
+2061 
-2074 KSGTVLFTG
+2074 
-2083 TENSNISGET
+2083 
-2093 KWFNFKAETPG
+2093 
-2104 KTLIFQ
+2104 
-2110 AGKIQEILNSLT
+2110 
-2122 IKGSA
+2122 
-2127 SDDKSSNVVLKSST
+2127 
-2141 PGEFWFIKTAVN
+2141 
-2153 DSNLSV
+2153 
-2159 DYASIKDS
+2159 
-2167 KCTEKSIVANNSDD
+2167 
-2181 LGNTSGW
+2181 
-2188 IFPGLLYTWVGNE
+2188 
-2201 SDLWSVS
+2201 
-2208 KNWSPASLPGK
+2208 
-2219 LSRVLIPD
+2219 
-2227 GKVIKADMDIE
+2227 
-2238 IQKLD
+2238 
-2243 LKPKATFDLAAHKI
+2243 
-2257 TINGSGNYLTNEG
+2257 SGNYLTNEG

-2471 NGGKLSFNGKN
+2471 NGGKLSFEGKN

-2503 NAQSVTESLVL
+2503 NAQSVTESLSL

-2525 SLSSSRNASQW
+2525 SLPSSRNASQW

-2605 AIDIAKSKLEN
+2605 TIDIAKSKLEN

-2780 KDASSAYYNSVFGE
+2780 KDASSAYYNSIFGE

-2828 VESENSEFKYNF
+2828 AESENSEFKYNF
-2840 NNDSLSMSN
+2840 DNDSLSMSN

-2877 LSGFTVDDSNK
+2877 LSGFTVNASNK

>member
-1 MHFSGRVKNLVSRF
+1 MHFSGRVKNLVSHF

-53 SSNFAAGDTITI
+53 DSNFTDGDTIII
-65 NSNATLTI
+65 NNNATLTI
-73 NLMGQNVTVAAI
+73 NLMGQDVTV
-85 NIGSGGSP
+85 NKFFIGSGSP
-93 GNLLIN
+93 GKLLIN
-99 GPGTLK
+99 GPGTLN
-105 VSNLFD
+105 VGIFD
-111 PDEKVKNRIKI
+111 PDEYVPNRIEI

-128 VVTGTFYVDKGYGAA
+128 VVTGTFYADKGYGAA

-150 TGDRTGSLSITGNV
+150 TGDRTGSLSISNTGKV
-164 NYSGKID
+164 DYSEKND

-182 VLSDIDNLVKYS
+182 VLSDSDIDNLVKYS
-194 WDKMKASSEGI
+194 WDNIKASILEGI
-205 GITVERTFKGQAKKE
+205 GITVKRTFKGQANKE
-220 KIFYKVV
+220 YIFYKVV
-227 FSHSTRADINGSVEF
+227 FSNSTRADINGSVEF
-242 AEKTSGTESTESKD
+242 AKETGVTESKTVSND
-256 IPIEFNNN
+256 ILISFNTD
-264 PEGEHD
+264 PLGEHD
-270 FENTGDSAKLILYA
+270 FENTGDSAILTLYA
-284 PDGVTELETV
+284 PDGVTELATV

-302 WNGSESDDGY
+302 WNGSESIDGY
-312 DVKNWGLAAGTDV
+312 DVKNWGLAAGTAE
-325 SELLKF
+325 SELLEF

-341 DLPRYPVFGVA
+341 GLPRYPVFGVA
-352 GKSVEFKSLVVSSGA
+352 EKSVEFNSLVVSSGA
-367 SVTVSAGELIAGK
+367 SVTVSAGELIAGA
-380 LSVKGSGVLNTN
+380 LSVKGSGVLKTT
-392 GGELTISGNST
+392 GGKLTISGDST

-410 SAMKVTGG
+410 SEMKVTGG

-426 TNGDCSVEIS
+426 TNGNCSVEIS
-436 SGAEVYVTN
+436 SGAKVDVTN

-478 VPDYGARLDV
+478 VPDYGAKLDV
-488 KAAGAATYYS
+488 KAARAATYYS

-534 NPVTIDENTYNK
+534 NPVTIGENTYDK

-576 CSFIMTIYSPDGKFS
+576 CSFIMTIYSPDRKFS

-600 SSGYLWT
+600 SSDKIIYWNGSTDSYWCNNNNWT
-607 GNSSSDWTVRDNWSG
+607 SSDG
-622 LDASEQPDRMAGK
+622 
-635 TLIVDYANFTG
+635 VDVNTDSDSWKEYDLVVGPTAKDGTKITRF
-646 NKNYPNI
+646 PNV
-653 NNTSTAGTIIIKN
+653 NNTNTAKSVTILS
-666 GAYITANNN
+666 GAHVTMGIG
-675 TELTVGKILCMGDA
+675 TELTIGDIKCMGDA
-689 NFSATQGTVIFSD
+689 YFSATQGTVKFSD
-702 GGSFT
+702 GASFT

-745 TITLN
+745 TITLK

-760 LSGTVTDTGIVKRL
+760 LSGAGTGIGERL
-774 TITGGAGNYFKI
+774 NITGGAGNYFKI
-786 SNTQNYGM
+786 SNTQNYGL
-794 YLKVE
+794 YLSVA

-808 GSSSVVYKAYNCDRN
+808 GSSSVVYKAYHCDKD
-823 SAASEKPF
+823 SAANADPL

-836 TGAPDEFIWTGL
+836 IEAPNEFIWTGL
-848 NSTEWAEK
+848 NSTEWADK
-856 ENWSPKII
+856 ENWSPKKI
-864 PGEADVIIPD
+864 PGEADVIIIPD
-874 GLTNYPYLSAE
+874 GLANYPKLTDAI
-885 KKIKSIRIGEK
+885 KVKSIRIGEE
-896 EGSNAKIELNGF
+896 EGTIAKIELNGF
-908 GFKVTGTTAGAF
+908 DFTVTGTTAGAF

-930 QELDKVV
+930 NELDNVE
-937 MPAESGA
+937 MPAGA

-964 NHTYKNILISNRV
+964 NHTYKNILISNKV
-977 NISGDNGDIAA
+977 NISRNNRDNGDIVA

-1027 DFTITGNISGGK
+1027 GFTITGNISGGK
-1039 SLEILSSGTFKLT
+1039 SLEILSSGTFKIT
-1052 GSADVGNF
+1052 GNADVGNF

-1072 KATGTISVSGT
+1072 TASGTISVSGT
-1083 TQFEGNEISISS
+1083 TQFEGNEISICS
-1095 GGTQKFNGKV
+1095 GGTQTFNGKV

-1114 AGTPGASSSV
+1114 AGTPVAASSV

-1139 RHSIVIGSPSVES
+1139 RHSIVIGSTSVKS
-1152 SAEFKGTVGGT
+1152 SAVFNDTVGGT
-1163 SKLKNLQVNGSAS
+1163 SKLKKLQVNGIAS
-1176 GNGEDIIVINSE
+1176 GNGADTIVINSE
-1188 NSSFAAFKDGTNLTV
+1188 NSSFAAFTNGTNLTV
-1203 NGNAEIYGNNKF
+1203 N
-1215 TSFTLT
+1215 

-1245 SNNFTKIVIDNSGA
+1245 SNTFTNIVIDNSGA

-1310 WNVVFTN
+1310 WKVVFTK
-1317 SGISN
+1317 SGISK

-1334 SVNSSASA
+1334 SVDSFASA
-1342 KPLNLLQKKENV
+1342 NPLNLLQKKENV
-1354 VSAGNTFDWFRK
+1354 VSAGNTFDWFLK

-1392 VIAAPD
+1392 VIVAPD

-1418 DVDGGIPEGTELKLK
+1418 DVDGGIPEGTKLYLK

-1461 ALFGTQTKYPLG
+1461 ALFGTQANYPLG
-1473 VNGGNVDWGA
+1473 VNGGKVNWGA
-1483 NSTIEYY
+1483 DSTIEYY
-1490 GSSSGAKDILYASV
+1490 GSSSGAKDILCASV
-1504 DSETETR
+1504 DSETGTQ
-1511 KYQNIKLS
+1511 KYQNIKLN
-1519 CGPIL
+1519 CGPII

-1537 DSAVQITFANNVKAA
+1537 DSAGQITFAKNVKAA

-1585 SEDSAREIVFTGN
+1585 SDDSAREIVFTGN
-1598 VLSESDFTAAA
+1598 VLSEGEFTAAA

-1727 GTVLFTGTENSNISG
+1727 GTVLFTGTEDSNISG

-1769 NSLTIKGSASDDKS
+1769 NSLIIKGSDSDDKS
-1783 SNVVLKSSTPGE
+1783 SNVVLKSSTDGE

-1886 DIEIQKLDLKPKATF
+1886 DIEIQKLDLKPQATF
-1901 DLAAHKI
+1901 DLASHKI

-1930 QVEAAVKNL
+1930 QVEAVVKNL

-1992 LAESASVFN
+1992 LS
-2001 NLTANSSK
+2001 
-2009 ATLNGA
+2009 
-2015 FSVIRDFLVETD
+2015 
-2027 VECEMNGALTI
+2027 
-2038 SGNFT
+2038 
-2043 NNGTYKAGKS
+2043 
-2053 DSDSYELK
+2053 
-2061 IAKDFVNNGSFDA
+2061 
-2074 KSGTVLFTG
+2074 
-2083 TENSNISGET
+2083 
-2093 KWFNFKAETPG
+2093 
-2104 KTLIFQ
+2104 
-2110 AGKIQEILNSLT
+2110 
-2122 IKGSA
+2122 
-2127 SDDKSSNVVLKSST
+2127 
-2141 PGEFWFIKTAVN
+2141 
-2153 DSNLSV
+2153 
-2159 DYASIKDS
+2159 
-2167 KCTEKSIVANNSDD
+2167 
-2181 LGNTSGW
+2181 
-2188 IFPGLLYTWVGNE
+2188 
-2201 SDLWSVS
+2201 
-2208 KNWSPASLPGK
+2208 
-2219 LSRVLIPD
+2219 
-2227 GKVIKADMDIE
+2227 
-2238 IQKLD
+2238 
-2243 LKPKATFDLAAHKI
+2243 
-2257 TINGSGNYLTNEG
+2257 
-2270 TIKLNGI
+2270 
-2277 ENQVEAAV
+2277 
-2285 KNLPDSW
+2285 
-2292 IEYYGGTAENPSKNV
+2292 
-2307 IKEEY
+2307 
-2312 YNLKIYSDAD
+2312 
-2322 FDNLSDNTDVPVI
+2322 
-2335 INGNLVLAESA
+2335 ESA

-2366 LVLKGNFEVANVQ
+2366 LVLKGNFKVANVQ

-2471 NGGKLSFNGKN
+2471 NGGKLSFDGKN

-2503 NAQSVTESLVL
+2503 NAQSVTESLSL
-2514 KGSKDSLMQLS
+2514 KGSKDSLMLLS
-2525 SLSSSRNASQW
+2525 SLPSSRNASQW

-2639 HNSTESTGF
+2639 HDSTESTGF

-2780 KDASSAYYNSVFGE
+2780 KDASSAYYNSIFGE

-2821 VPKGTLT
+2821 VSKGTLT
-2828 VESENSEFKYNF
+2828 AESENSEFKYNF

-2877 LSGFTVDDSNK
+2877 LSGFTVDASNK

-2963 LQHGTASGGEHYY
+2963 LQHGTARGGEHYY

>member
-1 MHFSGRVKNLVSRF
+1 MHFSGRVKNLVSHF

-30 MFFTGMGNVWGE
+30 MFFTGLGNVWGE
-42 TYTYSSDTTIT
+42 TYSSDKTITYSD
-53 SSNFAAGDTITI
+53 FAAWDTIII
-65 NSNATLTI
+65 NNNAKLTI
-73 NLMGQNVTVAAI
+73 NLMGQDVTVNKI
-85 NIGSGGSP
+85 FIGSGSP
-93 GNLLIN
+93 GKLLIN
-99 GPGTLK
+99 GPGTLN
-105 VSNLFD
+105 VGIFD
-111 PDEKVKNRIKI
+111 PDENVKNRIEI

-128 VVTGTFYVDKGYGAA
+128 VVTGTFYADKNGEN
-143 ADAVTII
+143 AVTII
-150 TGDRTGSLSITGNV
+150 TGDRTGSLNITGNV
-164 NYSGKID
+164 NYSNKED
-171 SGVFFDTVNVN
+171 SGVFFDAVNV
-182 VLSDIDNLVKYS
+182 DIRSNTNNLVKYS
-194 WDKMKASSEGI
+194 WDIIKASSEGI
-205 GITVERTFKGQAKKE
+205 GITVKRTFTGQANKE
-220 KIFYKVV
+220 FIFYKVV
-227 FSHSTRADINGSVEF
+227 FSNSTRADINGSVEF
-242 AEKTSGTESTESKD
+242 AKETGVTESKTVSND
-256 IPIEFNNN
+256 ILIEFN
-264 PEGEHD
+264 PSGKHD
-270 FENTGDSAKLILYA
+270 FEKTGDSAILTLYA
-284 PDGVTELETV
+284 PDGVTELATV

-302 WNGSESDDGY
+302 WNGSKSTDGY
-312 DVKNWGLAAGTDV
+312 NVENWGLAAGTAE
-325 SELLKF
+325 SELLEL
-331 FKSNQIMLNS
+331 FKSNQIVLNS
-341 DLPRYPVFGVA
+341 GLPRYPVFGVA

-367 SVTVSAGELIAGK
+367 SVTVSAGELIAGA

-392 GGELTISGNST
+392 GGKLTISGNST

-426 TNGDCSVEIS
+426 TNRVCSVEIS

-445 SYLGENCSGKLSW
+445 SYLGENCPGKLSW
-458 TGTGALT
+458 TGTGTLT

-471 NVDFGAE
+471 NVDFGAQ
-478 VPDYGARLDV
+478 VPDYGAKLDV

-498 ANDLTADGSLIL
+498 ANDLTADGNLIL
-510 TRVSGSSTGTV
+510 TRVSGSSTGSV
-521 AVEYPYTLSTDST
+521 SYPYTLNTT
-534 NPVTIDENTYNK
+534 TVTKTVNIGGMEYNSSSSK
-546 TSGTSGK
+546 TGYFEVPSGSANK
-553 LVVPKEVTSKSFTV
+553 IFNV
-567 SGLSGINSG
+567 SGLSNIDDNS
-576 CSFIMTIYSPDGKFS
+576 SFIMTVYSPDRKFS

-600 SSGYLWT
+600 SSNAIYWNGST
-607 GNSSSDWTVRDNWSG
+607 NSDWCTIDNWTR
-622 LDASEQPDRMAGK
+622 PDG
-635 TLIVDYANFTG
+635 VDVTTDNWQAYDLVVGPTAKDGTPITRF
-646 NKNYPNI
+646 PNV
-653 NNTSTAGTIIIKN
+653 NNTNTAKSVTILGGAHVTMENGTNLTIGDIK
-666 GAYITANNN
+666 
-675 TELTVGKILCMGDA
+675 CMGDA
-689 NFSATQGTVIFSD
+689 YFSATQGCVNFSD
-702 GGSFT
+702 GASFT

-760 LSGTVTDTGIVKRL
+760 LSGNNTGML
-774 TITGGAGNYFKI
+774 NITGGAGNYFKI
-786 SNTQNYGM
+786 SNTQNYGL
-794 YLKVE
+794 YLSVA

-808 GSSSVVYKAYNCDRN
+808 GSSSVVYKAYYCDRN
-823 SAASEKPF
+823 SAANEVPL

-836 TGAPDEFIWTGL
+836 TEAPNEFIWTGL
-848 NSTEWAEK
+848 NSTGWADI

-864 PGEADVIIPD
+864 PVAADVIIPD
-874 GLTNYPYLSAE
+874 GLTNYPNLSYE
-885 KKIKSIRIGEK
+885 ITEKSICIGEK

-930 QELDKVV
+930 NELDNVK
-937 MPAESGA
+937 MPAGS

-964 NHTYKNILISNRV
+964 NHTYKNILISNKV
-977 NISGDNGDIAA
+977 NISGDNGDIVA

-1027 DFTITGNISGGK
+1027 GFTITGNISGGK
-1039 SLEILSSGTFKLT
+1039 SLEILSSGTFKIT
-1052 GSADVGNF
+1052 GNADVGNF

-1072 KATGTISVSGT
+1072 TASGTISVSGT
-1083 TQFEGNEISISS
+1083 TQFEGNEISICS
-1095 GGTQKFNGKV
+1095 GGTQTFNGKV

-1114 AGTPGASSSV
+1114 AGTSGAPSSV

-1139 RHSIVIGSPSVES
+1139 RHSIVIGSDSVES
-1152 SAEFKGTVGGT
+1152 SAVFNDTVGGT

-1176 GNGEDIIVINSE
+1176 GNGADTIVINSE

-1203 NGNAEIYGNNKF
+1203 
-1215 TSFTLT
+1215 
-1221 GNADIYGDNTFTSF
+1221 
-1235 TLTGNAVIYG
+1235 TGNAVIYG
-1245 SNNFTKIVIDNSGA
+1245 SNTFTNIVIDNSGA

-1281 GNIPFKGAGEGK
+1281 AGNIPFKGAGEGK

-1299 IEPFIS
+1299 IEPFIL

-1310 WNVVFTN
+1310 WNVVFTKP
-1317 SGISN
+1317 GISK

-1334 SVNSSASA
+1334 SVDSSDNEN
-1342 KPLNLLQKKENV
+1342 PLNLLQKKENI
-1354 VSAGNTFDWFRK
+1354 VSAGNTFDWFLK
-1366 TIYKWLGTADTKWST
+1366 TIYKWLGTVDTKWSQKD
-1381 IGNWKDENDSP
+1381 NWRDENNSP

-1418 DVDGGIPEGTELKLK
+1418 DDDDGIPEGTKLNLK

-1461 ALFGTQTKYPLG
+1461 ALFGTQAKYPLG
-1473 VNGGNVDWGA
+1473 VNGGKVDWGA
-1483 NSTIEYY
+1483 DSTIEYY
-1490 GSSSGAKDILYASV
+1490 GSFAGAKDILYASV
-1504 DSETETR
+1504 DSETGTQ

-1519 CGPIL
+1519 CGSIL

-1537 DSAVQITFANNVKAA
+1537 DSAGQITFAKNVKVA
-1552 SPVNFASSVALSGNV
+1552 SPVNFASSVKLSGNV

-1598 VLSESDFTAAA
+1598 VLSEGEFTAAA

-1727 GTVLFTGTENSNISG
+1727 GTVLFTGTEDSNISG

-1757 LIFQAGKIQEIL
+1757 LGKTLIFQAGKIQEIL
-1769 NSLTIKGSASDDKS
+1769 NSLTITGSASDDKS
-1783 SNVVLKSSTPGE
+1783 SNVVLKSSTDGE

-1901 DLAAHKI
+1901 DLASHKI

-2009 ATLNGA
+2009 TTLNGA

-2083 TENSNISGET
+2083 TEDSNISGET

-2122 IKGSA
+2122 ITGSA

-2141 PGEFWFIKTAVN
+2141 DGEFWFIKTAVN

-2243 LKPKATFDLAAHKI
+2243 LKPKATFDLASHKI

-2366 LVLKGNFEVANVQ
+2366 LVLKGNFKVANVQ

-2471 NGGKLSFNGKN
+2471 NGGKLSFEGKN

-2495 IKFAPGEE
+2495 IQFAPGEE
-2503 NAQSVTESLVL
+2503 NAQSVTESLIL

-2525 SLSSSRNASQW
+2525 SLPSSRNASQW

-2563 ARLVALESRNGGNNI
+2563 VRLVALESRNGGNNI

-2605 AIDIAKSKLEN
+2605 TIDIVKSKLEN

-2622 SEGSLLSDLKIQ
+2622 SEGSLLSDLTIQ

-2716 YFKTGINIE
+2716 YFKTGMNIE

-2780 KDASSAYYNSVFGE
+2780 KDASSAYYNSIFGE

-2828 VESENSEFKYNF
+2828 AESENSEFKYNF
-2840 NNDSLSMSN
+2840 DNDSLSMSN

-2877 LSGFTVDDSNK
+2877 LSGFTVDASNK

-2894 RLKNSRDISSLDLWS
+2894 RLKNSKDISSLDLWS

>member
-1 MHFSGRVKNLVSRF
+1 MHFSGRVKNLVSHF

-53 SSNFAAGDTITI
+53 SSNFADGDTIII
-65 NSNATLTI
+65 NNNATLTI
-73 NLMGQNVTVAAI
+73 NLMVPNVTVA
-85 NIGSGGSP
+85 NIFIGKDGSA

-607 GNSSSDWTVRDNWSG
+607 GNSSSDWSVRDNWSG

-646 NKNYPNI
+646 NKKYPNI

-675 TELTVGKILCMGDA
+675 IELTVGKILCMGDA
-689 NFSATQGTVIFSD
+689 YFSATQGCVIFSD
-702 GGSFT
+702 DVIPSDDVIFSDDASFT

-716 NNVKILGDFTANSK
+716 NNVKIDGNFTANSK
-730 MSVDKNFSAEGLGGK
+730 MSVDKNFSAENLGGK
-745 TITLN
+745 KIILN

-760 LSGTVTDTGIVKRL
+760 LSGNKTG
-774 TITGGAGNYFKI
+774 
-786 SNTQNYGM
+786 M
-794 YLKVE
+794 
-799 DGLKIGENG
+799 
-808 GSSSVVYKAYNCDRN
+808 
-823 SAASEKPF
+823 
-831 GWVLS
+831 
-836 TGAPDEFIWTGL
+836 L
-848 NSTEWAEK
+848 N
-856 ENWSPKII
+856 
-864 PGEADVIIPD
+864 
-874 GLTNYPYLSAE
+874 
-885 KKIKSIRIGEK
+885 
-896 EGSNAKIELNGF
+896 
-908 GFKVTGTTAGAF
+908 
-920 TNYGTVVCIG
+920 
-930 QELDKVV
+930 
-937 MPAESGA
+937 
-944 VVENGTWQ
+944 
-952 FNGNGATVKKIE
+952 
-964 NHTYKNILISNRV
+964 
-977 NISGDNGDIAA
+977 
-988 EKITVSTTSQQKH
+988 
-1001 SVTSS
+1001 
-1006 VKITADVVL
+1006 
-1015 ETDSQFDTSGTN
+1015 
-1027 DFTITGNISGGK
+1027 ITGN
-1039 SLEILSSGTFKLT
+1039 
-1052 GSADVGNF
+1052 AVVGNF
-1060 STSGNAVFAGNL
+1060 STEGNAVFAGNL
-1072 KATGTISVSGT
+1072 TASGTISVSGT
-1083 TQFEGNEISISS
+1083 TQFKGNEISISS
-1095 GGTQKFNGKV
+1095 GGTQTFTGKV

-1114 AGTPGASSSV
+1114 AGTSVAASSV

-1133 ASSDSD
+1133 ATSDSE
-1139 RHSIVIGSPSVES
+1139 RHSIVIGSTSVKS
-1152 SAEFKGTVGGT
+1152 SAVFNGTVGGT
-1163 SKLKNLQVNGSAS
+1163 SKLKKLQVNGSAS
-1176 GNGEDIIVINSE
+1176 GNGADTIVINSE

-1203 NGNAEIYGNNKF
+1203 NGNADIYGDNTF
-1215 TSFTLT
+1215 TSFKLT
-1221 GNADIYGDNTFTSF
+1221 GNAEIYGDNTFTSF

-1245 SNNFTKIVIDNSGA
+1245 SNTFTNIVIDNSGA
-1259 TAETTVKFENGTT
+1259 TAETTVKFKNGTT

-1317 SGISN
+1317 SDISN
-1322 ENFSY
+1322 KNFSY

-1334 SVNSSASA
+1334 SVNSIASA
-1342 KPLNLLQKKENV
+1342 NPLKLLQKKENV

-1366 TIYKWLGTADTKWST
+1366 TIYKWLGTEDTKWNNKD
-1381 IGNWKDENDSP
+1381 NWKDENNSP
-1392 VIAAPD
+1392 VSDVPD
-1398 YTTGMNEIIIDEASV
+1398 YATGTNEIIIDEASV

-1418 DVDGGIPEGTELKLK
+1418 DVDFSEGTELKLK

-1461 ALFGTQTKYPLG
+1461 ALFGTQTEYPLG
-1473 VNGGNVDWGA
+1473 VNGGKVDWGA
-1483 NSTIEYY
+1483 DSTIEYY
-1490 GSSSGAKDILYASV
+1490 GSSAGAKDILCASV
-1504 DSETETR
+1504 DSETGTQ

-1519 CGPIL
+1519 CGSIK

-1537 DSAVQITFANNVKAA
+1537 DSAGQITFADNVKAA
-1552 SPVNFASSVALSGNV
+1552 SPVNFASSVKLSGNV

-1578 AFNAGLI
+1578 AFNEGLI
-1585 SEDSAREIVFTGN
+1585 SEDSAREIVFTGK
-1598 VLSESDFTAAA
+1598 VSSEGEFTAAA

-1769 NSLTIKGSASDDKS
+1769 NSLIIKGSASDDKS
-1783 SNVVLKSSTPGE
+1783 SNVVLKSSTDGE

-1886 DIEIQKLDLKPKATF
+1886 DIEIQKLDLKPKSTF
-1901 DLAAHKI
+1901 DLASHKI
-1908 TINGSGNYLTNEGTI
+1908 TINGSDNYLTNEGTI

-1973 FDNLSDNTDVPVII
+1973 FDNLSDNTDI
-1987 NGNLV
+1987 
-1992 LAESASVFN
+1992 
-2001 NLTANSSK
+2001 
-2009 ATLNGA
+2009 
-2015 FSVIRDFLVETD
+2015 
-2027 VECEMNGALTI
+2027 
-2038 SGNFT
+2038 
-2043 NNGTYKAGKS
+2043 
-2053 DSDSYELK
+2053 
-2061 IAKDFVNNGSFDA
+2061 
-2074 KSGTVLFTG
+2074 
-2083 TENSNISGET
+2083 
-2093 KWFNFKAETPG
+2093 
-2104 KTLIFQ
+2104 
-2110 AGKIQEILNSLT
+2110 
-2122 IKGSA
+2122 
-2127 SDDKSSNVVLKSST
+2127 
-2141 PGEFWFIKTAVN
+2141 
-2153 DSNLSV
+2153 
-2159 DYASIKDS
+2159 
-2167 KCTEKSIVANNSDD
+2167 
-2181 LGNTSGW
+2181 
-2188 IFPGLLYTWVGNE
+2188 
-2201 SDLWSVS
+2201 
-2208 KNWSPASLPGK
+2208 
-2219 LSRVLIPD
+2219 
-2227 GKVIKADMDIE
+2227 
-2238 IQKLD
+2238 
-2243 LKPKATFDLAAHKI
+2243 
-2257 TINGSGNYLTNEG
+2257 
-2270 TIKLNGI
+2270 
-2277 ENQVEAAV
+2277 
-2285 KNLPDSW
+2285 
-2292 IEYYGGTAENPSKNV
+2292 
-2307 IKEEY
+2307 
-2312 YNLKIYSDAD
+2312 
-2322 FDNLSDNTDVPVI
+2322 PVI

-2357 GALIENGNN
+2357 GDLIENGNN

-2393 VAGKTEQT
+2393 VAGKTEQI

-2471 NGGKLSFNGKN
+2471 NGGKLSFDGKN

-2503 NAQSVTESLVL
+2503 NEQSVTESLIL
-2514 KGSKDSLMQLS
+2514 RGSKDSLMQLS
-2525 SLSSSRNASQW
+2525 SLPSSRNASQW

-2758 TRLEDSDKTTEKIS
+2758 TRLENSDKTTEKIS

-2780 KDASSAYYNSVFGE
+2780 KDASSAYYNSIFGE

-2828 VESENSEFKYNF
+2828 AESENSEFKYNF
-2840 NNDSLSMSN
+2840 DNDSLSMSN
-2849 GINSGDQV
+2849 GINSGAQV

-2870 VPIVTGD
+2870 APIVTGD
-2877 LSGFTVDDSNK
+2877 LSGFTVNASNK

-2894 RLKNSRDISSLDLWS
+2894 RLKNSKDISSLDLWS

>member
-1 MHFSGRVKNLVSRF
+1 MHFSGRVKNLVSHF

-53 SSNFAAGDTITI
+53 DSNFTDGDTIII
-65 NSNATLTI
+65 NNNATLTI
-73 NLMGQNVTVAAI
+73 NLMGQNVTVATI
-85 NIGSGGSP
+85 NIGNGSP

-99 GPGTLK
+99 GPGTLN
-105 VSNLFD
+105 VGIFD
-111 PDEKVKNRIKI
+111 PDEYVPNRIEI

-128 VVTGTFYVDKGYGAA
+128 VVTGTFYADKGYGAA

-150 TGDRTGSLSITGNV
+150 TGDRTGSLSISNTGKV
-164 NYSGKID
+164 DYSEKND

-194 WDKMKASSEGI
+194 WDSIKASISEGI
-205 GITVERTFKGQAKKE
+205 GITVKRTFKGQANKE
-220 KIFYKVV
+220 SIFYKVV
-227 FSHSTRADINGSVEF
+227 FSNSTRADINGSVEF
-242 AEKTSGTESTESKD
+242 AKETGVTESKTVSND
-256 IPIEFNNN
+256 ILISFNTD
-264 PEGEHD
+264 PLGEHD
-270 FENTGDSAKLILYA
+270 FENTGDSAILTLYA
-284 PDGVTELETV
+284 PDGVTELATV

-302 WNGSESDDGY
+302 WNGSESIDGY
-312 DVKNWGLAAGTDV
+312 DVKNWGLAAGTAE
-325 SELLKF
+325 SELLEF

-341 DLPRYPVFGVA
+341 GLPRYPVFGVA
-352 GKSVEFKSLVVSSGA
+352 EKSVEFNSLVVSSGA
-367 SVTVSAGELIAGK
+367 SVTVSAGELIAGA
-380 LSVKGSGVLNTN
+380 LSVKGSGVLKTT
-392 GGELTISGNST
+392 GGKLTISGDST

-410 SAMKVTGG
+410 SEMKVTGG

-426 TNGDCSVEIS
+426 TNGNCSVEIS
-436 SGAEVYVTN
+436 SGAKVDVTN

-478 VPDYGARLDV
+478 VPDYGAKLDV
-488 KAAGAATYYS
+488 KAARAATYYS

-534 NPVTIDENTYNK
+534 NPVTIGENTYDK

-576 CSFIMTIYSPDGKFS
+576 CSFIMTIYSPDRKFS

-600 SSGYLWT
+600 SSDKIIYWNGSTDSYWCNNNNWT
-607 GNSSSDWTVRDNWSG
+607 SSDG
-622 LDASEQPDRMAGK
+622 
-635 TLIVDYANFTG
+635 VDVNTDSDSWKEYDLVVGPTAKDGTKITRF
-646 NKNYPNI
+646 PNV
-653 NNTSTAGTIIIKN
+653 NNTNTAKSVTILS
-666 GAYITANNN
+666 GAHVTMGIG
-675 TELTVGKILCMGDA
+675 TELTIGDIKCMGDA
-689 NFSATQGTVIFSD
+689 YFSATQGTVKFSD
-702 GGSFT
+702 GASFT

-716 NNVKILGDFTANSK
+716 NNVKILGDFTVNSK

-745 TITLN
+745 KITLN

-760 LSGTVTDTGIVKRL
+760 LSGNNTGML

-786 SNTQNYGM
+786 SNTQNYGL
-794 YLKVE
+794 YLSV
-799 DGLKIGENG
+799 DLGLKIGEND
-808 GSSSVVYKAYNCDRN
+808 GSSSVVYKAYFCDRN

-848 NSTEWAEK
+848 NSTGWADI

-864 PGEADVIIPD
+864 PREADVIIPD
-874 GLTNYPYLSAE
+874 GLTNYPNLSYAITE
-885 KKIKSIRIGEK
+885 KSIRIGEE
-896 EGSNAKIELNGF
+896 EGTNAKIELNGF

-930 QELDKVV
+930 QELDNVK

-977 NISGDNGDIAA
+977 NISGDNRDNGDIAA

-1027 DFTITGNISGGK
+1027 GFTITGNISGGK

-1060 STSGNAVFAGNL
+1060 YAQGNAVFAGNL
-1072 KATGTISVSGT
+1072 KASGEISVSGT

-1095 GGTQKFNGKV
+1095 GGNQIFTGKV

-1114 AGTPGASSSV
+1114 AGTSGAPSSV

-1133 ASSDSD
+1133 VSSDSD

-1152 SAEFKGTVGGT
+1152 SAVFNGTVGGT
-1163 SKLKNLQVNGSAS
+1163 SKLKKLQVNGSAS
-1176 GNGEDIIVINSE
+1176 GNGADTIVINSE

-1203 NGNAEIYGNNKF
+1203 NGNADIYGNN
-1215 TSFTLT
+1215 
-1221 GNADIYGDNTFTSF
+1221 NFTSF

-1245 SNNFTKIVIDNSGA
+1245 SNTFTNIVIDNSGA
-1259 TAETTVKFENGTT
+1259 TAETTVKFGNGTT

-1310 WNVVFTN
+1310 WKVVFTN
-1317 SGISN
+1317 SGISK

-1334 SVNSSASA
+1334 SVDSIASA
-1342 KPLNLLQKKENV
+1342 NPLNLLQKKENV
-1354 VSAGNTFDWFRK
+1354 VSAGNTFDWFLK
-1366 TIYKWLGTADTKWST
+1366 TIYKWLGTVDTKWRNKD
-1381 IGNWKDENDSP
+1381 NWKDENDSP

-1398 YTTGMNEIIIDEASV
+1398 YTTGTNEIIIDEDSV

-1418 DVDGGIPEGTELKLK
+1418 DDDDDGIPKRTKLNLK

-1447 CYVTAD
+1447 CYVIAD

-1461 ALFGTQTKYPLG
+1461 ALFGTQANYPLG
-1473 VNGGNVDWGA
+1473 VNGGKVNWGA
-1483 NSTIEYY
+1483 DSTIEYY

-1504 DSETETR
+1504 DSETGTQ
-1511 KYQNIKLS
+1511 KYQNIRLS

-1524 FEKALD
+1524 FENALD

-1537 DSAVQITFANNVKAA
+1537 DSAGQITFAKNVKAA

-1567 IFDVPAVTFKS
+1567 IFDVPAVTFKR

-1585 SEDSAREIVFTGN
+1585 SDDSAREIVFTGN
-1598 VLSESDFTAAA
+1598 VLSEGDFTAAA

-1689 SGNFTNNGTYKAGKS
+1689 SGNFTNNGTFKAGKS

-1769 NSLTIKGSASDDKS
+1769 NSLTITGSASDDKS
-1783 SNVVLKSSTPGE
+1783 SNVVLKSSTDGE

-1901 DLAAHKI
+1901 DLA
-1908 TINGSGNYLTNEGTI
+1908 S
-1923 KLNGIEN
+1923 
-1930 QVEAAVKNL
+1930 
-1939 PDSWIE
+1939 
-1945 YYGGTAENPSKNVI
+1945 
-1959 KEEYYNLKIYSDAD
+1959 
-1973 FDNLSDNTDVPVII
+1973 
-1987 NGNLV
+1987 
-1992 LAESASVFN
+1992 
-2001 NLTANSSK
+2001 
-2009 ATLNGA
+2009 
-2015 FSVIRDFLVETD
+2015 
-2027 VECEMNGALTI
+2027 
-2038 SGNFT
+2038 
-2043 NNGTYKAGKS
+2043 
-2053 DSDSYELK
+2053 
-2061 IAKDFVNNGSFDA
+2061 
-2074 KSGTVLFTG
+2074 
-2083 TENSNISGET
+2083 
-2093 KWFNFKAETPG
+2093 
-2104 KTLIFQ
+2104 
-2110 AGKIQEILNSLT
+2110 
-2122 IKGSA
+2122 
-2127 SDDKSSNVVLKSST
+2127 
-2141 PGEFWFIKTAVN
+2141 
-2153 DSNLSV
+2153 
-2159 DYASIKDS
+2159 
-2167 KCTEKSIVANNSDD
+2167 
-2181 LGNTSGW
+2181 
-2188 IFPGLLYTWVGNE
+2188 
-2201 SDLWSVS
+2201 
-2208 KNWSPASLPGK
+2208 
-2219 LSRVLIPD
+2219 
-2227 GKVIKADMDIE
+2227 
-2238 IQKLD
+2238 
-2243 LKPKATFDLAAHKI
+2243 HKI

-2471 NGGKLSFNGKN
+2471 NGGKLSFDGKN

-2503 NAQSVTESLVL
+2503 NAQTVTESLVL
-2514 KGSKDSLMQLS
+2514 KGSKDSLMLLS
-2525 SLSSSRNASQW
+2525 SLPSSRNASQW

-2780 KDASSAYYNSVFGE
+2780 KDASSAYYNSIFGE

-2805 EGKSVL
+2805 EGMSVL

-2828 VESENSEFKYNF
+2828 AESENSEFKYNF
-2840 NNDSLSMSN
+2840 DNDSLSMSN
-2849 GINSGDQV
+2849 GINSGAQV

-2877 LSGFTVDDSNK
+2877 LSGFTVDASNK

-2894 RLKNSRDISSLDLWS
+2894 RLKNSKDISSLDLWS

>member
-1 MHFSGRVKNLVSRF
+1 MHFSGRVKNLVSHF
-15 LSVPAGV
+15 LSVSAGV

-30 MFFTGMGNVWGE
+30 MFCTGMGNVWGE
-42 TYTYSSDTTIT
+42 TYSSDKTIT

-73 NLMGQNVTVAAI
+73 NLMGQDVTVNTI
-85 NIGSGGSP
+85 YIGSGGSA

-99 GPGTLK
+99 GPGTLN
-105 VSNLFD
+105 VGTFD
-111 PDEKVKNRIKI
+111 PDEKVKNRIEI

-128 VVTGTFYVDKGYGAA
+128 VVTGTFYADKKDG

-150 TGDRTGSLSITGNV
+150 TGDRTGSLSISDTGKVDYYDKN
-164 NYSGKID
+164 D

-194 WDKMKASSEGI
+194 WDSIKASISEGI
-205 GITVERTFKGQAKKE
+205 GITVKRTFKGQAKNE
-220 KIFYKVV
+220 KIFYKVD
-227 FSHSTRADINGSVEF
+227 FSNPTRADINGFVVFDKDSSEN
-242 AEKTSGTESTESKD
+242 ESKTVSKD
-256 IPIEFNNN
+256 ILISFNTD
-264 PEGEHD
+264 PSG
-270 FENTGDSAKLILYA
+270 FENTGDSAILTLYA
-284 PDGVTELETV
+284 PDGVTELATV

-302 WNGSESDDGY
+302 WNGSKSTDGY
-312 DVKNWGLAAGTDV
+312 DVENWGLAAETAE
-325 SELLKF
+325 SELLEL
-331 FKSNQIMLNS
+331 FKSNQIVLNS
-341 DLPRYPVFGVA
+341 GLPRYPVFGVA
-352 GKSVEFKSLVVSSGA
+352 EKSVEFNSLVVSSGA
-367 SVTVSAGELIAGK
+367 SVTVSAGELIAGE

-392 GGELTISGNST
+392 GGKLTISGDST

-410 SAMKVTGG
+410 SEMKVTGG

-426 TNGDCSVEIS
+426 TNRVCSVEIS
-436 SGAEVYVTN
+436 SGAEVSVTN

-458 TGTGALT
+458 TGTGTLT

-471 NVDFGAE
+471 NVDFGAKG
-478 VPDYGARLDV
+478 PDYGAKLDV

-498 ANDLTADGSLIL
+498 ANDLTADGNLIL

-600 SSGYLWT
+600 SSAKIIYWNGSRDSYWCNNDNWT
-607 GNSSSDWTVRDNWSG
+607 SSDGVAVNTDSDSWKEYDLVVGPTAKDGTKITR
-622 LDASEQPDRMAGK
+622 
-635 TLIVDYANFTG
+635 F
-646 NKNYPNI
+646 PNV
-653 NNTSTAGTIIIKN
+653 NNTNTAKSVTILS
-666 GAYITANNN
+666 GAHVTMGIG
-675 TELTVGKILCMGDA
+675 TELTIGDIKCMGDA
-689 NFSATQGTVIFSD
+689 YFSATQGTVNFSD
-702 GGSFT
+702 GASFT

-716 NNVKILGDFTANSK
+716 NNVKISGKFTVNSK
-730 MSVDKNFSAEGLGGK
+730 MSVAKNFSAEGLGGK

-760 LSGTVTDTGIVKRL
+760 LSGTETGPGVVEML
-774 TITGGAGNYFKI
+774 SVEGGAGNYFKI

-794 YLKVE
+794 YLKVA

-808 GSSSVVYKAYNCDRN
+808 GTSSVVYKAYNCDKY
-823 SAASEKPF
+823 SAADKDPL

-836 TGAPDEFIWTGL
+836 KEAPNEFIWTGL
-848 NSTEWAEK
+848 NSTEWANI
-856 ENWSPKII
+856 ENWSPKKI
-864 PGEADVIIPD
+864 PGEADVIIIPD
-874 GLTNYPYLSAE
+874 GLTNYPKLPE
-885 KKIKSIRIGEK
+885 KKIIKSIRIGEK

-920 TNYGTVVCIG
+920 TNYGTVVCIKN
-930 QELDKVV
+930 ELDNVV

-964 NHTYKNILISNRV
+964 NHTYKNILISNQT
-977 NISGDNGDIAA
+977 NISGDITA
-988 EKITVSTTSQQKH
+988 EKITINTESKH
-1001 SVTSS
+1001 SITSS

-1015 ETDSQFDTSGTN
+1015 KTDSQFDTSGTN

-1060 STSGNAVFAGNL
+1060 YAQGNAVFAGNL
-1072 KATGTISVSGT
+1072 TASGTISVDGT

-1105 TVNSDVELV
+1105 TVDSDVKLV
-1114 AGTPGASSSV
+1114 AGTLGAPSSV

-1133 ASSDSD
+1133 ATSDSD
-1139 RHSIVIGSPSVES
+1139 RHSIVIDSPSVEF
-1152 SAEFKGTVGGT
+1152 SAVFNGTVGGT

-1176 GNGEDIIVINSE
+1176 GNGADPIVINSE
-1188 NSSFAAFKDGTNLTV
+1188 NSSFAAFENGTNLTV
-1203 NGNAEIYGNNKF
+1203 NGNADIYGNNKF

-1245 SNNFTKIVIDNSGA
+1245 LNTFTNIVIDNSGA
-1259 TAETTVKFENGTT
+1259 TAETTVKFGNGTT

-1317 SGISN
+1317 SDISN
-1322 ENFSY
+1322 KNFSY

-1334 SVNSSASA
+1334 SVNSIASA

-1366 TIYKWLGTADTKWST
+1366 TIYKWLGTEDTKWNNKD
-1381 IGNWKDENDSP
+1381 NWKDENNSP
-1392 VIAAPD
+1392 VSDVPD
-1398 YTTGMNEIIIDEASV
+1398 YATGTNEIIIDEASV

-1447 CYVTAD
+1447 CCVTAD

-1519 CGPIL
+1519 CGSIL

-1537 DSAVQITFANNVKAA
+1537 DSAGQITFAKNVKAA

-1598 VLSESDFTAAA
+1598 VSSEGKFTAAA

-1647 STVFNNLTANSSKT
+1647 SAVFNNLTANSSKT

-1689 SGNFTNNGTYKAGKS
+1689 SGNFTNNGTFKAGKS

-1727 GTVLFTGTENSNISG
+1727 GTVLFTGTEDSNISG

-1783 SNVVLKSSTPGE
+1783 SNVVLKSSTDGE

-1819 CTEKSIVANNS
+1819 CTEKNIVANNS

-1901 DLAAHKI
+1901 DLASHKI
-1908 TINGSGNYLTNEGTI
+1908 TINGSDNYLTNEGTI

-1992 LAESASVFN
+1992 LAESA
-2001 NLTANSSK
+2001 
-2009 ATLNGA
+2009 
-2015 FSVIRDFLVETD
+2015 R
-2027 VECEMNGALTI
+2027 
-2038 SGNFT
+2038 
-2043 NNGTYKAGKS
+2043 
-2053 DSDSYELK
+2053 
-2061 IAKDFVNNGSFDA
+2061 
-2074 KSGTVLFTG
+2074 
-2083 TENSNISGET
+2083 
-2093 KWFNFKAETPG
+2093 
-2104 KTLIFQ
+2104 
-2110 AGKIQEILNSLT
+2110 
-2122 IKGSA
+2122 
-2127 SDDKSSNVVLKSST
+2127 
-2141 PGEFWFIKTAVN
+2141 
-2153 DSNLSV
+2153 
-2159 DYASIKDS
+2159 
-2167 KCTEKSIVANNSDD
+2167 
-2181 LGNTSGW
+2181 
-2188 IFPGLLYTWVGNE
+2188 
-2201 SDLWSVS
+2201 
-2208 KNWSPASLPGK
+2208 
-2219 LSRVLIPD
+2219 
-2227 GKVIKADMDIE
+2227 
-2238 IQKLD
+2238 
-2243 LKPKATFDLAAHKI
+2243 
-2257 TINGSGNYLTNEG
+2257 
-2270 TIKLNGI
+2270 
-2277 ENQVEAAV
+2277 
-2285 KNLPDSW
+2285 
-2292 IEYYGGTAENPSKNV
+2292 
-2307 IKEEY
+2307 
-2312 YNLKIYSDAD
+2312 
-2322 FDNLSDNTDVPVI
+2322 
-2335 INGNLVLAESA
+2335 
-2346 KMTFEKNVQIC
+2346 MTFEKNVQIC
-2357 GALIENGNN
+2357 GDLIENGNN

-2471 NGGKLSFNGKN
+2471 NGGKLSFEGKN

-2514 KGSKDSLMQLS
+2514 KGSKDSLMLLS
-2525 SLSSSRNASQW
+2525 SLPSSRNASQW

-2639 HNSTESTGF
+2639 HDSTESTGF

-2677 TPTSDFMSDNESH
+2677 TPTSDFMTDNESH

-2758 TRLEDSDKTTEKIS
+2758 TRLENSDKTTEKIS

-2780 KDASSAYYNSVFGE
+2780 KDASSAYYNSIFGE

-2828 VESENSEFKYNF
+2828 AESENSEFKYNF

-2877 LSGFTVDDSNK
+2877 LSGFTVDASNK

>member
-1 MHFSGRVKNLVSRF
+1 MHFSGRVKNLVSHF

-53 SSNFAAGDTITI
+53 DSNFTDGDTIII
-65 NSNATLTI
+65 NNNATLTI
-73 NLMGQNVTVAAI
+73 NLMGQDVTV
-85 NIGSGGSP
+85 NKFFIGSGSP
-93 GNLLIN
+93 GKLLIN
-99 GPGTLK
+99 GPGTLN
-105 VSNLFD
+105 VGIFD
-111 PDEKVKNRIKI
+111 PDEYVPNRIEI

-128 VVTGTFYVDKGYGAA
+128 VVTGTFYADKGYGAA

-150 TGDRTGSLSITGNV
+150 TGDRTGSLSISNTGKV
-164 NYSGKID
+164 DYSEKND

-182 VLSDIDNLVKYS
+182 VLSDSDIDNLVKYS
-194 WDKMKASSEGI
+194 WDNIKASILEGI
-205 GITVERTFKGQAKKE
+205 GITVKRTFKGQANKE
-220 KIFYKVV
+220 YIFYKVV
-227 FSHSTRADINGSVEF
+227 FSNSTRADINGSVEF
-242 AEKTSGTESTESKD
+242 AKETGVTESKTVSND
-256 IPIEFNNN
+256 ILISFNTD
-264 PEGEHD
+264 PLGEHD
-270 FENTGDSAKLILYA
+270 FENTGDSAILTLYA
-284 PDGVTELETV
+284 PDGVTELATV

-302 WNGSESDDGY
+302 WNGSESIDGY
-312 DVKNWGLAAGTDV
+312 DVKNWGLAAGTAE
-325 SELLKF
+325 SELLEF

-341 DLPRYPVFGVA
+341 GLPRYPVFGVA
-352 GKSVEFKSLVVSSGA
+352 EKSVEFNSLVVSSGA
-367 SVTVSAGELIAGK
+367 SVTVSAGELIAGA
-380 LSVKGSGVLNTN
+380 LSVKGSGVLKTT
-392 GGELTISGNST
+392 GGKLTISGDST

-410 SAMKVTGG
+410 SEMKVTGG

-426 TNGDCSVEIS
+426 TNGNCSVEIS
-436 SGAEVYVTN
+436 SGAKVDVTN

-478 VPDYGARLDV
+478 VPDYGAKLDV
-488 KAAGAATYYS
+488 KAARAATYYS

-534 NPVTIDENTYNK
+534 NPVTIGENTYDK

-576 CSFIMTIYSPDGKFS
+576 CSFIMTIYSPDRKFS

-600 SSGYLWT
+600 SSDKIIYWNGSTDSYWCNNNNWT
-607 GNSSSDWTVRDNWSG
+607 SSDG
-622 LDASEQPDRMAGK
+622 
-635 TLIVDYANFTG
+635 VDVNTDSDSWKEYDLVVGPTAKDGTKITRF
-646 NKNYPNI
+646 PNV
-653 NNTSTAGTIIIKN
+653 NNTNTAKSVTILS
-666 GAYITANNN
+666 GAHVTMGIG
-675 TELTVGKILCMGDA
+675 TELTIGDIKCMGDA
-689 NFSATQGTVIFSD
+689 YFSATQGTVKFSD
-702 GGSFT
+702 GASFT

-745 TITLN
+745 TITLK

-760 LSGTVTDTGIVKRL
+760 LSGAGTGIGERL
-774 TITGGAGNYFKI
+774 NITGGAGNYFKI
-786 SNTQNYGM
+786 SNTQNYGL
-794 YLKVE
+794 YLSVA

-808 GSSSVVYKAYNCDRN
+808 GSSSVVYKAYHCDKD
-823 SAASEKPF
+823 SAANADPL

-836 TGAPDEFIWTGL
+836 IEAPNEFIWTGL
-848 NSTEWAEK
+848 NSTEWADK
-856 ENWSPKII
+856 ENWSPKKI
-864 PGEADVIIPD
+864 PGEADVIIIPD
-874 GLTNYPYLSAE
+874 GLANYPKLTDAI
-885 KKIKSIRIGEK
+885 KVKSIRIGEE
-896 EGSNAKIELNGF
+896 EGTIAKIELNGF
-908 GFKVTGTTAGAF
+908 DFTVTGTTAGAF

-930 QELDKVV
+930 NELDNVE
-937 MPAESGA
+937 MPAGA

-964 NHTYKNILISNRV
+964 NHTYKNILISNKV
-977 NISGDNGDIAA
+977 NISRNNRDNGDIVA

-1027 DFTITGNISGGK
+1027 GFTITGNISGGK
-1039 SLEILSSGTFKLT
+1039 SLEILSSGTFKIT
-1052 GSADVGNF
+1052 GNADVGNF

-1072 KATGTISVSGT
+1072 TASGTISVSGT
-1083 TQFEGNEISISS
+1083 TQFEGNEISICS
-1095 GGTQKFNGKV
+1095 GGTQTFNGKV

-1114 AGTPGASSSV
+1114 AGTPVAASSV

-1139 RHSIVIGSPSVES
+1139 RHSIVIGSTSVKS
-1152 SAEFKGTVGGT
+1152 SAVFNDTVGGT
-1163 SKLKNLQVNGSAS
+1163 SKLKKLQVNGIAS
-1176 GNGEDIIVINSE
+1176 GNGADTIVINSE
-1188 NSSFAAFKDGTNLTV
+1188 NSSFAAFTNGTNLTV
-1203 NGNAEIYGNNKF
+1203 N
-1215 TSFTLT
+1215 

-1245 SNNFTKIVIDNSGA
+1245 SNTFTNIVIDNSGA

-1310 WNVVFTN
+1310 WKVVFTK
-1317 SGISN
+1317 SGISK

-1334 SVNSSASA
+1334 SVDSFASA
-1342 KPLNLLQKKENV
+1342 NPLNLLQKKENV
-1354 VSAGNTFDWFRK
+1354 VSAGNTFDWFLK

-1392 VIAAPD
+1392 VIVAPD

-1418 DVDGGIPEGTELKLK
+1418 DVDGGIPEGTKLYLK

-1461 ALFGTQTKYPLG
+1461 ALFGTQANYPLG
-1473 VNGGNVDWGA
+1473 VNGGKVNWGA
-1483 NSTIEYY
+1483 DSTIEYY
-1490 GSSSGAKDILYASV
+1490 GSSSGAKDILCASV
-1504 DSETETR
+1504 DSETGTQ
-1511 KYQNIKLS
+1511 KYQNIKLN
-1519 CGPIL
+1519 CGPII

-1537 DSAVQITFANNVKAA
+1537 DSAGQITFAKNVKAA

-1585 SEDSAREIVFTGN
+1585 SDDSAREIVFTGN
-1598 VLSESDFTAAA
+1598 VLSEGEFTAAA

-1727 GTVLFTGTENSNISG
+1727 GTVLFTGTEDSNISG

-1769 NSLTIKGSASDDKS
+1769 NSLIIKGSDSDDKS
-1783 SNVVLKSSTPGE
+1783 SNVVLKSSTDGE

-1866 LPGKLSRVLIPDG
+1866 LPGKLSCVLIPDG

-1901 DLAAHKI
+1901 DLA
-1908 TINGSGNYLTNEGTI
+1908 S
-1923 KLNGIEN
+1923 
-1930 QVEAAVKNL
+1930 
-1939 PDSWIE
+1939 
-1945 YYGGTAENPSKNVI
+1945 
-1959 KEEYYNLKIYSDAD
+1959 
-1973 FDNLSDNTDVPVII
+1973 
-1987 NGNLV
+1987 
-1992 LAESASVFN
+1992 
-2001 NLTANSSK
+2001 
-2009 ATLNGA
+2009 
-2015 FSVIRDFLVETD
+2015 
-2027 VECEMNGALTI
+2027 
-2038 SGNFT
+2038 
-2043 NNGTYKAGKS
+2043 
-2053 DSDSYELK
+2053 
-2061 IAKDFVNNGSFDA
+2061 
-2074 KSGTVLFTG
+2074 
-2083 TENSNISGET
+2083 
-2093 KWFNFKAETPG
+2093 
-2104 KTLIFQ
+2104 
-2110 AGKIQEILNSLT
+2110 
-2122 IKGSA
+2122 
-2127 SDDKSSNVVLKSST
+2127 
-2141 PGEFWFIKTAVN
+2141 
-2153 DSNLSV
+2153 
-2159 DYASIKDS
+2159 
-2167 KCTEKSIVANNSDD
+2167 
-2181 LGNTSGW
+2181 
-2188 IFPGLLYTWVGNE
+2188 
-2201 SDLWSVS
+2201 
-2208 KNWSPASLPGK
+2208 
-2219 LSRVLIPD
+2219 
-2227 GKVIKADMDIE
+2227 
-2238 IQKLD
+2238 
-2243 LKPKATFDLAAHKI
+2243 HKI

-2357 GALIENGNN
+2357 GDLIENGNN

-2471 NGGKLSFNGKN
+2471 NGGKLSFDGKN

-2514 KGSKDSLMQLS
+2514 KGSKDSLMLLS
-2525 SLSSSRNASQW
+2525 SLPSSRNASQW

-2605 AIDIAKSKLEN
+2605 TIDIAKSKLEN

-2639 HNSTESTGF
+2639 HDSTESTGF

-2780 KDASSAYYNSVFGE
+2780 KDASSAYYNSIFGE

-2828 VESENSEFKYNF
+2828 AESENSEFKYNF
-2840 NNDSLSMSN
+2840 DNDSLSMSN

-2894 RLKNSRDISSLDLWS
+2894 RLKNSKDISSLDLWS

>member
-1 MHFSGRVKNLVSRF
+1 MHFSGRVKNLVSHF

-22 RGVVLFAL
+22 RGVVLFVL

-53 SSNFAAGDTITI
+53 SSNFAAGDTIII
-65 NSNATLTI
+65 NNNAKLTI
-73 NLMGQNVTVAAI
+73 NLMGQNVTVNKI
-85 NIGSGGSP
+85 SIGSGSP
-93 GNLLIN
+93 GNLVIN
-99 GPGTLK
+99 GPGTLN
-105 VSNLFD
+105 VGIFD
-111 PDEKVKNRIKI
+111 PDENAKNRIEI

-128 VVTGTFYVDKGYGAA
+128 VVTGTFYADKGYGAA

-164 NYSGKID
+164 DYSTEND
-171 SGVFFDTVNVN
+171 SGVFFDAVNVN

-194 WDKMKASSEGI
+194 WDNIKASISEGI
-205 GITVERTFKGQAKKE
+205 GITVKRTFRGQANKE
-220 KIFYKVV
+220 SIFYKVV
-227 FSHSTRADINGSVEF
+227 FSNSTRVDINGSVEF
-242 AEKTSGTESTESKD
+242 AKETGVTESKTVSND
-256 IPIEFNNN
+256 ILISFNTD
-264 PEGEHD
+264 GEHD
-270 FENTGDSAKLILYA
+270 FENTGDSAILTLYA
-284 PDGVTELETV
+284 PDGVTELATV

-302 WNGSESDDGY
+302 WNGSKSENGY
-312 DVKNWGLAAGTDV
+312 DVENWGLDAETKE
-325 SELLKF
+325 SELLEL
-331 FKSNQIMLNS
+331 FKSNQIVLNS
-341 DLPRYPVFGVA
+341 GLLRYPVFRDA
-352 GKSVEFKSLVVSSGA
+352 EKSVEFKSLVVSSGA
-367 SVTVSAGELIAGK
+367 SVTVSACELIAGK

-392 GGELTISGNST
+392 GGKITISGKSGNST

-436 SGAEVYVTN
+436 SGAEVDVTN

-458 TGTGALT
+458 TGTGTLT

-471 NVDFGAE
+471 NVDFGAN
-478 VPDYGARLDV
+478 VPYYGAELDV

-498 ANDLTADGSLIL
+498 ANDLTDDGNLIL
-510 TRVSGSSTGTV
+510 TRVSGSSTGV
-521 AVEYPYTLSTDST
+521 VRYPYTLNTTTYT
-534 NPVTIDENTYNK
+534 NKVSIGGPEYNSSSSK
-546 TSGTSGK
+546 TGYFEVPSGSAN
-553 LVVPKEVTSKSFTV
+553 KSFTV
-567 SGLSGINSG
+567 SGLSNIDENS
-576 CSFIMTIYSPDGKFS
+576 SFIMTVYSPDGKFS

-600 SSGYLWT
+600 SANAIYWNGS
-607 GNSSSDWTVRDNWSG
+607 SSSDWCTIDNWTLPSG
-622 LDASEQPDRMAGK
+622 VTVTADNWKDYDLVVGPTTKDGTPITRFPNVNNTNTAKSVTILDAAHVTMNNG
-635 TLIVDYANFTG
+635 TNLTIG
-646 NKNYPNI
+646 N
-653 NNTSTAGTIIIKN
+653 IK
-666 GAYITANNN
+666 
-675 TELTVGKILCMGDA
+675 CMGDA
-689 NFSATQGTVIFSD
+689 YFSATQGTVHFSD
-702 GGSFT
+702 GASFT
-707 AANPDNSKF
+707 AANPDNSNF
-716 NNVKILGDFTANSK
+716 NNVKVLGDFTANSK

-750 DNVIVGGNLF
+750 DNVIVGGNLI
-760 LSGTVTDTGIVKRL
+760 LSGAGTGNGERL
-774 TITGGAGNYFKI
+774 TITGGSGNYFKI
-786 SNTQNYGM
+786 SNTQNYGL
-794 YLKVE
+794 YLSVE

-808 GSSSVVYKAYNCDRN
+808 GSSSVVYKAYYCGKN
-823 SAASEKPF
+823 SAASAVPL

-836 TGAPDEFIWTGL
+836 TGAPDEFFWTGKK
-848 NSTEWAEK
+848 SAVWDDE

-864 PGEADVIIPD
+864 PVAADVVIPD
-874 GLTNYPYLSAE
+874 GLAYYPKLSAAITE
-885 KKIKSIRIGEK
+885 KSIRIGEE
-896 EGSNAKIELNGF
+896 EGSKAKIDLNRCDF
-908 GFKVTGTTAGAF
+908 TVTGAF
-920 TNYGTVVCIG
+920 TNYGTVVCLG
-930 QELDKVV
+930 NELDAVV
-937 MPAESGA
+937 MPDADNA

-952 FNGNGATVKKIE
+952 FNGNGATVKKIK
-964 NHTYKNILISNRV
+964 NHTYKNILISNKV

-988 EKITVSTTSQQKH
+988 KKITVSTTSQQKH
-1001 SVTSS
+1001 SVMSS

-1015 ETDSQFDTSGTN
+1015 DTDSQFDTSGTN

-1072 KATGTISVSGT
+1072 TASGTISVSGT
-1083 TQFEGNEISISS
+1083 TQFEGSGVSIIS
-1095 GGTQKFNGKV
+1095 GGIQTFNGKL
-1105 TVNSDVELV
+1105 TVNSDVDFV
-1114 AGTPGASSSV
+1114 AGTSGGPSTVTFASS
-1124 IFNSTVDDG
+1124 VDDS
-1133 ASSDSD
+1133 AD
-1139 RHSIVIGSPSVES
+1139 GSAES
-1152 SAEFKGTVGGT
+1152 SARHSLTIGSASIATKAVFNGVVG
-1163 SKLKNLQVNGSAS
+1163 SSSALKNLTVYGQTS
-1176 GNGEDIIVINSE
+1176 GTSEISVVAEKSVFEGFADNSNLNVIG
-1188 NSSFAAFKDGTNLTV
+1188 DV
-1203 NGNAEIYGNNKF
+1203 EISGDNKID
-1215 TSFTLT
+1215 SFTLK
-1221 GNADIYGDNTFTSF
+1221 
-1235 TLTGNAVIYG
+1235 GNAVIHG
-1245 SNNFTKIVIDNSGA
+1245 SNNFTNIVIDNSGA

-1281 GNIPFKGAGEGK
+1281 SAAVPFKGAGEGK

-1299 IEPFIS
+1299 KDP

-1317 SGISN
+1317 SGISK

-1334 SVNSSASA
+1334 SVKLVDSVASA
-1342 KPLNLLQKKENV
+1342 NPLNLLQKKENV
-1354 VSAGNTFDWFRK
+1354 VSAGNTFDWFLK
-1366 TIYKWLGTADTKWST
+1366 NIYKWLGTEDTKWSNKD
-1381 IGNWKDENDSP
+1381 NWKDENDSP
-1392 VIAAPD
+1392 VIEAPD

-1413 NSLVF
+1413 KSLVF
-1418 DVDGGIPEGTELKLK
+1418 DGDIAEGTELMLK
-1433 SLKIPSSKK
+1433 SLIIPSSKK

-1473 VNGGNVDWGA
+1473 VNGGNVVWGVD
-1483 NSTIEYY
+1483 STIEYY

-1504 DSETETR
+1504 NSETGTQ

-1519 CGPIL
+1519 CDSIL

-1530 VAGNFTN
+1530 VERNFTN
-1537 DSAVQITFANNVKAA
+1537 DYAGQITFAKNVKIA
-1552 SPVNFASSVALSGNV
+1552 SPVNFASSVKLSGNV

-1598 VLSESDFTAAA
+1598 VLSEGEFTAAA

-1752 TPGKT
+1752 TPAETPGKT

-1769 NSLTIKGSASDDKS
+1769 NSLTITGSDSDDKS
-1783 SNVVLKSSTPGE
+1783 SNVVLKSSTDGE

-1879 KVIKADM
+1879 KIIKADM

-1901 DLAAHKI
+1901 DLA
-1908 TINGSGNYLTNEGTI
+1908 S
-1923 KLNGIEN
+1923 
-1930 QVEAAVKNL
+1930 
-1939 PDSWIE
+1939 
-1945 YYGGTAENPSKNVI
+1945 
-1959 KEEYYNLKIYSDAD
+1959 
-1973 FDNLSDNTDVPVII
+1973 
-1987 NGNLV
+1987 
-1992 LAESASVFN
+1992 
-2001 NLTANSSK
+2001 
-2009 ATLNGA
+2009 
-2015 FSVIRDFLVETD
+2015 
-2027 VECEMNGALTI
+2027 
-2038 SGNFT
+2038 
-2043 NNGTYKAGKS
+2043 
-2053 DSDSYELK
+2053 
-2061 IAKDFVNNGSFDA
+2061 
-2074 KSGTVLFTG
+2074 
-2083 TENSNISGET
+2083 
-2093 KWFNFKAETPG
+2093 
-2104 KTLIFQ
+2104 
-2110 AGKIQEILNSLT
+2110 
-2122 IKGSA
+2122 
-2127 SDDKSSNVVLKSST
+2127 
-2141 PGEFWFIKTAVN
+2141 
-2153 DSNLSV
+2153 
-2159 DYASIKDS
+2159 
-2167 KCTEKSIVANNSDD
+2167 
-2181 LGNTSGW
+2181 
-2188 IFPGLLYTWVGNE
+2188 
-2201 SDLWSVS
+2201 
-2208 KNWSPASLPGK
+2208 
-2219 LSRVLIPD
+2219 
-2227 GKVIKADMDIE
+2227 
-2238 IQKLD
+2238 
-2243 LKPKATFDLAAHKI
+2243 HKI

-2379 SENGKHISITFNGP
+2379 SENGKRISITFNGP

-2471 NGGKLSFNGKN
+2471 NGGKLSFDGKN

-2495 IKFAPGEE
+2495 IKFASGEE
-2503 NAQSVTESLVL
+2503 NAQSVTESLIL

-2525 SLSSSRNASQW
+2525 SLPSSRNASQW

-2551 KVFDSYANKATS
+2551 KVFDSHANKATS

-2605 AIDIAKSKLEN
+2605 TIDIAKSKLEN

-2758 TRLEDSDKTTEKIS
+2758 TRLENSDKTTEKIS

-2780 KDASSAYYNSVFGE
+2780 KDASSAYYNSIFGE
-2794 KLRVWLPSVTS
+2794 KLRVWIPSVTS

-2828 VESENSEFKYNF
+2828 AESENSEFKYNF
-2840 NNDSLSMSN
+2840 DNDSLSMSN

-2877 LSGFTVDDSNK
+2877 LSGFTVNASNK

-2894 RLKNSRDISSLDLWS
+2894 RLKNSKDISSLDLWS

>member
-42 TYTYSSDTTIT
+42 TYSSDKTITYSD
-53 SSNFAAGDTITI
+53 FAAWDTITI

-85 NIGSGGSP
+85 NIGSGGSS

-111 PDEKVKNRIKI
+111 PDENVKNRIEI

-128 VVTGTFYVDKGYGAA
+128 VVTGTFYADKGYGAA

-150 TGDRTGSLSITGNV
+150 TGDRTGSLRITGNV

-205 GITVERTFKGQAKKE
+205 VITVKRTFKGQAKNE
-220 KIFYKVV
+220 KIFYKVD
-227 FSHSTRADINGSVEF
+227 FSNPTRADIVDQYVEF
-242 AEKTSGTESTESKD
+242 AEKTGVTESITESRD
-256 IPIEFNNN
+256 ISIEFNNN

-270 FENTGDSAKLILYA
+270 FENTGDYAKLTLFA
-284 PDGVTELETV
+284 PDGVTPLETV

-302 WNGSESDDGY
+302 WNGSESTDGY
-312 DVKNWGLAAGTDV
+312 DVKNWGLAEGTDV
-325 SELLKF
+325 SELLEF

-341 DLPRYPVFGVA
+341 GLPRYPVFGVA
-352 GKSVEFKSLVVSSGA
+352 EKSVEFKSLVVSSGA
-367 SVTVSAGELIAGK
+367 SVTVSAGELIAGE
-380 LSVKGSGVLNTN
+380 LSVKGSGVLKTT
-392 GGELTISGNST
+392 GGKLTISGDST

-410 SAMKVTGG
+410 SEMKVTGG

-426 TNGDCSVEIS
+426 TNGNCSVEIS
-436 SGAEVYVTN
+436 SGAEVSVTN

-458 TGTGALT
+458 TGTGTLT

-471 NVDFGAE
+471 NVDFVGAE
-478 VPDYGARLDV
+478 VPDYGDNLDV

-498 ANDLTADGSLIL
+498 ANDLTADGNLIL
-510 TRVSGSSTGTV
+510 TRVSGSSTGSV

-534 NPVTIDENTYNK
+534 NPVTIGENTYDK

-600 SSGYLWT
+600 SSDKIIYWNGSTDSYWCNNNNWT
-607 GNSSSDWTVRDNWSG
+607 SSDG
-622 LDASEQPDRMAGK
+622 
-635 TLIVDYANFTG
+635 VDVNTDSDSWKEYDLVVGPTAKDGTKITRF
-646 NKNYPNI
+646 PNV
-653 NNTSTAGTIIIKN
+653 NNTNTAKSVTILS
-666 GAYITANNN
+666 GAHVTMGIG
-675 TELTVGKILCMGDA
+675 TELTIGDIKCMGDA
-689 NFSATQGTVIFSD
+689 YFSATQGTVKFSD
-702 GGSFT
+702 GASFT

-716 NNVKILGDFTANSK
+716 NNIKILGDFTANSK
-730 MSVDKNFSAEGLGGK
+730 MSVDKNFSAENLGGK

-760 LSGTVTDTGIVKRL
+760 LSGAVTDTGIVKLL
-774 TITGGAGNYFKI
+774 TITGDEGNYFKI
-786 SNTQNYGM
+786 SNTQNYGL

-823 SAASEKPF
+823 SAANEKPF

-836 TGAPDEFIWTGL
+836 TGKPDEFIWTGL
-848 NSTEWAEK
+848 KSTEWDNE
-856 ENWSPKII
+856 ENWSPKISPVEPDVI
-864 PGEADVIIPD
+864 NPDVIIPD
-874 GLTNYPYLSAE
+874 GLNNYPKLTDAI
-885 KKIKSIRIGEK
+885 KVKSICIGEK
-896 EGSNAKIELNGF
+896 EDSIAKIELNSF
-908 GFKVTGTTAGAF
+908 DFTVTPDGAF

-937 MPAESGA
+937 MPAALGA

-988 EKITVSTTSQQKH
+988 KKITVSTTSQQKH

-1015 ETDSQFDTSGTN
+1015 DTDSQFDTSGTN

-1039 SLEILSSGTFKLT
+1039 SLEILSSGTFNIT
-1052 GSADVGNF
+1052 GNADVGNF

-1072 KATGTISVSGT
+1072 KASGTIFVSGT

-1095 GGTQKFNGKV
+1095 GGTQTFNGKV

-1114 AGTPGASSSV
+1114 AGTSGASPSV

-1139 RHSIVIGSPSVES
+1139 RHSIVIGSTSVKS
-1152 SAEFKGTVGGT
+1152 SAVFNDTVGGT
-1163 SKLKNLQVNGSAS
+1163 SKLKKLQVNGIAS
-1176 GNGEDIIVINSE
+1176 GNGADTIVINSE
-1188 NSSFAAFKDGTNLTV
+1188 NSSFAAFTNGTNLTV
-1203 NGNAEIYGNNKF
+1203 N
-1215 TSFTLT
+1215 

-1245 SNNFTKIVIDNSGA
+1245 SNTFTNIVIDNSGA

-1310 WNVVFTN
+1310 WNVVFTK
-1317 SGISN
+1317 SGISK

-1334 SVNSSASA
+1334 SVDSSDNEN
-1342 KPLNLLQKKENV
+1342 PLNLLQKKENV
-1354 VSAGNTFDWFRK
+1354 VSAGNTFDWFLK

-1381 IGNWKDENDSP
+1381 IGNWKDENNSP
-1392 VIAAPD
+1392 VIEVPD
-1398 YTTGMNEIIIDEASV
+1398 YTTGTNEIIIDEASV

-1418 DVDGGIPEGTELKLK
+1418 DVDGGIPEGTKLYLK
-1433 SLKIPSSKK
+1433 SLKIPSLKK

-1461 ALFGTQTKYPLG
+1461 ALFGTQANYPLG
-1473 VNGGNVDWGA
+1473 VNGGTVNWGA
-1483 NSTIEYY
+1483 DSTIEYY
-1490 GSSSGAKDILYASV
+1490 GSSAGAKDILYASV
-1504 DSETETR
+1504 DSETGIQ

-1519 CGPIL
+1519 CDSIL

-1537 DSAVQITFANNVKAA
+1537 DSAGQITFAKNVKVA

-1578 AFNAGLI
+1578 TFNAGLI
-1585 SEDSAREIVFTGN
+1585 SDDSAREIVFTGN
-1598 VLSESDFTAAA
+1598 ILSEGEFTAAA

-1661 TLNGAF
+1661 ALNGAF

-1769 NSLTIKGSASDDKS
+1769 NSLTITGSASDDKS
-1783 SNVVLKSSTPGE
+1783 SNVVLKSSTDGE

-1866 LPGKLSRVLIPDG
+1866 LPGKLSWVLIPDG
-1879 KVIKADM
+1879 KIIKADM

-1901 DLAAHKI
+1901 DLASHKI

-1992 LAESASVFN
+1992 LAESA
-2001 NLTANSSK
+2001 
-2009 ATLNGA
+2009 
-2015 FSVIRDFLVETD
+2015 R
-2027 VECEMNGALTI
+2027 
-2038 SGNFT
+2038 
-2043 NNGTYKAGKS
+2043 
-2053 DSDSYELK
+2053 
-2061 IAKDFVNNGSFDA
+2061 
-2074 KSGTVLFTG
+2074 
-2083 TENSNISGET
+2083 
-2093 KWFNFKAETPG
+2093 
-2104 KTLIFQ
+2104 
-2110 AGKIQEILNSLT
+2110 
-2122 IKGSA
+2122 
-2127 SDDKSSNVVLKSST
+2127 
-2141 PGEFWFIKTAVN
+2141 
-2153 DSNLSV
+2153 
-2159 DYASIKDS
+2159 
-2167 KCTEKSIVANNSDD
+2167 
-2181 LGNTSGW
+2181 
-2188 IFPGLLYTWVGNE
+2188 
-2201 SDLWSVS
+2201 
-2208 KNWSPASLPGK
+2208 
-2219 LSRVLIPD
+2219 
-2227 GKVIKADMDIE
+2227 
-2238 IQKLD
+2238 
-2243 LKPKATFDLAAHKI
+2243 
-2257 TINGSGNYLTNEG
+2257 
-2270 TIKLNGI
+2270 
-2277 ENQVEAAV
+2277 
-2285 KNLPDSW
+2285 
-2292 IEYYGGTAENPSKNV
+2292 
-2307 IKEEY
+2307 
-2312 YNLKIYSDAD
+2312 
-2322 FDNLSDNTDVPVI
+2322 
-2335 INGNLVLAESA
+2335 
-2346 KMTFEKNVQIC
+2346 MTFEKNVQIC
-2357 GALIENGNN
+2357 GDLIENGNN
-2366 LVLKGNFEVANVQ
+2366 LVLKGNFKVANVQ

-2471 NGGKLSFNGKN
+2471 NGGKLSFDGKN

-2525 SLSSSRNASQW
+2525 SLPSSRNASQW

-2605 AIDIAKSKLEN
+2605 TIDIAKSKLEN

-2622 SEGSLLSDLKIQ
+2622 SEGSLLSDLTIQ

-2780 KDASSAYYNSVFGE
+2780 KDASSAYYNSIFGE

-2805 EGKSVL
+2805 EGKPVL

-2828 VESENSEFKYNF
+2828 AESENSEFKYNF
-2840 NNDSLSMSN
+2840 DNDSLSMSN

-2877 LSGFTVDDSNK
+2877 LSGFTVDASNK

>member
-30 MFFTGMGNVWGE
+30 MLFTGMGNVWGE
-42 TYTYSSDTTIT
+42 TYSSDKTITYSD
-53 SSNFAAGDTITI
+53 FAEWDTIII
-65 NSNATLTI
+65 NNNAKLTI
-73 NLMGQNVTVAAI
+73 NLMGQNVTVATI
-85 NIGSGGSP
+85 NIGNGSS

-99 GPGTLK
+99 GPGTLN
-105 VSNLFD
+105 VGIFD
-111 PDEKVKNRIKI
+111 PDEYVPNRIEI

-128 VVTGTFYVDKGYGAA
+128 VVTGTFYADKGYGAA

-150 TGDRTGSLSITGNV
+150 TGDRTGSLSISNTGKV
-164 NYSGKID
+164 DYSEKND

-182 VLSDIDNLVKYS
+182 VLSDSDIDNLVKYS
-194 WDKMKASSEGI
+194 WDSIKASISEGI
-205 GITVERTFKGQAKKE
+205 GITVKRTFKGQANKE
-220 KIFYKVV
+220 SIFYKVV
-227 FSHSTRADINGSVEF
+227 FSNSTRADINGSVEF
-242 AEKTSGTESTESKD
+242 AKETGVTESKTVSKD
-256 IPIEFNNN
+256 ILISFNTD
-264 PEGEHD
+264 PSGEHD
-270 FENTGDSAKLILYA
+270 FENTGDSAILTLYA
-284 PDGVTELETV
+284 PDGVTELATV

-302 WNGSESDDGY
+302 WNGSESTDGY
-312 DVKNWGLAAGTDV
+312 DVKNWGLAAGTAE
-325 SELLKF
+325 SELLEF

-341 DLPRYPVFGVA
+341 GLSSYPVFRDA
-352 GKSVEFKSLVVSSGA
+352 EKSVEFKSLVVSSGA
-367 SVTVSAGELIAGK
+367 SVTVSAGELIAGE

-392 GGELTISGNST
+392 GGKITISGNST

-410 SAMKVTGG
+410 SEMKVTDG

-426 TNGDCSVEIS
+426 TNRNCSVEIS

-445 SYLGENCSGKLSW
+445 SYLGENCPGKLSW
-458 TGTGALT
+458 TGTGTLT

-478 VPDYGARLDV
+478 VPDYGEKLDV

-510 TRVSGSSTGTV
+510 TRVSGSSTGSV
-521 AVEYPYTLSTDST
+521 SYPYTLNTT
-534 NPVTIDENTYNK
+534 TVTKKVNIGGMEYNSSSSK
-546 TSGTSGK
+546 TGYFEVPSGSAN
-553 LVVPKEVTSKSFTV
+553 KSFTV
-567 SGLSGINSG
+567 SGLLNIDENS
-576 CSFIMTIYSPDGKFS
+576 SFIMTFYSPDRKFS

-607 GNSSSDWTVRDNWSG
+607 GNSSSDWSVRDNWSG

-646 NKNYPNI
+646 NKKYPNI

-675 TELTVGKILCMGDA
+675 NELTVGKILCMGDA
-689 NFSATQGTVIFSD
+689 YFSATQGCVIFSD
-702 GGSFT
+702 DVIPSDDVNFSDGASFT
-707 AANPDNSKF
+707 AANPDKSKF
-716 NNVKILGDFTANSK
+716 NNVKIDGNFTANSK
-730 MSVDKNFSAEGLGGK
+730 MSVAENFSAENLGGYK
-745 TITLN
+745 ITLN

-760 LSGTVTDTGIVKRL
+760 LSGTVTDTGIVKLL
-774 TITGGAGNYFKI
+774 TITGDEGNYFKI
-786 SNTQNYGM
+786 SNTQNYGL

-823 SAASEKPF
+823 SAANEKPF

-836 TGAPDEFIWTGL
+836 TGKPDEFIWTGL
-848 NSTEWAEK
+848 KSTEWDNE
-856 ENWSPKII
+856 ENWSPKISPVEPDVI
-864 PGEADVIIPD
+864 NPDVIIPD
-874 GLTNYPYLSAE
+874 GLNNYPKLTDAI
-885 KKIKSIRIGEK
+885 KVKSICIGEK
-896 EGSNAKIELNGF
+896 EGTNAKIELNGF

-930 QELDKVV
+930 QELDNVK

-977 NISGDNGDIAA
+977 NISGDNRDNGDIAA

-1015 ETDSQFDTSGTN
+1015 DTDSQFDTSGN
-1027 DFTITGNISGGK
+1027 NGFAITGNISGGK
-1039 SLEILSSGTFKLT
+1039 SLQILSSGTFNIT
-1052 GSADVGNF
+1052 GNADVGNF

-1072 KATGTISVSGT
+1072 TASGTISVSGN
-1083 TQFEGNEISISS
+1083 TQFEGNEISICS
-1095 GGTQKFNGKV
+1095 GGTQTFSGKV

-1114 AGTPGASSSV
+1114 AGTSGAPSSV

-1133 ASSDSD
+1133 VSSDSD

-1152 SAEFKGTVGGT
+1152 SAVFNGTVGGT
-1163 SKLKNLQVNGSAS
+1163 SKLKKLQVNGSAS
-1176 GNGEDIIVINSE
+1176 GNGADPIVINSE

-1203 NGNAEIYGNNKF
+1203 NGNADIYGNN
-1215 TSFTLT
+1215 
-1221 GNADIYGDNTFTSF
+1221 NFTSF
-1235 TLTGNAVIYG
+1235 TLTGNAVIYD
-1245 SNNFTKIVIDNSGA
+1245 SNTFTNIVIDNSGA

-1272 QTIQNDWSG
+1272 QIIQNDWSG

-1317 SGISN
+1317 SGISK

-1334 SVNSSASA
+1334 SVDSSDNEN
-1342 KPLNLLQKKENV
+1342 PLNLLQKKENV
-1354 VSAGNTFDWFRK
+1354 VSAGNTFDWFLK
-1366 TIYKWLGTADTKWST
+1366 TIYKWLGTVDTKWSQKD
-1381 IGNWKDENDSP
+1381 NWRDENNSP

-1418 DVDGGIPEGTELKLK
+1418 DDDDGIPEGTKLNLK

-1461 ALFGTQTKYPLG
+1461 ALFGTQANYPLG
-1473 VNGGNVDWGA
+1473 VNGGKVDWGA
-1483 NSTIEYY
+1483 DSTIEYY
-1490 GSSSGAKDILYASV
+1490 GSSAGAKDILCASV
-1504 DSETETR
+1504 DSETGTQ

-1537 DSAVQITFANNVKAA
+1537 DSAGQITFAKNVKVA
-1552 SPVNFASSVALSGNV
+1552 SPVNFASPVALSGNV

-1598 VLSESDFTAAA
+1598 VLSEGDFTAAA

-1689 SGNFTNNGTYKAGKS
+1689 SGNFTNNGTFKAGKS

-1727 GTVLFTGTENSNISG
+1727 GTVLFTGTEISNISG

-1769 NSLTIKGSASDDKS
+1769 NSLIIKGSASDDKS
-1783 SNVVLKSSTPGE
+1783 SNVVLKSSTDGE

-1840 FPGLLYTWVG
+1840 FPGLMYTWVG

-1866 LPGKLSRVLIPDG
+1866 LPGKFSCVLIPDG
-1879 KVIKADM
+1879 NIKADM
-1886 DIEIQKLDLKPKATF
+1886 DIEIQKLDLKPQATF
-1901 DLAAHKI
+1901 DLASHKI
-1908 TINGSGNYLTNEGTI
+1908 TINGS
-1923 KLNGIEN
+1923 
-1930 QVEAAVKNL
+1930 
-1939 PDSWIE
+1939 D
-1945 YYGGTAENPSKNVI
+1945 
-1959 KEEYYNLKIYSDAD
+1959 
-1973 FDNLSDNTDVPVII
+1973 
-1987 NGNLV
+1987 
-1992 LAESASVFN
+1992 
-2001 NLTANSSK
+2001 
-2009 ATLNGA
+2009 
-2015 FSVIRDFLVETD
+2015 
-2027 VECEMNGALTI
+2027 
-2038 SGNFT
+2038 
-2043 NNGTYKAGKS
+2043 
-2053 DSDSYELK
+2053 
-2061 IAKDFVNNGSFDA
+2061 
-2074 KSGTVLFTG
+2074 
-2083 TENSNISGET
+2083 
-2093 KWFNFKAETPG
+2093 
-2104 KTLIFQ
+2104 
-2110 AGKIQEILNSLT
+2110 
-2122 IKGSA
+2122 
-2127 SDDKSSNVVLKSST
+2127 
-2141 PGEFWFIKTAVN
+2141 
-2153 DSNLSV
+2153 
-2159 DYASIKDS
+2159 
-2167 KCTEKSIVANNSDD
+2167 
-2181 LGNTSGW
+2181 
-2188 IFPGLLYTWVGNE
+2188 
-2201 SDLWSVS
+2201 
-2208 KNWSPASLPGK
+2208 
-2219 LSRVLIPD
+2219 
-2227 GKVIKADMDIE
+2227 
-2238 IQKLD
+2238 
-2243 LKPKATFDLAAHKI
+2243 
-2257 TINGSGNYLTNEG
+2257 NYLTNEG

-2415 QNLDIKNTKVV
+2415 QNLDIKNTKVL

-2503 NAQSVTESLVL
+2503 NAQSVTESLIL
-2514 KGSKDSLMQLS
+2514 KGSKDSLMLLS
-2525 SLSSSRNASQW
+2525 SLPSSRNASQW

-2605 AIDIAKSKLEN
+2605 AIDIVKSKLEN

-2780 KDASSAYYNSVFGE
+2780 KDASSAYYNSIFGE
-2794 KLRVWLPSVTS
+2794 KLRVWIPSVTS

-2828 VESENSEFKYNF
+2828 AESENSEFKYNF
-2840 NNDSLSMSN
+2840 DNDSLSMSN

-2877 LSGFTVDDSNK
+2877 LSGFTVDASNK

>member
-1 MHFSGRVKNLVSRF
+1 MHFSGRVKNLVSHF

-53 SSNFAAGDTITI
+53 DSNFADEDTIII
-65 NSNATLTI
+65 NNNATLTI
-73 NLMGQNVTVAAI
+73 NLMVPNVTVA
-85 NIGSGGSP
+85 NIFIGKDGSA

-128 VVTGTFYVDKGYGAA
+128 VVTGTFYADKGYGAA

-205 GITVERTFKGQAKKE
+205 VITVKRTFKGQAKNE
-220 KIFYKVV
+220 KIFYKVD
-227 FSHSTRADINGSVEF
+227 FSNPTRADIVDQYVEF
-242 AEKTSGTESTESKD
+242 AEKTGVTESITESRD
-256 IPIEFNNN
+256 ISIEFNNN

-270 FENTGDSAKLILYA
+270 FENTGDYAKLTLFA
-284 PDGVTELETV
+284 PDGVTPLETV

-302 WNGSESDDGY
+302 WNGSESTDGY
-312 DVKNWGLAAGTDV
+312 DVKNWGLAEGTDV
-325 SELLKF
+325 SELLEF

-352 GKSVEFKSLVVSSGA
+352 EKTVEFKSLVVSSGA
-367 SVTVSAGELIAGK
+367 SVTVSAGKLIAGE
-380 LSVKGSGVLNTN
+380 LSVKGSGVLKTT
-392 GGELTISGNST
+392 GGKLTISGDSK

-426 TNGDCSVEIS
+426 TNGVFSVEIS

-445 SYLGENCSGKLSW
+445 SYLGENCLGKLRW
-458 TGTGALT
+458 TGTGTLT

-478 VPDYGARLDV
+478 VPYYGATLDV

-534 NPVTIDENTYNK
+534 NPVTIGENTYDK

-553 LVVPKEVTSKSFTV
+553 LVVPKEVTSKSFNV

-600 SSGYLWT
+600 SSAKIIYWNGSRDSYWCNNDNWT
-607 GNSSSDWTVRDNWSG
+607 SSDGVAVNTDSDSWKEYDLVVGPTAKDGTKITR
-622 LDASEQPDRMAGK
+622 
-635 TLIVDYANFTG
+635 F
-646 NKNYPNI
+646 PNV
-653 NNTSTAGTIIIKN
+653 NNTNTAKSVTILS
-666 GAYITANNN
+666 GAHVTMGIG
-675 TELTVGKILCMGDA
+675 TELTIGDIKCMGDA
-689 NFSATQGTVIFSD
+689 YFSATQGCVKFSD
-702 GGSFT
+702 GASFT

-745 TITLN
+745 TITLK

-760 LSGTVTDTGIVKRL
+760 LSGAGTGIGERL
-774 TITGGAGNYFKI
+774 NITGGAGNYFKI
-786 SNTQNYGM
+786 SNTQNYGL
-794 YLKVE
+794 YLSVA

-808 GSSSVVYKAYNCDRN
+808 GSSSVVYKAYYCDRD
-823 SAASEKPF
+823 SAADKDPL

-836 TGAPDEFIWTGL
+836 IGAPDEFIWTGL
-848 NSTEWAEK
+848 KSTEWAEE
-856 ENWSPKII
+856 ENWLTKNI
-864 PGEADVIIPD
+864 PGEADAIFIPD
-874 GLTNYPYLSAE
+874 GLNNYPKLSADLSAE
-885 KKIKSIRIGEK
+885 KKIKSIRIGEE
-896 EGSNAKIELNGF
+896 EGSDAKIELNSF
-908 GFKVTGTTAGAF
+908 GFTVTGTTAGAF

-930 QELDKVV
+930 QELDKVF
-937 MPAESGA
+937 MPAAPGA

-964 NHTYKNILISNRV
+964 NHTYKNILISNKV
-977 NISGDNGDIAA
+977 NISGDKGDIVA
-988 EKITVSTTSQQKH
+988 EKITVRTTSVK
-1001 SVTSS
+1001 SS
-1006 VKITADVVL
+1006 VNITTADVVL
-1015 ETDSQFDTSGTN
+1015 DTDSQFEFDTSGTN
-1027 DFTITGNISGGK
+1027 GFAITRNISGGK
-1039 SLEILSSGTFKLT
+1039 SLEILSSGTFKIT
-1052 GSADVGNF
+1052 GSADIGNF

-1072 KATGTISVSGT
+1072 KASGTISVSGT

-1095 GGTQKFNGKV
+1095 GGTQTFNGKV

-1114 AGTPGASSSV
+1114 AGTPGAPSSV

-1133 ASSDSD
+1133 VSSDSD

-1152 SAEFKGTVGGT
+1152 SAVFNDTVGGT
-1163 SKLKNLQVNGSAS
+1163 SKLKKLQVNGSAF
-1176 GNGEDIIVINSE
+1176 GNGADTIVINSE
-1188 NSSFAAFKDGTNLTV
+1188 NSSFAAFKDETNLTV
-1203 NGNAEIYGNNKF
+1203 NGNADIYGDNTF
-1215 TSFTLT
+1215 TSFKLT
-1221 GNADIYGDNTFTSF
+1221 GNADIYGNNTFTSF

-1245 SNNFTKIVIDNSGA
+1245 SNTFTKIVIDNSGA
-1259 TAETTVKFENGTT
+1259 TAETTVKFKNGTT

-1299 IEPFIS
+1299 KDPYIS

-1310 WNVVFTN
+1310 WKVVFTK
-1317 SGISN
+1317 SGISK

-1334 SVNSSASA
+1334 SVDSFASA
-1342 KPLNLLQKKENV
+1342 NPLNLLQKKENV

-1366 TIYKWLGTADTKWST
+1366 TIYKWLGTEDTKWRT
-1381 IGNWKDENDSP
+1381 IDNWKDENNSP

-1418 DVDGGIPEGTELKLK
+1418 DGDFPEGTELNLK

-1461 ALFGTQTKYPLG
+1461 ALFGTQANYPLG
-1473 VNGGNVDWGA
+1473 VNGGKVNWGA
-1483 NSTIEYY
+1483 DSTIEYY
-1490 GSSSGAKDILYASV
+1490 GSFAGAKDILCASV
-1504 DSETETR
+1504 DSETGTQ

-1519 CGPIL
+1519 CDSIL

-1537 DSAVQITFANNVKAA
+1537 DSADQITFAKNVKVA
-1552 SPVNFASSVALSGNV
+1552 SPVNFASPVALSGNV

-1598 VLSESDFTAAA
+1598 VLSEGDFTAAA

-1661 TLNGAF
+1661 ALNGAF
-1667 SVIRDFLVETDVE
+1667 SVIRDFLVETSVE

-1689 SGNFTNNGTYKAGKS
+1689 SGNFTNNGTFKAGKS

-1727 GTVLFTGTENSNISG
+1727 GTVLFTGTEISNISG

-1769 NSLTIKGSASDDKS
+1769 NSLIITGAASDDKS
-1783 SNVVLKSSTPGE
+1783 SNVVLKSSTDGE

-1819 CTEKSIVANNS
+1819 CTEKNIVANNS

-1866 LPGKLSRVLIPDG
+1866 LPGKFSWVLIPDG
-1879 KVIKADM
+1879 KIIKADM
-1886 DIEIQKLDLKPKATF
+1886 DIEIQKLDLKPQATF
-1901 DLAAHKI
+1901 DLASHKI

-1959 KEEYYNLKIYSDAD
+1959 KEEYYNLKIY
-1973 FDNLSDNTDVPVII
+1973 
-1987 NGNLV
+1987 
-1992 LAESASVFN
+1992 
-2001 NLTANSSK
+2001 
-2009 ATLNGA
+2009 
-2015 FSVIRDFLVETD
+2015 R
-2027 VECEMNGALTI
+2027 
-2038 SGNFT
+2038 
-2043 NNGTYKAGKS
+2043 
-2053 DSDSYELK
+2053 
-2061 IAKDFVNNGSFDA
+2061 
-2074 KSGTVLFTG
+2074 
-2083 TENSNISGET
+2083 
-2093 KWFNFKAETPG
+2093 
-2104 KTLIFQ
+2104 
-2110 AGKIQEILNSLT
+2110 
-2122 IKGSA
+2122 
-2127 SDDKSSNVVLKSST
+2127 
-2141 PGEFWFIKTAVN
+2141 
-2153 DSNLSV
+2153 
-2159 DYASIKDS
+2159 
-2167 KCTEKSIVANNSDD
+2167 
-2181 LGNTSGW
+2181 
-2188 IFPGLLYTWVGNE
+2188 
-2201 SDLWSVS
+2201 
-2208 KNWSPASLPGK
+2208 
-2219 LSRVLIPD
+2219 
-2227 GKVIKADMDIE
+2227 
-2238 IQKLD
+2238 
-2243 LKPKATFDLAAHKI
+2243 
-2257 TINGSGNYLTNEG
+2257 
-2270 TIKLNGI
+2270 
-2277 ENQVEAAV
+2277 
-2285 KNLPDSW
+2285 
-2292 IEYYGGTAENPSKNV
+2292 
-2307 IKEEY
+2307 
-2312 YNLKIYSDAD
+2312 DAD

-2357 GALIENGNN
+2357 GDLIENGNN

-2438 NNGEFTASDGTVKIV
+2438 NNGEFTASDGIVKIV

-2471 NGGKLSFNGKN
+2471 NGGKLSFDGKN

-2503 NAQSVTESLVL
+2503 NAQSVTESLIL

-2525 SLSSSRNASQW
+2525 SLPSSRNASQW

-2605 AIDIAKSKLEN
+2605 AIDIVKSKLEN

-2716 YFKTGINIE
+2716 YFKTGMNIE

-2780 KDASSAYYNSVFGE
+2780 KDASSAYYNSIFGE

-2821 VPKGTLT
+2821 VSKGTLT
-2828 VESENSEFKYNF
+2828 AESENSEFKYNF

-2877 LSGFTVDDSNK
+2877 LSGFTVDASNK

-2894 RLKNSRDISSLDLWS
+2894 RLKNSKDISSLDLWS

>member
-1 MHFSGRVKNLVSRF
+1 MHFSGRVKNLVSHF

-42 TYTYSSDTTIT
+42 TYSSDKTITYSD
-53 SSNFAAGDTITI
+53 FEAWDTIII
-65 NSNATLTI
+65 NNNAKLTI
-73 NLMGQNVTVAAI
+73 NLMGQNVNVATI
-85 NIGSGGSP
+85 YIGNGSA

-99 GPGTLK
+99 GPGTLN
-105 VSNLFD
+105 VGIFD
-111 PDEKVKNRIKI
+111 PDENVKNRIEI

-128 VVTGTFYVDKGYGAA
+128 VVTGTFYADKKAGAA
-143 ADAVTII
+143 ANEVTII

-164 NYSGKID
+164 DYSTKND
-171 SGVFFDTVNVN
+171 SGVFFDNVNVN

-194 WDKMKASSEGI
+194 WDSIKASISEGI
-205 GITVERTFKGQAKKE
+205 GITVKRTFKGQANKE
-220 KIFYKVV
+220 YIFYKVV
-227 FSHSTRADINGSVEF
+227 FSNSTRADINGSVEF
-242 AEKTSGTESTESKD
+242 AKETGVTESKTVSND
-256 IPIEFNNN
+256 ILISFNTD
-264 PEGEHD
+264 PSGEHD
-270 FENTGDSAKLILYA
+270 FENTGDSAILTLYA
-284 PDGVTELETV
+284 PDGVTELATV

-302 WNGSESDDGY
+302 WNGSKSDDGY
-312 DVKNWGLAAGTDV
+312 NVENWGLDAETNE
-325 SELLKF
+325 SELLEL
-331 FKSNQIMLNS
+331 FKSNQIVLNS
-341 DLPRYPVFGVA
+341 GLSNYPVFGVA
-352 GKSVEFKSLVVSSGA
+352 EKSVEFNSLVVSSGA
-367 SVTVSAGELIAGK
+367 SVTVSAGELIAGE

-392 GGELTISGNST
+392 GGKLTISGNST

-410 SAMKVTGG
+410 SEMKVTGG

-426 TNGDCSVEIS
+426 TNRVCSVEIS

-445 SYLGENCSGKLSW
+445 SYLGEKCSGKLSW
-458 TGTGALT
+458 NGTGALT

-478 VPDYGARLDV
+478 VPDYGAKLDV

-510 TRVSGSSTGTV
+510 TRVSGSSTGSV
-521 AVEYPYTLSTDST
+521 SYPYTLNTT
-534 NPVTIDENTYNK
+534 TVTKKVNIGGTEYN
-546 TSGTSGK
+546 SSS
-553 LVVPKEVTSKSFTV
+553 SKSGYFEVPSGSANKIFTV
-567 SGLSGINSG
+567 SGLSNIDDNS
-576 CSFIMTIYSPDGKFS
+576 SFIMTIYSPDGKFS

-607 GNSSSDWTVRDNWSG
+607 GHFSSEWSVRGNWSG

-675 TELTVGKILCMGDA
+675 NELTVGKILCMGDA
-689 NFSATQGTVIFSD
+689 YFSATQGCVIFSD
-702 GGSFT
+702 DVIPSDDVNFSDGASFT
-707 AANPDNSKF
+707 AANPDKSKF
-716 NNVKILGDFTANSK
+716 NNVKIDGDFTVNSK

-745 TITLN
+745 KITLN

-760 LSGTVTDTGIVKRL
+760 LSGNNTGML

-786 SNTQNYGM
+786 SNTQNYGL
-794 YLKVE
+794 YLSV
-799 DGLKIGENG
+799 DLGLKIGENG
-808 GSSSVVYKAYNCDRN
+808 GSSSVVYKAYFCDRN

-848 NSTEWAEK
+848 NSTGWADI

-864 PGEADVIIPD
+864 PREADVIIPD
-874 GLTNYPYLSAE
+874 GLTNYPNLSYAITE
-885 KKIKSIRIGEK
+885 KSIRIGEE
-896 EGSNAKIELNGF
+896 EGTNAKIELNGF

-930 QELDKVV
+930 QELDNDNEF
-937 MPAESGA
+937 MPDAPGA

-977 NISGDNGDIAA
+977 NISGDNRDNGDIAA

-1027 DFTITGNISGGK
+1027 GFTITGNISGGK
-1039 SLEILSSGTFKLT
+1039 SLEIISSGTFNIT
-1052 GSADVGNF
+1052 GNADVGNF

-1072 KATGTISVSGT
+1072 KASGTISVSGN
-1083 TQFEGNEISISS
+1083 TQFEGNEISICS
-1095 GGTQKFNGKV
+1095 GGTQTFSGKV
-1105 TVNSDVELV
+1105 TVNSDVALV
-1114 AGTPGASSSV
+1114 AGTPGAPSSV

-1133 ASSDSD
+1133 ATSDSD
-1139 RHSIVIGSPSVES
+1139 RHSIVIGSTSVES
-1152 SAEFKGTVGGT
+1152 SAVFNGTVGGT
-1163 SKLKNLQVNGSAS
+1163 SKLKKLQVNGSAS
-1176 GNGEDIIVINSE
+1176 GNGADTIVINSE

-1203 NGNAEIYGNNKF
+1203 
-1215 TSFTLT
+1215 
-1221 GNADIYGDNTFTSF
+1221 
-1235 TLTGNAVIYG
+1235 TGNAVIYG
-1245 SNNFTKIVIDNSGA
+1245 SNNFTNIVIDNSGA

-1310 WNVVFTN
+1310 WKVVFTK
-1317 SGISN
+1317 SGISK

-1334 SVNSSASA
+1334 SVDSFASA
-1342 KPLNLLQKKENV
+1342 NPLNLLQKKENV
-1354 VSAGNTFDWFRK
+1354 VSAGNTFDWFLK

-1392 VIAAPD
+1392 VIVAPD

-1418 DVDGGIPEGTELKLK
+1418 DVDGGIPEGTKLYLK
-1433 SLKIPSSKK
+1433 SLKIPSLKK

-1461 ALFGTQTKYPLG
+1461 ALFGTQANYPLG
-1473 VNGGNVDWGA
+1473 VNGGTVNWGA
-1483 NSTIEYY
+1483 DSTIEYY
-1490 GSSSGAKDILYASV
+1490 GSSAGAKDILYASV
-1504 DSETETR
+1504 DSETGIQ

-1519 CGPIL
+1519 CDSIL

-1537 DSAVQITFANNVKAA
+1537 DSAGQITFAKNVKVA

-1578 AFNAGLI
+1578 TFNAGLI
-1585 SEDSAREIVFTGN
+1585 SDDSAREIVFTGN
-1598 VLSESDFTAAA
+1598 ILSEGEFTAAA

-1752 TPGKT
+1752 TPAETPGKT

-1769 NSLTIKGSASDDKS
+1769 NSLTITGSASDDKS
-1783 SNVVLKSSTPGE
+1783 SNVVLKSSTDGE

-1866 LPGKLSRVLIPDG
+1866 LPGKLSWVLIPDG
-1879 KVIKADM
+1879 KIIKADM

-1901 DLAAHKI
+1901 DLASHKI

-1992 LAESASVFN
+1992 LAESA
-2001 NLTANSSK
+2001 
-2009 ATLNGA
+2009 
-2015 FSVIRDFLVETD
+2015 R
-2027 VECEMNGALTI
+2027 
-2038 SGNFT
+2038 
-2043 NNGTYKAGKS
+2043 
-2053 DSDSYELK
+2053 
-2061 IAKDFVNNGSFDA
+2061 
-2074 KSGTVLFTG
+2074 
-2083 TENSNISGET
+2083 
-2093 KWFNFKAETPG
+2093 
-2104 KTLIFQ
+2104 
-2110 AGKIQEILNSLT
+2110 
-2122 IKGSA
+2122 
-2127 SDDKSSNVVLKSST
+2127 
-2141 PGEFWFIKTAVN
+2141 
-2153 DSNLSV
+2153 
-2159 DYASIKDS
+2159 
-2167 KCTEKSIVANNSDD
+2167 
-2181 LGNTSGW
+2181 
-2188 IFPGLLYTWVGNE
+2188 
-2201 SDLWSVS
+2201 
-2208 KNWSPASLPGK
+2208 
-2219 LSRVLIPD
+2219 
-2227 GKVIKADMDIE
+2227 
-2238 IQKLD
+2238 
-2243 LKPKATFDLAAHKI
+2243 
-2257 TINGSGNYLTNEG
+2257 
-2270 TIKLNGI
+2270 
-2277 ENQVEAAV
+2277 
-2285 KNLPDSW
+2285 
-2292 IEYYGGTAENPSKNV
+2292 
-2307 IKEEY
+2307 
-2312 YNLKIYSDAD
+2312 
-2322 FDNLSDNTDVPVI
+2322 
-2335 INGNLVLAESA
+2335 
-2346 KMTFEKNVQIC
+2346 MTFEKNVQIC
-2357 GALIENGNN
+2357 GDLIENGNN
-2366 LVLKGNFEVANVQ
+2366 LVLKGNFKVANVQ

-2471 NGGKLSFNGKN
+2471 NGGKLSFDGKN

-2525 SLSSSRNASQW
+2525 SLPSSRNASQW

-2780 KDASSAYYNSVFGE
+2780 KDASSAYYNSIFGE

-2805 EGKSVL
+2805 EGMSVL

-2828 VESENSEFKYNF
+2828 AESENSEFKYNF
-2840 NNDSLSMSN
+2840 DNDSLSMSN

-2894 RLKNSRDISSLDLWS
+2894 RLKNSKDISSLDLWS

>member
-1 MHFSGRVKNLVSRF
+1 MHFSGRVKNLVSHF

-53 SSNFAAGDTITI
+53 DSNFADGDTIII
-65 NSNATLTI
+65 NNNATLTI
-73 NLMGQNVTVAAI
+73 NLMVPNVTVA
-85 NIGSGGSP
+85 NIFIGKDGSA

-205 GITVERTFKGQAKKE
+205 GITVERTFTGQAKKE

-256 IPIEFNNN
+256 ISIEFNNN

-270 FENTGDSAKLILYA
+270 FKNTGDYAKLILYA

-352 GKSVEFKSLVVSSGA
+352 EKTVEFKSLVVSSGA
-367 SVTVSAGELIAGK
+367 SVTVSAGKLIAGE

-392 GGELTISGNST
+392 DGELTISGNST

-410 SAMKVTGG
+410 SEMKVTGG

-426 TNGDCSVEIS
+426 TKGDCSVEIS

-445 SYLGENCSGKLSW
+445 SYLGENCLGKLSW
-458 TGTGALT
+458 TGTGTLT

-478 VPDYGARLDV
+478 VPDYGATLDV

-498 ANDLTADGSLIL
+498 ANDLTADDSLIL
-510 TRVSGSSTGTV
+510 TRVSGSSDGV
-521 AVEYPYTLSTDST
+521 VRYPYTLNTTTYTNKVNIEGTEYDSSPEKKKGYFEVPSGSA
-534 NPVTIDENTYNK
+534 NKIFAVSGLLNIDEN
-546 TSGTSGK
+546 S
-553 LVVPKEVTSKSFTV
+553 
-567 SGLSGINSG
+567 
-576 CSFIMTIYSPDGKFS
+576 SFIMTFYSPDGKFS

-607 GNSSSDWTVRDNWSG
+607 GNSSSEWTKRENWRG
-622 LDASEQPDRMAGK
+622 LDASEQPDQMAGK

-646 NKNYPNI
+646 NKKYPNI

-675 TELTVGKILCMGDA
+675 NELTVGKILCMGGA
-689 NFSATQGTVIFSD
+689 YFSATQGCVIFSD
-702 GGSFT
+702 DVIPSDDVNFSDGASFT

-745 TITLN
+745 TITLK

-760 LSGTVTDTGIVKRL
+760 LSGAGTGIGERL
-774 TITGGAGNYFKI
+774 NITGGAGNYFKI

-794 YLKVE
+794 YLSVAR
-799 DGLKIGENG
+799 GLKIGENG

-823 SAASEKPF
+823 SAANEDPF

-836 TGAPDEFIWTGL
+836 TEAPNEFIWTGL
-848 NSTEWAEK
+848 NSTEWANI

-874 GLTNYPYLSAE
+874 GLNNYPKLSDE
-885 KKIKSIRIGEK
+885 IQIKSIRIGEE

-930 QELDKVV
+930 QELDNVV
-937 MPAESGA
+937 MPAESGS

-988 EKITVSTTSQQKH
+988 KKITVSTTSQQKH
-1001 SVTSS
+1001 SVMSP
-1006 VKITADVVL
+1006 VNITADVVL

-1039 SLEILSSGTFKLT
+1039 SLEILSSGTFKIT
-1052 GSADVGNF
+1052 GNADVGNF
-1060 STSGNAVFAGNL
+1060 YAQGNAVFAGNL
-1072 KATGTISVSGT
+1072 TASGEISVSGT

-1095 GGTQKFNGKV
+1095 GGTQTFNGKV

-1114 AGTPGASSSV
+1114 AGTPGAASSV
-1124 IFNSTVDDG
+1124 IFNSTVDAG

-1139 RHSIVIGSPSVES
+1139 RHSIVIGSTSVKS
-1152 SAEFKGTVGGT
+1152 SAVFNGTVGGT

-1176 GNGEDIIVINSE
+1176 GNGADTIVINSE

-1203 NGNAEIYGNNKF
+1203 NGNA
-1215 TSFTLT
+1215 
-1221 GNADIYGDNTFTSF
+1221 
-1235 TLTGNAVIYG
+1235 VIYG
-1245 SNNFTKIVIDNSGA
+1245 SNTFTNIVIDNSGA

-1281 GNIPFKGAGEGK
+1281 EGNIPFKGAGEGK

-1299 IEPFIS
+1299 IDPYIS

-1317 SGISN
+1317 SGISK

-1334 SVNSSASA
+1334 SVNSIASA
-1342 KPLNLLQKKENV
+1342 NPLNLLQKKENV
-1354 VSAGNTFDWFRK
+1354 VSAGNTFDWFLK
-1366 TIYKWLGTADTKWST
+1366 TIYKWLGTVDTKWST
-1381 IGNWKDENDSP
+1381 IGNWKDENKSP
-1392 VIAAPD
+1392 VIEVPD
-1398 YTTGMNEIIIDEASV
+1398 YTTGMNEIIIDEDSD

-1418 DVDGGIPEGTELKLK
+1418 DDDDGIPEGTKLNLK

-1461 ALFGTQTKYPLG
+1461 ALFGTQTKYPLC
-1473 VNGGNVDWGA
+1473 VNGGKVDWGA
-1483 NSTIEYY
+1483 DSTIEYY

-1504 DSETETR
+1504 DSETGTQ

-1537 DSAVQITFANNVKAA
+1537 DSAVQITFAKNVKAA
-1552 SPVNFASSVALSGNV
+1552 RPVNFASSVALSGNV

-1578 AFNAGLI
+1578 TFNEGLI
-1585 SEDSAREIVFTGN
+1585 SDDSAREIVFTGN
-1598 VLSESDFTAAA
+1598 VLSEGKFTAAA

-1689 SGNFTNNGTYKAGKS
+1689 SGSFTNNGTYKAGKS

-1769 NSLTIKGSASDDKS
+1769 NSLIIKGSASDDKS
-1783 SNVVLKSSTPGE
+1783 SNVVLKSSTDGE

-1886 DIEIQKLDLKPKATF
+1886 DIEIQKLDLKPQATF
-1901 DLAAHKI
+1901 DLA
-1908 TINGSGNYLTNEGTI
+1908 S
-1923 KLNGIEN
+1923 
-1930 QVEAAVKNL
+1930 
-1939 PDSWIE
+1939 
-1945 YYGGTAENPSKNVI
+1945 
-1959 KEEYYNLKIYSDAD
+1959 
-1973 FDNLSDNTDVPVII
+1973 
-1987 NGNLV
+1987 
-1992 LAESASVFN
+1992 
-2001 NLTANSSK
+2001 
-2009 ATLNGA
+2009 
-2015 FSVIRDFLVETD
+2015 
-2027 VECEMNGALTI
+2027 
-2038 SGNFT
+2038 
-2043 NNGTYKAGKS
+2043 
-2053 DSDSYELK
+2053 
-2061 IAKDFVNNGSFDA
+2061 
-2074 KSGTVLFTG
+2074 
-2083 TENSNISGET
+2083 
-2093 KWFNFKAETPG
+2093 
-2104 KTLIFQ
+2104 
-2110 AGKIQEILNSLT
+2110 
-2122 IKGSA
+2122 
-2127 SDDKSSNVVLKSST
+2127 
-2141 PGEFWFIKTAVN
+2141 
-2153 DSNLSV
+2153 
-2159 DYASIKDS
+2159 
-2167 KCTEKSIVANNSDD
+2167 
-2181 LGNTSGW
+2181 
-2188 IFPGLLYTWVGNE
+2188 
-2201 SDLWSVS
+2201 
-2208 KNWSPASLPGK
+2208 
-2219 LSRVLIPD
+2219 
-2227 GKVIKADMDIE
+2227 
-2238 IQKLD
+2238 
-2243 LKPKATFDLAAHKI
+2243 HKI

-2471 NGGKLSFNGKN
+2471 NGGKLSFDGKN

-2514 KGSKDSLMQLS
+2514 KGSKDSLMLLS
-2525 SLSSSRNASQW
+2525 SLPSSRNASQW

-2546 DMRFI
+2546 DMGFI

-2622 SEGSLLSDLKIQ
+2622 SEGSLLSDLTIQ

-2780 KDASSAYYNSVFGE
+2780 KDASSAYYNSIFGE

-2805 EGKSVL
+2805 EGQSVL

-2828 VESENSEFKYNF
+2828 AESENSEFKYNF
-2840 NNDSLSMSN
+2840 DNDSLSMSN
-2849 GINSGDQV
+2849 GINSGAQV

-2877 LSGFTVDDSNK
+2877 LSGFTVDASNK

-2894 RLKNSRDISSLDLWS
+2894 RLKNSKDISSLDLWS

>member
-30 MFFTGMGNVWGE
+30 MFFMGMGNVWGV
-42 TYTYSSDTTIT
+42 TYNSDTTIT
-53 SSNFAAGDTITI
+53 YSDFAAGDTITI

-73 NLMGQNVTVAAI
+73 NLMGQNVTVSTI
-85 NIGSGGSP
+85 NIGSGGSA

-99 GPGTLK
+99 GPGTLN
-105 VSNLFD
+105 VGIFD
-111 PDEKVKNRIKI
+111 PDENVKNRIEI

-128 VVTGTFYVDKGYGAA
+128 VVTGTFYADKGYGAA

-164 NYSGKID
+164 NYSGKND

-182 VLSDIDNLVKYS
+182 VLSDNENLVKYS
-194 WDKMKASSEGI
+194 WDKMKASISEGI
-205 GITVERTFKGQAKKE
+205 GITVKRTFKGQANKE
-220 KIFYKVV
+220 YIFYKVV
-227 FSHSTRADINGSVEF
+227 FSNSTRADINGSVEF
-242 AEKTSGTESTESKD
+242 AKETGVTESKTVSND
-256 IPIEFNNN
+256 ILISFNTD
-264 PEGEHD
+264 PLGEHD
-270 FENTGDSAKLILYA
+270 FENTGDSAILTLYA
-284 PDGVTELETV
+284 PDGVTELATV

-302 WNGSESDDGY
+302 WNGSKSNNGY
-312 DVKNWGLAAGTDV
+312 YVENWGLDAETNE
-325 SELLKF
+325 SELLEL
-331 FKSNQIMLNS
+331 FKSNQIVLNS
-341 DLPRYPVFGVA
+341 GLSRYPVFGVA
-352 GKSVEFKSLVVSSGA
+352 DKSVEFKSLVVSSGA
-367 SVTVSAGELIAGK
+367 SVTVSAGELIAGE
-380 LSVKGSGVLNTN
+380 LSVKGSGVLNTT
-392 GGELTISGNST
+392 GGKITISGNST

-410 SAMKVTGG
+410 SEMKVTGG
-418 TTVITSLK
+418 TTEITSLK
-426 TNGDCSVEIS
+426 TNRVCSVEIS
-436 SGAEVYVTN
+436 SGAEVDVTN
-445 SYLGENCSGKLSW
+445 SYLGENCLGKLRW
-458 TGTGALT
+458 TGTGTLT

-471 NVDFGAE
+471 NVDFGAP
-478 VPDYGARLDV
+478 VPDYGAKLTV
-488 KAAGAATYYS
+488 NAAGAATYYS

-510 TRVSGSSTGTV
+510 TRVSGSSTGV
-521 AVEYPYTLSTDST
+521 VRYPYTLNTTTYT
-534 NPVTIDENTYNK
+534 NKVSIGGPEYNSLSLK
-546 TSGTSGK
+546 TGYFEVPSGSAY
-553 LVVPKEVTSKSFTV
+553 KSFTV
-567 SGLSGINSG
+567 SGLSNIDDNS
-576 CSFIMTIYSPDGKFS
+576 SFIMTVYSPDRKFS

-600 SSGYLWT
+600 SSNAIYWNGST
-607 GNSSSDWTVRDNWSG
+607 NSDWCTIDNWTR
-622 LDASEQPDRMAGK
+622 PDG
-635 TLIVDYANFTG
+635 VDVTADSWQAYDLVVGPTAKDGTPITRF
-646 NKNYPNI
+646 PNV
-653 NNTSTAGTIIIKN
+653 NNTNTAKSVTILSGAHVTMENGTNITIGDIK
-666 GAYITANNN
+666 
-675 TELTVGKILCMGDA
+675 CMGDA
-689 NFSATQGTVIFSD
+689 YFSATQGCVNFSD
-702 GGSFT
+702 GASFT

-716 NNVKILGDFTANSK
+716 NNVNIRGNFTVNSK

-745 TITLN
+745 KITLN

-760 LSGTVTDTGIVKRL
+760 LSGNNTGML

-786 SNTQNYGM
+786 SNTQNYGL
-794 YLKVE
+794 YLSVA

-808 GSSSVVYKAYNCDRN
+808 GSSSVVYKAYYCDRN
-823 SAASEKPF
+823 SAASEVPL

-836 TGAPDEFIWTGL
+836 TEAPKEFIWTGL
-848 NSTEWAEK
+848 YS
-856 ENWSPKII
+856 
-864 PGEADVIIPD
+864 
-874 GLTNYPYLSAE
+874 
-885 KKIKSIRIGEK
+885 
-896 EGSNAKIELNGF
+896 
-908 GFKVTGTTAGAF
+908 
-920 TNYGTVVCIG
+920 
-930 QELDKVV
+930 
-937 MPAESGA
+937 
-944 VVENGTWQ
+944 
-952 FNGNGATVKKIE
+952 
-964 NHTYKNILISNRV
+964 
-977 NISGDNGDIAA
+977 
-988 EKITVSTTSQQKH
+988 
-1001 SVTSS
+1001 
-1006 VKITADVVL
+1006 
-1015 ETDSQFDTSGTN
+1015 
-1027 DFTITGNISGGK
+1027 
-1039 SLEILSSGTFKLT
+1039 
-1052 GSADVGNF
+1052 
-1060 STSGNAVFAGNL
+1060 
-1072 KATGTISVSGT
+1072 
-1083 TQFEGNEISISS
+1083 
-1095 GGTQKFNGKV
+1095 
-1105 TVNSDVELV
+1105 
-1114 AGTPGASSSV
+1114 
-1124 IFNSTVDDG
+1124 
-1133 ASSDSD
+1133 
-1139 RHSIVIGSPSVES
+1139 
-1152 SAEFKGTVGGT
+1152 
-1163 SKLKNLQVNGSAS
+1163 
-1176 GNGEDIIVINSE
+1176 
-1188 NSSFAAFKDGTNLTV
+1188 
-1203 NGNAEIYGNNKF
+1203 
-1215 TSFTLT
+1215 
-1221 GNADIYGDNTFTSF
+1221 
-1235 TLTGNAVIYG
+1235 
-1245 SNNFTKIVIDNSGA
+1245 
-1259 TAETTVKFENGTT
+1259 
-1272 QTIQNDWSG
+1272 
-1281 GNIPFKGAGEGK
+1281 
-1293 ELVLTS
+1293 
-1299 IEPFIS
+1299 
-1305 ETPNP
+1305 
-1310 WNVVFTN
+1310 
-1317 SGISN
+1317 
-1322 ENFSY
+1322 
-1327 VKVQNSK
+1327 
-1334 SVNSSASA
+1334 
-1342 KPLNLLQKKENV
+1342 
-1354 VSAGNTFDWFRK
+1354 
-1366 TIYKWLGTADTKWST
+1366 TKWSDKD
-1381 IGNWKDENDSP
+1381 NWKDENNSP

-1418 DVDGGIPEGTELKLK
+1418 DDDDGIPEGTELKLK

-1447 CYVTAD
+1447 CYVIAD

-1461 ALFGTQTKYPLG
+1461 ALFGTQAKYPLG
-1473 VNGGNVDWGA
+1473 VNGGKVDWGA
-1483 NSTIEYY
+1483 DSTIEYY
-1490 GSSSGAKDILYASV
+1490 GSSAGAKDILYASV
-1504 DSETETR
+1504 DSETGTQ

-1537 DSAVQITFANNVKAA
+1537 DSAGQITFAKNVKAA
-1552 SPVNFASSVALSGNV
+1552 SHVNFASSVALSGNV

-1578 AFNAGLI
+1578 TFNEGLI

-1598 VLSESDFTAAA
+1598 VLSEGDFTAAA

-1769 NSLTIKGSASDDKS
+1769 NSLIIKGSDSDDKS
-1783 SNVVLKSSTPGE
+1783 SNVVLKSSTDGE

-1866 LPGKLSRVLIPDG
+1866 LPGKLSQVLIPDG

-1886 DIEIQKLDLKPKATF
+1886 DIEIQKLDLKPKSTF
-1901 DLAAHKI
+1901 DLASHKI
-1908 TINGSGNYLTNEGTI
+1908 TINGSDNYLTNEGTI

-1992 LAESASVFN
+1992 LAESA
-2001 NLTANSSK
+2001 
-2009 ATLNGA
+2009 
-2015 FSVIRDFLVETD
+2015 R
-2027 VECEMNGALTI
+2027 
-2038 SGNFT
+2038 
-2043 NNGTYKAGKS
+2043 
-2053 DSDSYELK
+2053 
-2061 IAKDFVNNGSFDA
+2061 
-2074 KSGTVLFTG
+2074 
-2083 TENSNISGET
+2083 
-2093 KWFNFKAETPG
+2093 
-2104 KTLIFQ
+2104 
-2110 AGKIQEILNSLT
+2110 
-2122 IKGSA
+2122 
-2127 SDDKSSNVVLKSST
+2127 
-2141 PGEFWFIKTAVN
+2141 
-2153 DSNLSV
+2153 
-2159 DYASIKDS
+2159 
-2167 KCTEKSIVANNSDD
+2167 
-2181 LGNTSGW
+2181 
-2188 IFPGLLYTWVGNE
+2188 
-2201 SDLWSVS
+2201 
-2208 KNWSPASLPGK
+2208 
-2219 LSRVLIPD
+2219 
-2227 GKVIKADMDIE
+2227 
-2238 IQKLD
+2238 
-2243 LKPKATFDLAAHKI
+2243 
-2257 TINGSGNYLTNEG
+2257 
-2270 TIKLNGI
+2270 
-2277 ENQVEAAV
+2277 
-2285 KNLPDSW
+2285 
-2292 IEYYGGTAENPSKNV
+2292 
-2307 IKEEY
+2307 
-2312 YNLKIYSDAD
+2312 
-2322 FDNLSDNTDVPVI
+2322 
-2335 INGNLVLAESA
+2335 
-2346 KMTFEKNVQIC
+2346 MTFEKNVQIC
-2357 GALIENGNN
+2357 GDLIENGNN

-2393 VAGKTEQT
+2393 VAGKTEQI

-2453 EGGTI
+2453 KGGTI

-2471 NGGKLSFNGKN
+2471 NGGKLSFDGKN

-2514 KGSKDSLMQLS
+2514 KGSKDSLMLLS
-2525 SLSSSRNASQW
+2525 SLPSSRNASQW

-2605 AIDIAKSKLEN
+2605 TIDIVKSKLEN

-2622 SEGSLLSDLKIQ
+2622 SEGSLLSDLTIQ

-2780 KDASSAYYNSVFGE
+2780 KDASSAYYNSIFGE

-2828 VESENSEFKYNF
+2828 AESENSEFKYNF
-2840 NNDSLSMSN
+2840 DNDSLSMSN

-2877 LSGFTVDDSNK
+2877 LSGFTVDASNK

>member
-30 MFFTGMGNVWGE
+30 MLFTGMGNVWGE
-42 TYTYSSDTTIT
+42 TYSSDKTITYSD
-53 SSNFAAGDTITI
+53 FAEWDTIII
-65 NSNATLTI
+65 NNNAKLTI
-73 NLMGQNVTVAAI
+73 NLMGQNVTVATI
-85 NIGSGGSP
+85 NIGNGSP

-99 GPGTLK
+99 GPGTLN
-105 VSNLFD
+105 VGTFD
-111 PDEKVKNRIKI
+111 PDENVKNRIEI

-128 VVTGTFYVDKGYGAA
+128 VVTGTFYADKGYGAA

-164 NYSGKID
+164 NYSNRED
-171 SGVFFDTVNVN
+171 SGVFFDAVNVN
-182 VLSDIDNLVKYS
+182 VSGNENLVKYS
-194 WDKMKASSEGI
+194 WDSIKASISEGI
-205 GITVERTFKGQAKKE
+205 GITVKRTFTGQAKNE
-220 KIFYKVV
+220 KIFYKVD
-227 FSHSTRADINGSVEF
+227 FSNPTRADINGSVVFDKDSSEN
-242 AEKTSGTESTESKD
+242 ESKTVSKD
-256 IPIEFNNN
+256 ILISFNTD
-264 PEGEHD
+264 PSG
-270 FENTGDSAKLILYA
+270 FENTGDSAILTLYA
-284 PDGVTELETV
+284 PDGVTELATV

-302 WNGSESDDGY
+302 WNGFNSDGY
-312 DVKNWGLAAGTDV
+312 DVENWGLDAETNE
-325 SELLKF
+325 SELLEL
-331 FKSNQIMLNS
+331 FKSNQIVLNS
-341 DLPRYPVFGVA
+341 GLPHYPVFGVA
-352 GKSVEFKSLVVSSGA
+352 DKSVEFKSLVVSSGA
-367 SVTVSAGELIAGK
+367 SVTVSAGKLIAGE

-392 GGELTISGNST
+392 GGELTISGDST

-426 TNGDCSVEIS
+426 TNEDCSVEIS
-436 SGAEVYVTN
+436 SGAEVSVTN

-458 TGTGALT
+458 TGTGTLT

-478 VPDYGARLDV
+478 VPYYGATLDV

-510 TRVSGSSTGTV
+510 TRVSGSSTGSV
-521 AVEYPYTLSTDST
+521 SYPYTLNTT
-534 NPVTIDENTYNK
+534 TVTKKVNIGGMEYNSSSSK
-546 TSGTSGK
+546 TGYFEVPSGSAN
-553 LVVPKEVTSKSFTV
+553 KSFTV
-567 SGLSGINSG
+567 SGLSNIDDNS
-576 CSFIMTIYSPDGKFS
+576 SFIMTFYSPDRKFS

-600 SSGYLWT
+600 SSNAIYWNGST
-607 GNSSSDWTVRDNWSG
+607 NSDWCTIDNWTR
-622 LDASEQPDRMAGK
+622 PDG
-635 TLIVDYANFTG
+635 VDVTTDNWQAYDLVVGPTAKDGTPITRF
-646 NKNYPNI
+646 PNV
-653 NNTSTAGTIIIKN
+653 NNTNTAKSVTILGGAHVTMENGTNLTIGDIK
-666 GAYITANNN
+666 
-675 TELTVGKILCMGDA
+675 CMGDA
-689 NFSATQGTVIFSD
+689 YFSATQGCVNFSD
-702 GGSFT
+702 GASFT

-760 LSGTVTDTGIVKRL
+760 LSGNNTGML
-774 TITGGAGNYFKI
+774 NITGGAGNYFKI
-786 SNTQNYGM
+786 SNTQNYGL
-794 YLKVE
+794 YLSV
-799 DGLKIGENG
+799 DLGLKIGENG
-808 GSSSVVYKAYNCDRN
+808 GSSSVVYKAYHCDKD
-823 SAASEKPF
+823 SAANADPF

-864 PGEADVIIPD
+864 PREADVIIPD
-874 GLTNYPYLSAE
+874 GLTNYPNLSYAITE
-885 KKIKSIRIGEK
+885 KSIRIGEE
-896 EGSNAKIELNGF
+896 EGTIAKIELNGF
-908 GFKVTGTTAGAF
+908 GFTVTGTTAGAF

-930 QELDKVV
+930 QELDKVF
-937 MPAESGA
+937 MPDAPGA

-1015 ETDSQFDTSGTN
+1015 DTDSQFDTSGN
-1027 DFTITGNISGGK
+1027 NGFAITGNISGGK
-1039 SLEILSSGTFKLT
+1039 SLQILSSGKFNIT
-1052 GSADVGNF
+1052 GNAVVGNF
-1060 STSGNAVFAGNL
+1060 STEGNAVFAGNL
-1072 KATGTISVSGT
+1072 TASGTISVSGT

-1095 GGTQKFNGKV
+1095 GGTQTFNGKV

-1114 AGTPGASSSV
+1114 AGTSVAPSSV

-1139 RHSIVIGSPSVES
+1139 RHSIVIGSDSVES

-1163 SKLKNLQVNGSAS
+1163 SKLKKLQVKGIAS
-1176 GNGEDIIVINSE
+1176 GNGADPIVINSE

-1203 NGNAEIYGNNKF
+1203 NGNA
-1215 TSFTLT
+1215 
-1221 GNADIYGDNTFTSF
+1221 DIYGDNNFTSF

-1245 SNNFTKIVIDNSGA
+1245 SNKFTNIVIDNSGA

-1281 GNIPFKGAGEGK
+1281 AGNIPFKGAGEGK

-1310 WNVVFTN
+1310 WKVVFTK
-1317 SGISN
+1317 SGISK

-1334 SVNSSASA
+1334 SVDSSDNEN
-1342 KPLNLLQKKENV
+1342 PLNLLQKKENV
-1354 VSAGNTFDWFRK
+1354 VSAGNTFDWFLK
-1366 TIYKWLGTADTKWST
+1366 TIYKWLGTEDTKWIT
-1381 IGNWKDENDSP
+1381 IGNWKDENNSP
-1392 VIAAPD
+1392 VIEVPD

-1418 DVDGGIPEGTELKLK
+1418 DVDGGIPEGTKLYLK

-1473 VNGGNVDWGA
+1473 VNGGTVNWGA
-1483 NSTIEYY
+1483 DSTIEYY

-1504 DSETETR
+1504 DSETGTQ

-1537 DSAVQITFANNVKAA
+1537 DSAGQITFAKNVKAA
-1552 SPVNFASSVALSGNV
+1552 SPVNFASSVKLSGNV

-1578 AFNAGLI
+1578 AFNEGLI

-1598 VLSESDFTAAA
+1598 VLSEGDFTAAA

-1661 TLNGAF
+1661 ALNGAF

-1727 GTVLFTGTENSNISG
+1727 GTVLFTGTEDSNISG

-1769 NSLTIKGSASDDKS
+1769 NSLTITGAASDDKS

-1866 LPGKLSRVLIPDG
+1866 LPGKLSWVLIPDG

-1886 DIEIQKLDLKPKATF
+1886 DIEIQKLDLKPQATF
-1901 DLAAHKI
+1901 DLASHKI

-1992 LAESASVFN
+1992 L
-2001 NLTANSSK
+2001 L
-2009 ATLNGA
+2009 
-2015 FSVIRDFLVETD
+2015 
-2027 VECEMNGALTI
+2027 
-2038 SGNFT
+2038 
-2043 NNGTYKAGKS
+2043 
-2053 DSDSYELK
+2053 
-2061 IAKDFVNNGSFDA
+2061 
-2074 KSGTVLFTG
+2074 
-2083 TENSNISGET
+2083 
-2093 KWFNFKAETPG
+2093 
-2104 KTLIFQ
+2104 
-2110 AGKIQEILNSLT
+2110 
-2122 IKGSA
+2122 
-2127 SDDKSSNVVLKSST
+2127 
-2141 PGEFWFIKTAVN
+2141 
-2153 DSNLSV
+2153 
-2159 DYASIKDS
+2159 
-2167 KCTEKSIVANNSDD
+2167 
-2181 LGNTSGW
+2181 
-2188 IFPGLLYTWVGNE
+2188 
-2201 SDLWSVS
+2201 
-2208 KNWSPASLPGK
+2208 
-2219 LSRVLIPD
+2219 
-2227 GKVIKADMDIE
+2227 
-2238 IQKLD
+2238 
-2243 LKPKATFDLAAHKI
+2243 
-2257 TINGSGNYLTNEG
+2257 
-2270 TIKLNGI
+2270 
-2277 ENQVEAAV
+2277 
-2285 KNLPDSW
+2285 
-2292 IEYYGGTAENPSKNV
+2292 
-2307 IKEEY
+2307 
-2312 YNLKIYSDAD
+2312 
-2322 FDNLSDNTDVPVI
+2322 
-2335 INGNLVLAESA
+2335 ESA

-2393 VAGKTEQT
+2393 VAGKTEQI

-2514 KGSKDSLMQLS
+2514 RGSKDSLMLLS
-2525 SLSSSRNASQW
+2525 SLPSSRNASQW

-2541 NSEAA
+2541 NCEAA

-2605 AIDIAKSKLEN
+2605 TIDIAKSKLEN

-2622 SEGSLLSDLKIQ
+2622 SEGSLLSDLTIQ

-2716 YFKTGINIE
+2716 YFKTGMNIE

-2780 KDASSAYYNSVFGE
+2780 KDASSAYYNSIFGE

-2828 VESENSEFKYNF
+2828 AESENSEFKYNF

-2894 RLKNSRDISSLDLWS
+2894 RLKNSKDISSLDLWS

>member
-1 MHFSGRVKNLVSRF
+1 MHFSGRVKNLVSHF
-15 LSVPAGV
+15 LSVSAGV

-42 TYTYSSDTTIT
+42 TYSSDKTITYSD
-53 SSNFAAGDTITI
+53 FATWDTIII
-65 NSNATLTI
+65 NNNAKLTI
-73 NLMGQNVTVAAI
+73 NLMGQNVTVNKI
-85 NIGSGGSP
+85 FIGSGSP
-93 GNLLIN
+93 GNLVIN
-99 GPGTLK
+99 GPGTLN
-105 VSNLFD
+105 VGIFD
-111 PDEKVKNRIKI
+111 PDENVKNRIEI

-128 VVTGTFYVDKGYGAA
+128 VVTGTFYADKGYGAA
-143 ADAVTII
+143 DDAVTII

-164 NYSGKID
+164 DYSTKND
-171 SGVFFDTVNVN
+171 SGVFFDNVNVN

-194 WDKMKASSEGI
+194 WDNIKASISEGI
-205 GITVERTFKGQAKKE
+205 GITVKRTFKGQANKE
-220 KIFYKVV
+220 YIFYKVV
-227 FSHSTRADINGSVEF
+227 FSNSTRADINGSVEF
-242 AEKTSGTESTESKD
+242 AKETGVTESKTVSND
-256 IPIEFNNN
+256 ILISFNTD
-264 PEGEHD
+264 PLGEHD
-270 FENTGDSAKLILYA
+270 FENTGDSAILTLYA
-284 PDGVTELETV
+284 PDGVTELATV

-302 WNGSESDDGY
+302 WNGSKSNNGY
-312 DVKNWGLAAGTDV
+312 YVENWGLDAETNE
-325 SELLKF
+325 SELLEL
-331 FKSNQIMLNS
+331 FKSNQIVLNS
-341 DLPRYPVFGVA
+341 GLSRYPVFGVA
-352 GKSVEFKSLVVSSGA
+352 DKSVEFKSLVVSSGA
-367 SVTVSAGELIAGK
+367 SVTVSAGELIAGE
-380 LSVKGSGVLNTN
+380 LSVKGSGVLNTT
-392 GGELTISGNST
+392 GGKITISGNST

-410 SAMKVTGG
+410 SEMKVTGG

-426 TNGDCSVEIS
+426 TNEDCSVEIS
-436 SGAEVYVTN
+436 SGAEVSVTN

-458 TGTGALT
+458 TGTGTLT

-478 VPDYGARLDV
+478 VPDYGATLDV

-510 TRVSGSSTGTV
+510 TRVSGSSTGV
-521 AVEYPYTLSTDST
+521 VRYPYTLNTTTYT
-534 NPVTIDENTYNK
+534 NKVNIGGSEYNSLSLKTGYFEVPAGSANKIFAVSGLLNIDEN
-546 TSGTSGK
+546 S
-553 LVVPKEVTSKSFTV
+553 
-567 SGLSGINSG
+567 
-576 CSFIMTIYSPDGKFS
+576 SFIMTFYSPDEKFS

-600 SSGYLWT
+600 SANAIYWNGS
-607 GNSSSDWTVRDNWSG
+607 SSSDWCTIDNWTR
-622 LDASEQPDRMAGK
+622 PDG
-635 TLIVDYANFTG
+635 VDVTADSWQAYDLVVGPTAKDGTPITRF
-646 NKNYPNI
+646 PNV
-653 NNTSTAGTIIIKN
+653 NNTNTAKSVTILGGAHVTMENGTNLTIGDIK
-666 GAYITANNN
+666 
-675 TELTVGKILCMGDA
+675 CMGDA
-689 NFSATQGTVIFSD
+689 YFSATQGCVNFSD
-702 GGSFT
+702 GASFT

-716 NNVKILGDFTANSK
+716 NNVKILGDFTVNSK
-730 MSVDKNFSAEGLGGK
+730 MSVDKNFSAENLGGK

-750 DNVIVGGNLF
+750 DNVIIGGNLF
-760 LSGTVTDTGIVKRL
+760 LSGNNTGML
-774 TITGGAGNYFKI
+774 NITGGEGNYFKI
-786 SNTQNYGM
+786 SNTQNYGL

-808 GSSSVVYKAYNCDRN
+808 GTSSVVYKAYYCDKD
-823 SAASEKPF
+823 SAASEKPY

-836 TGAPDEFIWTGL
+836 TGKPDEFIWTGL
-848 NSTEWAEK
+848 NSTEWDNI
-856 ENWSPKII
+856 ENWSPKNI
-864 PGEADVIIPD
+864 PGEADVIIIPD
-874 GLTNYPYLSAE
+874 GLNNYPKLSE
-885 KKIKSIRIGEK
+885 PLKKIKSIRIGEE
-896 EGSNAKIELNGF
+896 EGSNAKIELNSF
-908 GFKVTGTTAGAF
+908 GFTVTGTTAGAF

-930 QELDKVV
+930 QELDNVV
-937 MPAESGA
+937 MPAESGS

-977 NISGDNGDIAA
+977 NISGDKGDIVA

-1015 ETDSQFDTSGTN
+1015 DTDSQFDTSGTN

-1052 GSADVGNF
+1052 GNADVGNF
-1060 STSGNAVFAGNL
+1060 STGNAVFAGNL
-1072 KATGTISVSGT
+1072 TASGTISVSGN

-1095 GGTQKFNGKV
+1095 GGNQTFNGKV

-1114 AGTPGASSSV
+1114 AGTPGASPSV

-1139 RHSIVIGSPSVES
+1139 RHSIVIGSDSVES
-1152 SAEFKGTVGGT
+1152 SAVFNDTVGGT
-1163 SKLKNLQVNGSAS
+1163 SKLKKLQVNGSAS
-1176 GNGEDIIVINSE
+1176 GNGADTIVINSE
-1188 NSSFAAFKDGTNLTV
+1188 NSSFAAFKGGTNLTV
-1203 NGNAEIYGNNKF
+1203 NGNADIYGDNNF

-1235 TLTGNAVIYG
+1235 KLTGNAVIYG
-1245 SNNFTKIVIDNSGA
+1245 SNTFTNIVIDNSGA

-1317 SGISN
+1317 SDISN
-1322 ENFSY
+1322 KNFSY

-1334 SVNSSASA
+1334 SVSAN
-1342 KPLNLLQKKENV
+1342 PLNLLQKKENV
-1354 VSAGNTFDWFRK
+1354 VSAGNTFDWFLK
-1366 TIYKWLGTADTKWST
+1366 TIYKWLGTEDTKWSNKD
-1381 IGNWKDENDSP
+1381 NWKNENDSP
-1392 VIAAPD
+1392 VIVAPD

-1418 DVDGGIPEGTELKLK
+1418 DVDGGIPEGTELNLK

-1473 VNGGNVDWGA
+1473 VNGGKVDWGA
-1483 NSTIEYY
+1483 DSTIEYY
-1490 GSSSGAKDILYASV
+1490 GSSTGAKDILYASV
-1504 DSETETR
+1504 DSETRTQ

-1524 FEKALD
+1524 FENALD

-1585 SEDSAREIVFTGN
+1585 SDDSAREIVFTGN
-1598 VLSESDFTAAA
+1598 VLSEGEFTAAA

-1769 NSLTIKGSASDDKS
+1769 NSLKITGSDSDSDDKS
-1783 SNVVLKSSTPGE
+1783 SNVVLKSSTDGE

-1879 KVIKADM
+1879 KIIKADM

-1901 DLAAHKI
+1901 DLASHKI
-1908 TINGSGNYLTNEGTI
+1908 TINGS
-1923 KLNGIEN
+1923 
-1930 QVEAAVKNL
+1930 
-1939 PDSWIE
+1939 D
-1945 YYGGTAENPSKNVI
+1945 
-1959 KEEYYNLKIYSDAD
+1959 
-1973 FDNLSDNTDVPVII
+1973 
-1987 NGNLV
+1987 
-1992 LAESASVFN
+1992 
-2001 NLTANSSK
+2001 
-2009 ATLNGA
+2009 
-2015 FSVIRDFLVETD
+2015 
-2027 VECEMNGALTI
+2027 
-2038 SGNFT
+2038 
-2043 NNGTYKAGKS
+2043 
-2053 DSDSYELK
+2053 
-2061 IAKDFVNNGSFDA
+2061 
-2074 KSGTVLFTG
+2074 
-2083 TENSNISGET
+2083 
-2093 KWFNFKAETPG
+2093 
-2104 KTLIFQ
+2104 
-2110 AGKIQEILNSLT
+2110 
-2122 IKGSA
+2122 
-2127 SDDKSSNVVLKSST
+2127 
-2141 PGEFWFIKTAVN
+2141 
-2153 DSNLSV
+2153 
-2159 DYASIKDS
+2159 
-2167 KCTEKSIVANNSDD
+2167 
-2181 LGNTSGW
+2181 
-2188 IFPGLLYTWVGNE
+2188 
-2201 SDLWSVS
+2201 
-2208 KNWSPASLPGK
+2208 
-2219 LSRVLIPD
+2219 
-2227 GKVIKADMDIE
+2227 
-2238 IQKLD
+2238 
-2243 LKPKATFDLAAHKI
+2243 
-2257 TINGSGNYLTNEG
+2257 NYLTNEG

-2357 GALIENGNN
+2357 GDLIENGNN

-2471 NGGKLSFNGKN
+2471 NGGKLAFDGKN
-2482 SYKSLSIVAPGGE
+2482 SYKSLSIVAPGGK

-2514 KGSKDSLMQLS
+2514 RGSKDSLMLLS

-2546 DMRFI
+2546 DIRFV

-2605 AIDIAKSKLEN
+2605 TIDIAKSKLEN

-2639 HNSTESTGF
+2639 HDSTESTGF

-2780 KDASSAYYNSVFGE
+2780 KDASSAYYNSIFGE

-2828 VESENSEFKYNF
+2828 AESENSEFKYNF
-2840 NNDSLSMSN
+2840 DNDSLSMSN
-2849 GINSGDQV
+2849 GINSGAQV

-2877 LSGFTVDDSNK
+2877 LSGFTVDASNK

-2894 RLKNSRDISSLDLWS
+2894 RLKNSKDISSLDLWS

-2951 IVMTLDGNVVQY
+2951 IVMTLDGNVIQY

>member
-65 NSNATLTI
+65 NNNATLTI
-73 NLMGQNVTVAAI
+73 NLMGQDVTVAAI
-85 NIGSGGSP
+85 YIGSGSP

-99 GPGTLK
+99 GPGTLN
-105 VSNLFD
+105 VGIFD
-111 PDEKVKNRIKI
+111 PDENVKNRIEI

-128 VVTGTFYVDKGYGAA
+128 IVTGTFYADKGYGAA

-194 WDKMKASSEGI
+194 WDNIKASISEGI
-205 GITVERTFKGQAKKE
+205 GITVKRTFKGQANKE
-220 KIFYKVV
+220 SIFYKVV
-227 FSHSTRADINGSVEF
+227 FSNSTRADINGSVEF
-242 AEKTSGTESTESKD
+242 AKETGVTESKTVSND
-256 IPIEFNNN
+256 ILISFNTD
-264 PEGEHD
+264 PLGVHD
-270 FENTGDSAKLILYA
+270 FENTGDSAILTLYA

-302 WNGSESDDGY
+302 WNGSKSTDGY
-312 DVKNWGLAAGTDV
+312 DVKNWDLAAGTDV
-325 SELLKF
+325 SELLEF

-341 DLPRYPVFGVA
+341 GLSNYPVFGVA
-352 GKSVEFKSLVVSSGA
+352 EKSVEFNSLVVSSGA
-367 SVTVSAGELIAGK
+367 SVTVSAGELIAGE

-392 GGELTISGNST
+392 GGKITISGNST

-410 SAMKVTGG
+410 SEMKVTGG

-426 TNGDCSVEIS
+426 TNNNCSVEIS
-436 SGAEVYVTN
+436 SGAKVGVTN
-445 SYLGENCSGKLSW
+445 SYLGENCSGKLRW
-458 TGTGALT
+458 TGTGTLT

-471 NVDFGAE
+471 NVDFGAP
-478 VPDYGARLDV
+478 VPDYGAKLTV
-488 KAAGAATYYS
+488 NAAGAATYYS

-510 TRVSGSSTGTV
+510 TRVSGSSKETV
-521 AVEYPYTLSTDST
+521 DVEYPFTLSTDST
-534 NPVTIDENTYNK
+534 NPVTIGENTYNK

-553 LVVPKEVTSKSFTV
+553 LVVPKGVTSKSFTV
-567 SGLSGINSG
+567 FGLSGINSG

-607 GNSSSDWTVRDNWSG
+607 GNFNSDWTVRDNWSG
-622 LDASEQPDRMAGK
+622 LGASEQPDQMAGK

-653 NNTSTAGTIIIKN
+653 NNTSEAGTIIIKN

-689 NFSATQGTVIFSD
+689 YFSATQGTVHFSD
-702 GGSFT
+702 GSSFT

-716 NNVKILGDFTANSK
+716 NNVKILGNFTANSK
-730 MSVDKNFSAEGLGGK
+730 MSVDENFSAERLGGK

-750 DNVIVGGNLF
+750 DNVIVGGNLI
-760 LSGTVTDTGIVKRL
+760 LSGAGTGNGERL
-774 TITGGAGNYFKI
+774 TITGGSGNYFKI
-786 SNTQNYGM
+786 SNTQNYGL
-794 YLKVE
+794 YLSVE

-808 GSSSVVYKAYNCDRN
+808 GSSSVVYKAYYCDRN
-823 SAASEKPF
+823 SAANANPL

-836 TGAPDEFIWTGL
+836 NGAPKEFVWTGKK
-848 NSTEWAEK
+848 SDVWADK
-856 ENWSPKII
+856 ENWLPKII
-864 PGEADVIIPD
+864 PVAADVIIPD
-874 GLTNYPYLSAE
+874 GPANYPKLSD
-885 KKIKSIRIGEK
+885 KIEVESIRIGEK
-896 EGSNAKIELNGF
+896 EGSNTKIDLNRCGF
-908 GFKVTGTTAGAF
+908 TVTGAF
-920 TNYGTVVCIG
+920 TNYGTVVCLG
-930 QELDKVV
+930 NELDNVV
-937 MPAESGA
+937 MPAGSGA

-977 NISGDNGDIAA
+977 NFSGDNGDIAA

-1015 ETDSQFDTSGTN
+1015 DTDSQFDTSGTN

-1039 SLEILSSGTFKLT
+1039 SLEILSSGTFKIT
-1052 GSADVGNF
+1052 GNADVGDF
-1060 STSGNAVFAGNL
+1060 KSGNAVFAGNL
-1072 KATGTISVSGT
+1072 NASGKISVNGNAVFAGNLNASGTISVSGT

-1095 GGTQKFNGKV
+1095 GGIQTFNGKV
-1105 TVNSDVELV
+1105 TVNSDVDFV
-1114 AGTPGASSSV
+1114 AGTSGGPSTVTFASS
-1124 IFNSTVDDG
+1124 VDDS
-1133 ASSDSD
+1133 AD
-1139 RHSIVIGSPSVES
+1139 GSAES
-1152 SAEFKGTVGGT
+1152 SARHSLTIGSASIATKAVFNGVVG
-1163 SKLKNLQVNGSAS
+1163 SSSALKNLTVYGQTS
-1176 GNGEDIIVINSE
+1176 GTSEISVVAEKSVFEGFADNSNLNVIG
-1188 NSSFAAFKDGTNLTV
+1188 DV
-1203 NGNAEIYGNNKF
+1203 EISGDNKID
-1215 TSFTLT
+1215 SFTLK
-1221 GNADIYGDNTFTSF
+1221 
-1235 TLTGNAVIYG
+1235 GNAVIYG
-1245 SNNFTKIVIDNSGA
+1245 LNTFTNIVIDNSGA
-1259 TAETTVKFENGTT
+1259 TAETTVKFGNGTT

-1310 WNVVFTN
+1310 WKVVFTN

-1334 SVNSSASA
+1334 SVNSIASA
-1342 KPLNLLQKKENV
+1342 NPLNLLQKKENV
-1354 VSAGNTFDWFRK
+1354 VSAGNTFDWFLK
-1366 TIYKWLGTADTKWST
+1366 TIYKWLGTEDTKWSNKD
-1381 IGNWKDENDSP
+1381 NWKNENDSP
-1392 VIAAPD
+1392 VIVAPD

-1418 DVDGGIPEGTELKLK
+1418 DDDDGIPEGTELKLK

-1447 CYVTAD
+1447 CYVIAD

-1473 VNGGNVDWGA
+1473 VNGGKVDWGA
-1483 NSTIEYY
+1483 DSTIEYY
-1490 GSSSGAKDILYASV
+1490 GSSAGAKDILYASV

-1524 FEKALD
+1524 FENALD

-1537 DSAVQITFANNVKAA
+1537 DSAVQITFAKNVKAA

-1567 IFDVPAVTFKS
+1567 IFDVPAVTFKR

-1585 SEDSAREIVFTGN
+1585 SDDSAREIVFTGN
-1598 VLSESDFTAAA
+1598 VLSEGEFTAAA

-1622 SNFIHNGGTVKISG
+1622 SNFIHNGGTVIISG

-1689 SGNFTNNGTYKAGKS
+1689 SGNFTNNGTFKAGKS

-1769 NSLTIKGSASDDKS
+1769 NSLIIKGSASDDKS
-1783 SNVVLKSSTPGE
+1783 SNVVLKSSTDGE

-1886 DIEIQKLDLKPKATF
+1886 DIEIQKLDLKPQATF
-1901 DLAAHKI
+1901 DLASHKI

-1992 LAESASVFN
+1992 LAESA
-2001 NLTANSSK
+2001 
-2009 ATLNGA
+2009 
-2015 FSVIRDFLVETD
+2015 R
-2027 VECEMNGALTI
+2027 
-2038 SGNFT
+2038 
-2043 NNGTYKAGKS
+2043 
-2053 DSDSYELK
+2053 
-2061 IAKDFVNNGSFDA
+2061 
-2074 KSGTVLFTG
+2074 
-2083 TENSNISGET
+2083 
-2093 KWFNFKAETPG
+2093 
-2104 KTLIFQ
+2104 
-2110 AGKIQEILNSLT
+2110 
-2122 IKGSA
+2122 
-2127 SDDKSSNVVLKSST
+2127 
-2141 PGEFWFIKTAVN
+2141 
-2153 DSNLSV
+2153 
-2159 DYASIKDS
+2159 
-2167 KCTEKSIVANNSDD
+2167 
-2181 LGNTSGW
+2181 
-2188 IFPGLLYTWVGNE
+2188 
-2201 SDLWSVS
+2201 
-2208 KNWSPASLPGK
+2208 
-2219 LSRVLIPD
+2219 
-2227 GKVIKADMDIE
+2227 
-2238 IQKLD
+2238 
-2243 LKPKATFDLAAHKI
+2243 
-2257 TINGSGNYLTNEG
+2257 
-2270 TIKLNGI
+2270 
-2277 ENQVEAAV
+2277 
-2285 KNLPDSW
+2285 
-2292 IEYYGGTAENPSKNV
+2292 
-2307 IKEEY
+2307 
-2312 YNLKIYSDAD
+2312 
-2322 FDNLSDNTDVPVI
+2322 
-2335 INGNLVLAESA
+2335 
-2346 KMTFEKNVQIC
+2346 MTFEKNVQIC
-2357 GALIENGNN
+2357 GDLIENGNN

-2393 VAGKTEQT
+2393 VAGKTEQI

-2514 KGSKDSLMQLS
+2514 RGSKDSLMLLS
-2525 SLSSSRNASQW
+2525 SLPSSRNASQW

-2622 SEGSLLSDLKIQ
+2622 SEGSLLSDLTIQ

-2716 YFKTGINIE
+2716 YFKTGMNIE

-2758 TRLEDSDKTTEKIS
+2758 TRQEDSDKTTEKIS

-2780 KDASSAYYNSVFGE
+2780 KDASSAYYNSIFGE

-2828 VESENSEFKYNF
+2828 AESENSEFKYNF
-2840 NNDSLSMSN
+2840 DNDSLSMSN
-2849 GINSGDQV
+2849 GINSGAQV

-2877 LSGFTVDDSNK
+2877 LSGFTVDASNK

-2894 RLKNSRDISSLDLWS
+2894 RLKNSKDISSLDLWS

>member
-1 MHFSGRVKNLVSRF
+1 MHFSGRVKNLVSHF

-53 SSNFAAGDTITI
+53 DSNFTDGDTIII
-65 NSNATLTI
+65 NNNATLTI
-73 NLMGQNVTVAAI
+73 NLMVPNVTVA
-85 NIGSGGSP
+85 NIFIGKDGSA

-164 NYSGKID
+164 NYSGKNY

-205 GITVERTFKGQAKKE
+205 FITVERTFKGQAKE
-220 KIFYKVV
+220 EQIFYTVV
-227 FSHSTRADINGSVEF
+227 FSNSTRAKIKGSDTF
-242 AEKTSGTESTESKD
+242 AEKTSVTESTESID
-256 IPIEFNNN
+256 ISIEFNNN

-270 FENTGDSAKLILYA
+270 FENTGDYAKLILYA

-302 WNGSESDDGY
+302 WNGSKSTDGY

-325 SELLKF
+325 SELLEL
-331 FKSNQIMLNS
+331 FKSNQIVLNS
-341 DLPRYPVFGVA
+341 DLPRYPVFRDA
-352 GKSVEFKSLVVSSGA
+352 EKSVEFKSLVVSSGA
-367 SVTVSAGELIAGK
+367 SVTVSAGELIAGE

-392 GGELTISGNST
+392 GGKITISGNST

-410 SAMKVTGG
+410 SEMKVTGG

-426 TNGDCSVEIS
+426 TKKTNRVCSVEIS
-436 SGAEVYVTN
+436 SRAEVYVTN

-458 TGTGALT
+458 TGTGTLT

-478 VPDYGARLDV
+478 VPDYGAKLDV

-498 ANDLTADGSLIL
+498 ANDLTADGNLIL

-534 NPVTIDENTYNK
+534 NPVTIGENTYDK

-553 LVVPKEVTSKSFTV
+553 LVVPKKVTSKSFPV
-567 SGLSGINSG
+567 PDLSGINSG

-607 GNSSSDWTVRDNWSG
+607 GNFNSDWTVRDNWSG

-689 NFSATQGTVIFSD
+689 CFYATQGCVIFSD
-702 GGSFT
+702 DVLPSDDVNFSDGASFT

-716 NNVKILGDFTANSK
+716 NNVKILGDFTVKSK
-730 MSVDKNFSAEGLGGK
+730 MSVDKNFSAENLGGK

-760 LSGTVTDTGIVKRL
+760 LSGTETGPGVGEML
-774 TITGGAGNYFKI
+774 SVEGGAGNYFKI

-794 YLKVE
+794 YLSVA

-808 GSSSVVYKAYNCDRN
+808 GTSSVVYKAYYCDKDSDAN
-823 SAASEKPF
+823 EAPL

-836 TGAPDEFIWTGL
+836 TEKPKEFIWTGEY
-848 NSTEWAEK
+848 S
-856 ENWSPKII
+856 
-864 PGEADVIIPD
+864 
-874 GLTNYPYLSAE
+874 
-885 KKIKSIRIGEK
+885 
-896 EGSNAKIELNGF
+896 
-908 GFKVTGTTAGAF
+908 
-920 TNYGTVVCIG
+920 
-930 QELDKVV
+930 
-937 MPAESGA
+937 
-944 VVENGTWQ
+944 
-952 FNGNGATVKKIE
+952 
-964 NHTYKNILISNRV
+964 
-977 NISGDNGDIAA
+977 
-988 EKITVSTTSQQKH
+988 
-1001 SVTSS
+1001 
-1006 VKITADVVL
+1006 
-1015 ETDSQFDTSGTN
+1015 
-1027 DFTITGNISGGK
+1027 
-1039 SLEILSSGTFKLT
+1039 
-1052 GSADVGNF
+1052 
-1060 STSGNAVFAGNL
+1060 
-1072 KATGTISVSGT
+1072 
-1083 TQFEGNEISISS
+1083 
-1095 GGTQKFNGKV
+1095 
-1105 TVNSDVELV
+1105 
-1114 AGTPGASSSV
+1114 
-1124 IFNSTVDDG
+1124 
-1133 ASSDSD
+1133 
-1139 RHSIVIGSPSVES
+1139 
-1152 SAEFKGTVGGT
+1152 
-1163 SKLKNLQVNGSAS
+1163 
-1176 GNGEDIIVINSE
+1176 
-1188 NSSFAAFKDGTNLTV
+1188 
-1203 NGNAEIYGNNKF
+1203 
-1215 TSFTLT
+1215 
-1221 GNADIYGDNTFTSF
+1221 
-1235 TLTGNAVIYG
+1235 
-1245 SNNFTKIVIDNSGA
+1245 
-1259 TAETTVKFENGTT
+1259 
-1272 QTIQNDWSG
+1272 
-1281 GNIPFKGAGEGK
+1281 
-1293 ELVLTS
+1293 
-1299 IEPFIS
+1299 
-1305 ETPNP
+1305 
-1310 WNVVFTN
+1310 
-1317 SGISN
+1317 
-1322 ENFSY
+1322 
-1327 VKVQNSK
+1327 
-1334 SVNSSASA
+1334 
-1342 KPLNLLQKKENV
+1342 
-1354 VSAGNTFDWFRK
+1354 
-1366 TIYKWLGTADTKWST
+1366 TKWSDKD
-1381 IGNWKDENDSP
+1381 NWKDENNSP

-1398 YTTGMNEIIIDEASV
+1398 YTKGMNEIIIDEDSV

-1418 DVDGGIPEGTELKLK
+1418 DFPKGTELNLK
-1433 SLKIPSSKK
+1433 SLKIPFSKK

-1461 ALFGTQTKYPLG
+1461 ALFGTQTEYPLD
-1473 VNGGNVDWGA
+1473 VNGGKVDWGA
-1483 NSTIEYY
+1483 DSTIEYY
-1490 GSSSGAKDILYASV
+1490 GISSGAKDILYASV
-1504 DSETETR
+1504 DSETGTQ
-1511 KYQNIKLS
+1511 KYQNIKIS
-1519 CGPIL
+1519 CDSIL
-1524 FEKALD
+1524 FAKALD

-1537 DSAVQITFANNVKAA
+1537 DSA
-1552 SPVNFASSVALSGNV
+1552 S
-1567 IFDVPAVTFKS
+1567 
-1578 AFNAGLI
+1578 
-1585 SEDSAREIVFTGN
+1585 EIVFTGN
-1598 VLSESDFTAAA
+1598 VSSEGDFTAAA

-1622 SNFIHNGGTVKISG
+1622 SNFIHNGGTVIISG

-1647 STVFNNLTANSSKT
+1647 STVFNNLTANSSKA

-1689 SGNFTNNGTYKAGKS
+1689 SGNFTNNGTFKAGKS
-1704 DSDSYELKIAKDF
+1704 DSDSYELKIAKNF

-1727 GTVLFTGTENSNISG
+1727 GTVLFTGTEISNISG

-1769 NSLTIKGSASDDKS
+1769 NSLIITGSASDDKS
-1783 SNVVLKSSTPGE
+1783 SNVVLKSSTDGE

-1866 LPGKLSRVLIPDG
+1866 LPGKLSWVLIPDG

-1901 DLAAHKI
+1901 DLA
-1908 TINGSGNYLTNEGTI
+1908 S
-1923 KLNGIEN
+1923 
-1930 QVEAAVKNL
+1930 
-1939 PDSWIE
+1939 
-1945 YYGGTAENPSKNVI
+1945 
-1959 KEEYYNLKIYSDAD
+1959 
-1973 FDNLSDNTDVPVII
+1973 
-1987 NGNLV
+1987 
-1992 LAESASVFN
+1992 
-2001 NLTANSSK
+2001 
-2009 ATLNGA
+2009 
-2015 FSVIRDFLVETD
+2015 
-2027 VECEMNGALTI
+2027 
-2038 SGNFT
+2038 
-2043 NNGTYKAGKS
+2043 
-2053 DSDSYELK
+2053 
-2061 IAKDFVNNGSFDA
+2061 
-2074 KSGTVLFTG
+2074 
-2083 TENSNISGET
+2083 
-2093 KWFNFKAETPG
+2093 
-2104 KTLIFQ
+2104 
-2110 AGKIQEILNSLT
+2110 
-2122 IKGSA
+2122 
-2127 SDDKSSNVVLKSST
+2127 
-2141 PGEFWFIKTAVN
+2141 
-2153 DSNLSV
+2153 
-2159 DYASIKDS
+2159 
-2167 KCTEKSIVANNSDD
+2167 
-2181 LGNTSGW
+2181 
-2188 IFPGLLYTWVGNE
+2188 
-2201 SDLWSVS
+2201 
-2208 KNWSPASLPGK
+2208 
-2219 LSRVLIPD
+2219 
-2227 GKVIKADMDIE
+2227 
-2238 IQKLD
+2238 
-2243 LKPKATFDLAAHKI
+2243 HKI

-2357 GALIENGNN
+2357 GDLIENGNN

-2393 VAGKTEQT
+2393 VAGKTEQI

-2471 NGGKLSFNGKN
+2471 NGGKLSFDGKN

-2514 KGSKDSLMQLS
+2514 KGTKDSLMLLS
-2525 SLSSSRNASQW
+2525 SLPSSRNASQW

-2605 AIDIAKSKLEN
+2605 TIDIAKSKLEN

-2758 TRLEDSDKTTEKIS
+2758 TRQEDSDKTTEKIS

-2780 KDASSAYYNSVFGE
+2780 KDASSAYYNSIFGE

-2828 VESENSEFKYNF
+2828 AESENSEFKYNF
-2840 NNDSLSMSN
+2840 DNDSLSMSN
-2849 GINSGDQV
+2849 GINSGAQV

-2877 LSGFTVDDSNK
+2877 LSGFTVDASNK

>member
-1 MHFSGRVKNLVSRF
+1 MHFSGRVKNLVSHF
-15 LSVPAGV
+15 LSVSAGV

-53 SSNFAAGDTITI
+53 SSNFADGDTIII
-65 NSNATLTI
+65 NNNATLTI
-73 NLMGQNVTVAAI
+73 NLMVPNVTVA
-85 NIGSGGSP
+85 NIFIGKDGSA

-164 NYSGKID
+164 NYSGKNY

-205 GITVERTFKGQAKKE
+205 FITVERTFKGQAKE
-220 KIFYKVV
+220 EQIFYTVV
-227 FSHSTRADINGSVEF
+227 FSNSTRAKIEGSDTF
-242 AEKTSGTESTESKD
+242 AEKTSVTESTESID
-256 IPIEFNNN
+256 ISIEFNNN

-270 FENTGDSAKLILYA
+270 FENTGDSAILTLYA
-284 PDGVTELETV
+284 PDGVTELATV

-325 SELLKF
+325 SELLEF

-341 DLPRYPVFGVA
+341 GLSRYPVFGVA
-352 GKSVEFKSLVVSSGA
+352 DKSVEFKSLVVSSGA
-367 SVTVSAGELIAGK
+367 SVTVSAGELIAGA
-380 LSVKGSGVLNTN
+380 LSVKGSGVLKTT
-392 GGELTISGNST
+392 GGELTKLTISGDST

-410 SAMKVTGG
+410 SEMKVTGG

-426 TNGDCSVEIS
+426 TNGNCSVEIS

-458 TGTGALT
+458 TGTGTLT

-478 VPDYGARLDV
+478 VPDYGPKLDV

-498 ANDLTADGSLIL
+498 ANDLTDDGSLIL
-510 TRVSGSSTGTV
+510 TRVSGSSTGV
-521 AVEYPYTLSTDST
+521 VRYPYTLNTTTYT
-534 NPVTIDENTYNK
+534 NKVNIGGSEYNSLSLK
-546 TSGTSGK
+546 TGYFEVPSGSANK
-553 LVVPKEVTSKSFTV
+553 IFTV
-567 SGLSGINSG
+567 SGLSNIDDNS
-576 CSFIMTIYSPDGKFS
+576 SFIMTVYSPDGKFS

-600 SSGYLWT
+600 SSDKIIYWNGSRDSYWCNNDNWT
-607 GNSSSDWTVRDNWSG
+607 SSDGVAVNTDSW
-622 LDASEQPDRMAGK
+622 K
-635 TLIVDYANFTG
+635 DYDLVVGPTAQDGTPITRF
-646 NKNYPNI
+646 PNV
-653 NNTSTAGTIIIKN
+653 NNENTAKSVTILGGAHVTMDIGTNLYIGYIK
-666 GAYITANNN
+666 
-675 TELTVGKILCMGDA
+675 CMGNA
-689 NFSATQGTVIFSD
+689 YFSATQGVVNFSN
-702 GGSFT
+702 GASFT
-707 AANPDNSKF
+707 AENPDKSKF

-745 TITLN
+745 KITLN

-760 LSGTVTDTGIVKRL
+760 LSGNNTGML

-786 SNTQNYGM
+786 SNTQNYGL
-794 YLKVE
+794 YLSV
-799 DGLKIGENG
+799 DLGLKIGENG
-808 GSSSVVYKAYNCDRN
+808 GSSSVVYKAYYCDKD
-823 SAASEKPF
+823 SAANADPR

-836 TGAPDEFIWTGL
+836 TGAPDEFIWTGVK
-848 NSTEWAEK
+848 STEWADI

-864 PGEADVIIPD
+864 PREADVIIPD
-874 GLTNYPYLSAE
+874 GLTNYPNLSYAITE
-885 KKIKSIRIGEK
+885 KSIRIGEE
-896 EGSNAKIELNGF
+896 EGTIARIELNGY

-930 QELDKVV
+930 QELDNVK
-937 MPAESGA
+937 MPAGS

-964 NHTYKNILISNRV
+964 NHTYKNILISNKV

-1001 SVTSS
+1001 SVMSP
-1006 VKITADVVL
+1006 VNITADVVL

-1039 SLEILSSGTFKLT
+1039 SLEILSSGTFKIT
-1052 GSADVGNF
+1052 GNADVGNF
-1060 STSGNAVFAGNL
+1060 YAQGNAVFAGNL
-1072 KATGTISVSGT
+1072 TASGEISVSGT

-1095 GGTQKFNGKV
+1095 GGTQTFNGKV

-1114 AGTPGASSSV
+1114 AGTSGASPSV

-1139 RHSIVIGSPSVES
+1139 RHSIVIGSDSVES
-1152 SAEFKGTVGGT
+1152 SAEFKGSVGGT
-1163 SKLKNLQVNGSAS
+1163 SKLKNLQVKGSAS
-1176 GNGEDIIVINSE
+1176 GNGADPIVINSE

-1203 NGNAEIYGNNKF
+1203 
-1215 TSFTLT
+1215 
-1221 GNADIYGDNTFTSF
+1221 
-1235 TLTGNAVIYG
+1235 TGNAVIYG
-1245 SNNFTKIVIDNSGA
+1245 SNTFTNIVIDNSGA

-1310 WNVVFTN
+1310 WKVVFTN
-1317 SGISN
+1317 SGISK

-1334 SVNSSASA
+1334 SVDSSDNEN
-1342 KPLNLLQKKENV
+1342 PLNLLQKKENV
-1354 VSAGNTFDWFRK
+1354 VSAGNTFDWFLK
-1366 TIYKWLGTADTKWST
+1366 TIYKWLGTEDTKWSNKD
-1381 IGNWKDENDSP
+1381 NWKNENNSP

-1398 YTTGMNEIIIDEASV
+1398 YTTGMNEIIIDEAPV

-1418 DVDGGIPEGTELKLK
+1418 DGDFPEGTELKLK

-1461 ALFGTQTKYPLG
+1461 ALFGTQTKYPLS
-1473 VNGGNVDWGA
+1473 VNGGKVDWGA
-1483 NSTIEYY
+1483 DSTIEYY

-1504 DSETETR
+1504 DSETGTQ

-1519 CGPIL
+1519 CGSIL

-1537 DSAVQITFANNVKAA
+1537 DSAGQITFAKNVKAA
-1552 SPVNFASSVALSGNV
+1552 SPVNFASSVALSGNM

-1585 SEDSAREIVFTGN
+1585 SDDSAREIVFTGN
-1598 VLSESDFTAAA
+1598 VSSEGEFTAAA

-1727 GTVLFTGTENSNISG
+1727 GTVLFTGTEDSNISG

-1769 NSLTIKGSASDDKS
+1769 NSLTITGSASDDKS
-1783 SNVVLKSSTPGE
+1783 SNVVLKSSTDGE

-1819 CTEKSIVANNS
+1819 CIEKSIVANNS

-1879 KVIKADM
+1879 KIIKADM

-1901 DLAAHKI
+1901 DLASHKI

-1923 KLNGIEN
+1923 KLNGVEN
-1930 QVEAAVKNL
+1930 QIEAAVKNL

-1959 KEEYYNLKIYSDAD
+1959 KEDYYNLKIYSDAD
-1973 FDNLSDNTDVPVII
+1973 FDNLSDNTDIPVII

-1992 LAESASVFN
+1992 LAESA
-2001 NLTANSSK
+2001 
-2009 ATLNGA
+2009 
-2015 FSVIRDFLVETD
+2015 R
-2027 VECEMNGALTI
+2027 
-2038 SGNFT
+2038 
-2043 NNGTYKAGKS
+2043 
-2053 DSDSYELK
+2053 
-2061 IAKDFVNNGSFDA
+2061 
-2074 KSGTVLFTG
+2074 
-2083 TENSNISGET
+2083 
-2093 KWFNFKAETPG
+2093 
-2104 KTLIFQ
+2104 
-2110 AGKIQEILNSLT
+2110 
-2122 IKGSA
+2122 
-2127 SDDKSSNVVLKSST
+2127 
-2141 PGEFWFIKTAVN
+2141 
-2153 DSNLSV
+2153 
-2159 DYASIKDS
+2159 
-2167 KCTEKSIVANNSDD
+2167 
-2181 LGNTSGW
+2181 
-2188 IFPGLLYTWVGNE
+2188 
-2201 SDLWSVS
+2201 
-2208 KNWSPASLPGK
+2208 
-2219 LSRVLIPD
+2219 
-2227 GKVIKADMDIE
+2227 
-2238 IQKLD
+2238 
-2243 LKPKATFDLAAHKI
+2243 
-2257 TINGSGNYLTNEG
+2257 
-2270 TIKLNGI
+2270 
-2277 ENQVEAAV
+2277 
-2285 KNLPDSW
+2285 
-2292 IEYYGGTAENPSKNV
+2292 
-2307 IKEEY
+2307 
-2312 YNLKIYSDAD
+2312 
-2322 FDNLSDNTDVPVI
+2322 
-2335 INGNLVLAESA
+2335 
-2346 KMTFEKNVQIC
+2346 MTFEKNVQIC
-2357 GALIENGNN
+2357 GDLIENGNN

-2393 VAGKTEQT
+2393 VAGKTEQI

-2471 NGGKLSFNGKN
+2471 NGGKLSFEGKN

-2514 KGSKDSLMQLS
+2514 RGSKDSLMQLS

-2605 AIDIAKSKLEN
+2605 TIDIAKSKLEN

-2716 YFKTGINIE
+2716 YFKTGMNIE

-2780 KDASSAYYNSVFGE
+2780 KDASSAYYNSIFGE

-2828 VESENSEFKYNF
+2828 AESENSEFKYNF
-2840 NNDSLSMSN
+2840 DNDSLSMSN
-2849 GINSGDQV
+2849 GINSGAQV

-2877 LSGFTVDDSNK
+2877 LSGFTVDASNK

-2894 RLKNSRDISSLDLWS
+2894 RLKNSKDISSLDLWS

>member
-1 MHFSGRVKNLVSRF
+1 MHFSGRVKNLVSHF

-42 TYTYSSDTTIT
+42 TYSSDKTITYSD
-53 SSNFAAGDTITI
+53 FAVWDTITI
-65 NSNATLTI
+65 NNNATLTI
-73 NLMGQNVTVAAI
+73 NLMGQDVTVNTI
-85 NIGSGGSP
+85 YIGSGGSA

-99 GPGTLK
+99 GPGTLN
-105 VSNLFD
+105 VGTFD
-111 PDEKVKNRIKI
+111 PDEKVKNRIEI

-128 VVTGTFYVDKGYGAA
+128 VVTGTFYADKKDG

-150 TGDRTGSLSITGNV
+150 TGDRTGSLSISDTGKVDYYDKN
-164 NYSGKID
+164 D

-194 WDKMKASSEGI
+194 WDSIKASISEGI
-205 GITVERTFKGQAKKE
+205 GITVKRTFKGQAKNE
-220 KIFYKVV
+220 KIFYKVD
-227 FSHSTRADINGSVEF
+227 FSNPTRADINDFVVFDKDSSEN
-242 AEKTSGTESTESKD
+242 ESKTVSKD
-256 IPIEFNNN
+256 ILISFNTD
-264 PEGEHD
+264 PSG
-270 FENTGDSAKLILYA
+270 FENTGDSAILTLYA
-284 PDGVTELETV
+284 PDGVTELATV

-302 WNGSESDDGY
+302 WNGSKSDVGY
-312 DVKNWGLAAGTDV
+312 DVENWGLDAETNE
-325 SELLKF
+325 SELLEL
-331 FKSNQIMLNS
+331 FKSNQIVLNS
-341 DLPRYPVFGVA
+341 GLPHYPVFGVA
-352 GKSVEFKSLVVSSGA
+352 DKSVEFNSLVVSSGA
-367 SVTVSAGELIAGK
+367 SVTVSAGKLIAGE
-380 LSVKGSGVLNTN
+380 LSVKGSGVLKTT
-392 GGELTISGNST
+392 GGKLTISGDSK

-426 TNGDCSVEIS
+426 TKGDCSVEIS

-445 SYLGENCSGKLSW
+445 SYLGENCLGKLSW
-458 TGTGALT
+458 TGTGTLT

-471 NVDFGAE
+471 NVDFVGAE
-478 VPDYGARLDV
+478 VPDYGDNLDV

-498 ANDLTADGSLIL
+498 ANDLTADGNLIL

-534 NPVTIDENTYNK
+534 NPVTIGENTYDK

-553 LVVPKEVTSKSFTV
+553 LVVPKEVTSKSFNV

-607 GNSSSDWTVRDNWSG
+607 GNFSSEWSVRDNWSG

-675 TELTVGKILCMGDA
+675 IELTVGKILCMGDA
-689 NFSATQGTVIFSD
+689 YFSATQGCVNFSD
-702 GGSFT
+702 GASFT

-760 LSGTVTDTGIVKRL
+760 LSGNNTGML
-774 TITGGAGNYFKI
+774 NITGGEGNYFKI
-786 SNTQNYGM
+786 SNTQNYGL
-794 YLKVE
+794 YLSVAR
-799 DGLKIGENG
+799 GLKIGENG
-808 GSSSVVYKAYNCDRN
+808 GTSSVVYKAYHCDKD

-836 TGAPDEFIWTGL
+836 TEAPDEFIWTGL
-848 NSTEWAEK
+848 KSTEWAEK
-856 ENWSPKII
+856 ENWLTKNI
-864 PGEADVIIPD
+864 PGEADVIIIPD
-874 GLTNYPYLSAE
+874 GLNNYPKLTDAI
-885 KKIKSIRIGEK
+885 KVKSICIGEK
-896 EGSNAKIELNGF
+896 EDSIAKIELNGF

-930 QELDKVV
+930 NELDNDNDNEF
-937 MPAESGA
+937 MPDAPGA

-952 FNGNGATVKKIE
+952 FNGNGATVKKIK

-977 NISGDNGDIAA
+977 NISGDNRDNGDIVA
-988 EKITVSTTSQQKH
+988 EKITVRTTSQQKH

-1015 ETDSQFDTSGTN
+1015 DTDSQFDTSGN
-1027 DFTITGNISGGK
+1027 NGFEITGNISGGK
-1039 SLEILSSGTFKLT
+1039 SLQILSSGKFNIT
-1052 GSADVGNF
+1052 GNAVVGNF
-1060 STSGNAVFAGNL
+1060 STEGNAVFAGNL
-1072 KATGTISVSGT
+1072 TASGEISVSGT

-1095 GGTQKFNGKV
+1095 GGTQTFNGKV

-1114 AGTPGASSSV
+1114 AGTSVAPSSV

-1163 SKLKNLQVNGSAS
+1163 SKLKKLQVNGSAS
-1176 GNGEDIIVINSE
+1176 GNGADTIVINSE

-1203 NGNAEIYGNNKF
+1203 NGNA
-1215 TSFTLT
+1215 
-1221 GNADIYGDNTFTSF
+1221 
-1235 TLTGNAVIYG
+1235 VIYG
-1245 SNNFTKIVIDNSGA
+1245 SNTFTNIVIDNSGA

-1310 WNVVFTN
+1310 WKVVFTK
-1317 SGISN
+1317 SGISK

-1334 SVNSSASA
+1334 SVDSFASA
-1342 KPLNLLQKKENV
+1342 NPLNLLQKKENV

-1366 TIYKWLGTADTKWST
+1366 TIYKWLGTADTKWSNKD
-1381 IGNWKDENDSP
+1381 NWKDENDSP
-1392 VIAAPD
+1392 VSEVPD
-1398 YTTGMNEIIIDEASV
+1398 YATGTNEIIIDEASV

-1418 DVDGGIPEGTELKLK
+1418 DVDGGIPEGTKLYLK
-1433 SLKIPSSKK
+1433 SLKIPSLKK

-1447 CYVTAD
+1447 CYVIAD

-1461 ALFGTQTKYPLG
+1461 ALFGTQAKYPLG
-1473 VNGGNVDWGA
+1473 VNGGKVDWGA
-1483 NSTIEYY
+1483 DSTIEYY
-1490 GSSSGAKDILYASV
+1490 GSFAGAKDILYASV
-1504 DSETETR
+1504 DSETGTQ

-1519 CGPIL
+1519 CGSIL

-1537 DSAVQITFANNVKAA
+1537 DSAGQITFAKNVKVA
-1552 SPVNFASSVALSGNV
+1552 SPVNFASSVKLSGNV

-1598 VLSESDFTAAA
+1598 VLSEGDFTAAA

-1680 CEMNGALTI
+1680 CEMNGVLTI

-1727 GTVLFTGTENSNISG
+1727 GTVLFTGTEDSNISG

-1769 NSLTIKGSASDDKS
+1769 NSLTITGSASDDKS
-1783 SNVVLKSSTPGE
+1783 SNVVLKSSTDGE

-1866 LPGKLSRVLIPDG
+1866 LPGKLSWVLIPDG
-1879 KVIKADM
+1879 NIKADM

-1901 DLAAHKI
+1901 DLASHKI

-1973 FDNLSDNTDVPVII
+1973 FDNLSDNTDVPV
-1987 NGNLV
+1987 
-1992 LAESASVFN
+1992 
-2001 NLTANSSK
+2001 T
-2009 ATLNGA
+2009 
-2015 FSVIRDFLVETD
+2015 
-2027 VECEMNGALTI
+2027 
-2038 SGNFT
+2038 
-2043 NNGTYKAGKS
+2043 
-2053 DSDSYELK
+2053 
-2061 IAKDFVNNGSFDA
+2061 
-2074 KSGTVLFTG
+2074 
-2083 TENSNISGET
+2083 
-2093 KWFNFKAETPG
+2093 
-2104 KTLIFQ
+2104 
-2110 AGKIQEILNSLT
+2110 
-2122 IKGSA
+2122 
-2127 SDDKSSNVVLKSST
+2127 
-2141 PGEFWFIKTAVN
+2141 
-2153 DSNLSV
+2153 
-2159 DYASIKDS
+2159 
-2167 KCTEKSIVANNSDD
+2167 
-2181 LGNTSGW
+2181 
-2188 IFPGLLYTWVGNE
+2188 
-2201 SDLWSVS
+2201 
-2208 KNWSPASLPGK
+2208 
-2219 LSRVLIPD
+2219 
-2227 GKVIKADMDIE
+2227 
-2238 IQKLD
+2238 
-2243 LKPKATFDLAAHKI
+2243 
-2257 TINGSGNYLTNEG
+2257 
-2270 TIKLNGI
+2270 
-2277 ENQVEAAV
+2277 
-2285 KNLPDSW
+2285 
-2292 IEYYGGTAENPSKNV
+2292 
-2307 IKEEY
+2307 
-2312 YNLKIYSDAD
+2312 
-2322 FDNLSDNTDVPVI
+2322 

-2357 GALIENGNN
+2357 GDLIENGNN

-2471 NGGKLSFNGKN
+2471 NGGKLSFEGKN

-2525 SLSSSRNASQW
+2525 SLPSSRNASQW

-2605 AIDIAKSKLEN
+2605 TIDIAKSKLEN

-2622 SEGSLLSDLKIQ
+2622 SEGSLLSDLIIQ

-2716 YFKTGINIE
+2716 YFKTGMNIE

-2780 KDASSAYYNSVFGE
+2780 KDASSAYYNSIFGE

-2828 VESENSEFKYNF
+2828 AESENSEFKYNF
-2840 NNDSLSMSN
+2840 DNDSLSMSN
-2849 GINSGDQV
+2849 GINSGAQV

-2877 LSGFTVDDSNK
+2877 LSGFTVDASNK

-2894 RLKNSRDISSLDLWS
+2894 RLKNSKDISSLDLWS

>member
-1 MHFSGRVKNLVSRF
+1 MHFSGRVKNLVSHF

-53 SSNFAAGDTITI
+53 DSNFTDGDTIII
-65 NSNATLTI
+65 NNNATLTI
-73 NLMGQNVTVAAI
+73 NLMVPNVTVA
-85 NIGSGGSP
+85 NIFIGKEGSA

-111 PDEKVKNRIKI
+111 PDEKVKNRIEI

-128 VVTGTFYVDKGYGAA
+128 VVTGTFYADKGYGAA

-194 WDKMKASSEGI
+194 WDKMKASSKGI

-220 KIFYKVV
+220 KIFYTVV
-227 FSHSTRADINGSVEF
+227 FSNSTRADDINDFVEF
-242 AEKTSGTESTESKD
+242 AEETGVNDSKTVSED
-256 IPIEFNNN
+256 ISIEFNNN

-270 FENTGDSAKLILYA
+270 FENTGDYAKLTLFA
-284 PDGVTELETV
+284 PDGVTPLETV

-302 WNGSESDDGY
+302 WNGSETDDGY

-325 SELLKF
+325 SELLEF

-341 DLPRYPVFGVA
+341 GLSSYPVFRDA
-352 GKSVEFKSLVVSSGA
+352 EKSVEFKSLVVSSGA
-367 SVTVSAGELIAGK
+367 SVTVSAGELIAGA
-380 LSVKGSGVLNTN
+380 LSVKGSGVLKTT
-392 GGELTISGNST
+392 GGKLTISGDST

-426 TNGDCSVEIS
+426 TNRDCSVEIS

-458 TGTGALT
+458 TGTGTLT

-478 VPDYGARLDV
+478 VPDYGDNLDV

-510 TRVSGSSTGTV
+510 TRVSGSSDGV
-521 AVEYPYTLSTDST
+521 VRYPYTLNTTTYT
-534 NPVTIDENTYNK
+534 NKVSIGGPEYNSSSSK
-546 TSGTSGK
+546 TGYFEVPSGSAN
-553 LVVPKEVTSKSFTV
+553 KSFTV
-567 SGLSGINSG
+567 SGLSNIDDNS
-576 CSFIMTIYSPDGKFS
+576 SFILTVYSPDRKFS

-600 SSGYLWT
+600 SANAIYWNGS
-607 GNSSSDWTVRDNWSG
+607 SSSDWCTIDNWTR
-622 LDASEQPDRMAGK
+622 PDG
-635 TLIVDYANFTG
+635 VDVTADSWQAYDLVVGPTAKDGTPITRF
-646 NKNYPNI
+646 PNV
-653 NNTSTAGTIIIKN
+653 NNTNTAKSVTILGGAHVTMENGTNLTIGDIK
-666 GAYITANNN
+666 
-675 TELTVGKILCMGDA
+675 CMGDA
-689 NFSATQGTVIFSD
+689 YFSATQGCVNFSD
-702 GGSFT
+702 GASFT

-760 LSGTVTDTGIVKRL
+760 LSGTVTDTGIVKLL
-774 TITGGAGNYFKI
+774 TITGGEGNYFKI
-786 SNTQNYGM
+786 SNTQNYGL
-794 YLKVE
+794 YLSV
-799 DGLKIGENG
+799 DLGLKIGENG
-808 GSSSVVYKAYNCDRN
+808 GSSSVVYKAYNCDRK
-823 SAASEKPF
+823 SAANEAPL

-836 TGAPDEFIWTGL
+836 TEAPDEFIWTGL
-848 NSTEWAEK
+848 NSTEWANK

-864 PGEADVIIPD
+864 PVAADVIIPD
-874 GLTNYPYLSAE
+874 GLNNYPNLSYE
-885 KKIKSIRIGEK
+885 ITEKSIRIGEE

-930 QELDKVV
+930 QELDKVF
-937 MPAESGA
+937 MPDAPGA

-988 EKITVSTTSQQKH
+988 EKITVRTTSQQKH

-1015 ETDSQFDTSGTN
+1015 DTDSQFDTSGTN

-1039 SLEILSSGTFKLT
+1039 SLEILSSGTFNIT
-1052 GSADVGNF
+1052 GNADVGKF
-1060 STSGNAVFAGNL
+1060 YAQGNAVFAGNL
-1072 KATGTISVSGT
+1072 TASGTISVDGT

-1114 AGTPGASSSV
+1114 AGTSVAASSV

-1133 ASSDSD
+1133 ATSDSD

-1163 SKLKNLQVNGSAS
+1163 SKLKNLQVKGSAS
-1176 GNGEDIIVINSE
+1176 GNGADTIVINSE

-1203 NGNAEIYGNNKF
+1203 
-1215 TSFTLT
+1215 
-1221 GNADIYGDNTFTSF
+1221 
-1235 TLTGNAVIYG
+1235 TGNAVIYG
-1245 SNNFTKIVIDNSGA
+1245 SNTFTNIVIDNSEA

-1281 GNIPFKGAGEGK
+1281 AGNIPFKGAGEGK

-1299 IEPFIS
+1299 IDPYIS

-1310 WNVVFTN
+1310 WKVVFTN
-1317 SGISN
+1317 SGISK

-1334 SVNSSASA
+1334 SVDSSDNEN
-1342 KPLNLLQKKENV
+1342 PLNLLQKKENV
-1354 VSAGNTFDWFRK
+1354 VSAGNTFDWFLK
-1366 TIYKWLGTADTKWST
+1366 TIYKWLGTVDTKWSKKD
-1381 IGNWKDENDSP
+1381 NWRDENNSP

-1418 DVDGGIPEGTELKLK
+1418 DGDIPEGTELNLK

-1461 ALFGTQTKYPLG
+1461 ALFGTQAKYPLG
-1473 VNGGNVDWGA
+1473 VNGGKVDWGA
-1483 NSTIEYY
+1483 DSTIEYY
-1490 GSSSGAKDILYASV
+1490 GSSAGAKDILYASV
-1504 DSETETR
+1504 DSETETQ

-1585 SEDSAREIVFTGN
+1585 SDDSAREIVFTGN
-1598 VLSESDFTAAA
+1598 VSSEGEFTAAA

-1680 CEMNGALTI
+1680 CEMNGTLTI

-1769 NSLTIKGSASDDKS
+1769 NSLTITGSASDDKS
-1783 SNVVLKSSTPGE
+1783 SNVVLKSSTDGE

-1866 LPGKLSRVLIPDG
+1866 LPGKLSRVLIPDR

-1901 DLAAHKI
+1901 DLASHKI
-1908 TINGSGNYLTNEGTI
+1908 TINS
-1923 KLNGIEN
+1923 
-1930 QVEAAVKNL
+1930 
-1939 PDSWIE
+1939 
-1945 YYGGTAENPSKNVI
+1945 
-1959 KEEYYNLKIYSDAD
+1959 
-1973 FDNLSDNTDVPVII
+1973 
-1987 NGNLV
+1987 
-1992 LAESASVFN
+1992 
-2001 NLTANSSK
+2001 
-2009 ATLNGA
+2009 
-2015 FSVIRDFLVETD
+2015 
-2027 VECEMNGALTI
+2027 
-2038 SGNFT
+2038 
-2043 NNGTYKAGKS
+2043 
-2053 DSDSYELK
+2053 
-2061 IAKDFVNNGSFDA
+2061 
-2074 KSGTVLFTG
+2074 
-2083 TENSNISGET
+2083 
-2093 KWFNFKAETPG
+2093 
-2104 KTLIFQ
+2104 
-2110 AGKIQEILNSLT
+2110 
-2122 IKGSA
+2122 
-2127 SDDKSSNVVLKSST
+2127 
-2141 PGEFWFIKTAVN
+2141 
-2153 DSNLSV
+2153 
-2159 DYASIKDS
+2159 
-2167 KCTEKSIVANNSDD
+2167 
-2181 LGNTSGW
+2181 
-2188 IFPGLLYTWVGNE
+2188 
-2201 SDLWSVS
+2201 
-2208 KNWSPASLPGK
+2208 
-2219 LSRVLIPD
+2219 
-2227 GKVIKADMDIE
+2227 
-2238 IQKLD
+2238 
-2243 LKPKATFDLAAHKI
+2243 
-2257 TINGSGNYLTNEG
+2257 SGNYLTNEG

-2438 NNGEFTASDGTVKIV
+2438 NNGEFTASDGTVEIV

-2471 NGGKLSFNGKN
+2471 NGGKLSFDGKN

-2503 NAQSVTESLVL
+2503 NAQSVTESLSL

-2525 SLSSSRNASQW
+2525 SLPSSRNASQW

-2605 AIDIAKSKLEN
+2605 TIDIAKSKLEN

-2622 SEGSLLSDLKIQ
+2622 SEGSLLSDLTIQ

-2716 YFKTGINIE
+2716 YFKTGMNIE

-2780 KDASSAYYNSVFGE
+2780 KDASSAYYNSIFGE

-2828 VESENSEFKYNF
+2828 AESENSEFKYNF
-2840 NNDSLSMSN
+2840 DNDSLSMSN

-2877 LSGFTVDDSNK
+2877 LSGFTVNASNK

>member
-1 MHFSGRVKNLVSRF
+1 MHFSGRVKNLVSHF

-42 TYTYSSDTTIT
+42 MYSSDTTIT

-73 NLMGQNVTVAAI
+73 NLMGQDVTVAAI
-85 NIGSGGSP
+85 NIGNSVSGNDSP

-99 GPGTLK
+99 GPGTLN
-105 VSNLFD
+105 VGTFD
-111 PDEKVKNRIKI
+111 PYENVKNRIEI

-128 VVTGTFYVDKGYGAA
+128 VVTGTFYADKKDGTA

-164 NYSGKID
+164 NYSNKEY
-171 SGVFFDTVNVN
+171 SGVFFDAVNVN

-194 WDKMKASSEGI
+194 WGNIKASISEGI
-205 GITVERTFKGQAKKE
+205 GITVNRTFRGQAKKE
-220 KIFYKVV
+220 KIFYTVV
-227 FSHSTRADINGSVEF
+227 FSNSTRDNINGSREF
-242 AEKTSGTESTESKD
+242 TKETSGTESKD
-256 IPIEFNNN
+256 ILIIFNTD
-264 PEGEHD
+264 GEQD
-270 FENTGDSAKLILYA
+270 FENTGDSAILTLYA
-284 PDGVTELETV
+284 PDRVTVLATV

-312 DVKNWGLAAGTDV
+312 DVENWGLAAETAE
-325 SELLKF
+325 SELLEL
-331 FKSNQIMLNS
+331 FKSNQIVLNS
-341 DLPRYPVFGVA
+341 GLPRYPVFGVA
-352 GKSVEFKSLVVSSGA
+352 EKSVEFNSLVVSSGA
-367 SVTVSAGELIAGK
+367 SVTVSAGELIANA
-380 LSVKGSGVLNTN
+380 LSVNGSGVLKTT
-392 GGELTISGNST
+392 GGKITISGNST

-410 SAMKVTGG
+410 SEMKVTGG

-426 TNGDCSVEIS
+426 TNRVCSVEIS
-436 SGAEVYVTN
+436 SRAEVYVTN

-478 VPDYGARLDV
+478 VPDYGAKLDV

-498 ANDLTADGSLIL
+498 ANDLTADGNLIL
-510 TRVSGSSTGTV
+510 TRVSGSSTGSV
-521 AVEYPYTLSTDST
+521 SYPYILNTTT
-534 NPVTIDENTYNK
+534 VTKTVNIGGMEYNSSSSK
-546 TSGTSGK
+546 TGYFEVPSGSAN
-553 LVVPKEVTSKSFTV
+553 KSFTV
-567 SGLSGINSG
+567 SGLSDIDDNS
-576 CSFIMTIYSPDGKFS
+576 SFIMTFYSPDRKFS

-607 GNSSSDWTVRDNWSG
+607 GNFNSDWTVRDNWSG

-786 SNTQNYGM
+786 SNTQNYGL
-794 YLKVE
+794 YLSV
-799 DGLKIGENG
+799 DLGLKIGENG
-808 GSSSVVYKAYNCDRN
+808 GSSSVVYKAYYCDKD
-823 SAASEKPF
+823 SAANEVPL

-848 NSTEWAEK
+848 KSTEWANK

-864 PGEADVIIPD
+864 PVAADVIIPD
-874 GLTNYPYLSAE
+874 VLTNYPNLSYE
-885 KKIKSIRIGEK
+885 ITEKSIRIGEK
-896 EGSNAKIELNGF
+896 EGSDAKIELNRY

-920 TNYGTVVCIG
+920 TNYGTVVCIKN
-930 QELDKVV
+930 ELDNVV
-937 MPAESGA
+937 MPAGSGA

-952 FNGNGATVKKIE
+952 FNGIGATVKKIE

-1015 ETDSQFDTSGTN
+1015 DTDSQFDTSGTN

-1039 SLEILSSGTFKLT
+1039 SLEILSSGTFNIT
-1052 GSADVGNF
+1052 GNADVGNF

-1072 KATGTISVSGT
+1072 KASGEISVSGN
-1083 TQFEGNEISISS
+1083 TQFEGNEISICS
-1095 GGTQKFNGKV
+1095 GGTQTFSGKV

-1114 AGTPGASSSV
+1114 AGTSGAASSV
-1124 IFNSTVDDG
+1124 IFNSTVDAG

-1139 RHSIVIGSPSVES
+1139 RHSIVIGSPSVKS

-1163 SKLKNLQVNGSAS
+1163 SKLKKLQVKGIAS
-1176 GNGEDIIVINSE
+1176 GNGADTIVINSE
-1188 NSSFAAFKDGTNLTV
+1188 NSSFAAFKDETNLTV
-1203 NGNAEIYGNNKF
+1203 NGNADIYGNNNF
-1215 TSFTLT
+1215 TSF
-1221 GNADIYGDNTFTSF
+1221 S
-1235 TLTGNAVIYG
+1235 LTGNAVIYG
-1245 SNNFTKIVIDNSGA
+1245 LNTFTNIVIDNSGA
-1259 TAETTVKFENGTT
+1259 TAETTVKFGNGTT

-1317 SGISN
+1317 SDISN
-1322 ENFSY
+1322 KNFSY

-1334 SVNSSASA
+1334 SVNSIASA

-1354 VSAGNTFDWFRK
+1354 VSAGNTFDWFLK
-1366 TIYKWLGTADTKWST
+1366 TIYKWLGTEDTKWRT

-1392 VIAAPD
+1392 VIAVPD
-1398 YTTGMNEIIIDEASV
+1398 YTTGMNEILIDEASV

-1418 DVDGGIPEGTELKLK
+1418 DGDFPEGTELNLK

-1473 VNGGNVDWGA
+1473 VNGGKVDWGA
-1483 NSTIEYY
+1483 DSTIEYY
-1490 GSSSGAKDILYASV
+1490 GSSAGAKDILCASV
-1504 DSETETR
+1504 DSETGTQ

-1519 CGPIL
+1519 CGSII

-1530 VAGNFTN
+1530 VAGSFTN
-1537 DSAVQITFANNVKAA
+1537 DSAGQITFANNVKAA

-1585 SEDSAREIVFTGN
+1585 SDDSAREIVFTGN
-1598 VLSESDFTAAA
+1598 VLSEGEFTAAA

-1622 SNFIHNGGTVKISG
+1622 SNFIHNGGTVIISG

-1667 SVIRDFLVETDVE
+1667 SVIRDFLVETSVE

-1704 DSDSYELKIAKDF
+1704 DSDFYELKIAKDF

-1727 GTVLFTGTENSNISG
+1727 GTVLFTGTEISNISG

-1769 NSLTIKGSASDDKS
+1769 NSLTITGSASDDKS
-1783 SNVVLKSSTPGE
+1783 SNVVLKSSTDGE

-1819 CTEKSIVANNS
+1819 CTEKNIVANNS

-1886 DIEIQKLDLKPKATF
+1886 DIEIQKLDLKPQATF
-1901 DLAAHKI
+1901 DLA
-1908 TINGSGNYLTNEGTI
+1908 S
-1923 KLNGIEN
+1923 
-1930 QVEAAVKNL
+1930 
-1939 PDSWIE
+1939 
-1945 YYGGTAENPSKNVI
+1945 
-1959 KEEYYNLKIYSDAD
+1959 
-1973 FDNLSDNTDVPVII
+1973 
-1987 NGNLV
+1987 
-1992 LAESASVFN
+1992 
-2001 NLTANSSK
+2001 
-2009 ATLNGA
+2009 
-2015 FSVIRDFLVETD
+2015 
-2027 VECEMNGALTI
+2027 
-2038 SGNFT
+2038 
-2043 NNGTYKAGKS
+2043 
-2053 DSDSYELK
+2053 
-2061 IAKDFVNNGSFDA
+2061 
-2074 KSGTVLFTG
+2074 
-2083 TENSNISGET
+2083 
-2093 KWFNFKAETPG
+2093 
-2104 KTLIFQ
+2104 
-2110 AGKIQEILNSLT
+2110 
-2122 IKGSA
+2122 
-2127 SDDKSSNVVLKSST
+2127 
-2141 PGEFWFIKTAVN
+2141 
-2153 DSNLSV
+2153 
-2159 DYASIKDS
+2159 
-2167 KCTEKSIVANNSDD
+2167 
-2181 LGNTSGW
+2181 
-2188 IFPGLLYTWVGNE
+2188 
-2201 SDLWSVS
+2201 
-2208 KNWSPASLPGK
+2208 
-2219 LSRVLIPD
+2219 
-2227 GKVIKADMDIE
+2227 
-2238 IQKLD
+2238 
-2243 LKPKATFDLAAHKI
+2243 HKI

-2357 GALIENGNN
+2357 GDLIENGNN

-2393 VAGKTEQT
+2393 VAGKTEQI

-2471 NGGKLSFNGKN
+2471 NGGKLSFEGKN

-2514 KGSKDSLMQLS
+2514 KGSKDSLMLLS
-2525 SLSSSRNASQW
+2525 SLPSSRNASQW

-2605 AIDIAKSKLEN
+2605 AIDIVKSKLEN

-2622 SEGSLLSDLKIQ
+2622 SEGSLLSDLTIQ

-2639 HNSTESTGF
+2639 HDSTESTGF

-2780 KDASSAYYNSVFGE
+2780 KDASSAYYNSIFGE

-2828 VESENSEFKYNF
+2828 AESENSEFKYNF
-2840 NNDSLSMSN
+2840 DNDSLSMSN

-2877 LSGFTVDDSNK
+2877 LSGFTVYASNK

-2894 RLKNSRDISSLDLWS
+2894 RLKNSKDISSIDLWS

>member
-1 MHFSGRVKNLVSRF
+1 MHFSGRVKNLVSHF

-42 TYTYSSDTTIT
+42 TYSSDKTITYSD
-53 SSNFAAGDTITI
+53 FAAWDTITI

-85 NIGSGGSP
+85 NIGSGGSS

-111 PDEKVKNRIKI
+111 PDENVKNRIEI

-128 VVTGTFYVDKGYGAA
+128 VVEGTFYADKGYGV
-143 ADAVTII
+143 ADEAVTII
-150 TGDRTGSLSITGNV
+150 TGDRTGSLRITGNV

-205 GITVERTFKGQAKKE
+205 VITVKRTFKGQAKNE

-227 FSHSTRADINGSVEF
+227 FSNLTRDDINGSVEF

-256 IPIEFNNN
+256 ISIEFNNN

-270 FENTGDSAKLILYA
+270 FENTGDSAILTLYA
-284 PDGVTELETV
+284 PDGVTELATV

-302 WNGSESDDGY
+302 WNGSKSNNGY
-312 DVKNWGLAAGTDV
+312 DVENWGLAAGTAE
-325 SELLKF
+325 SELLEL

-341 DLPRYPVFGVA
+341 GLPRYPVFGVA
-352 GKSVEFKSLVVSSGA
+352 EKSVEFNSLVVSSGA
-367 SVTVSAGELIAGK
+367 SVTVSAGELIAGE
-380 LSVKGSGVLNTN
+380 LSVKGSGVLNTI
-392 GGELTISGNST
+392 GGKLTISGNST

-410 SAMKVTGG
+410 SEMKVTGG

-458 TGTGALT
+458 TGTGTLT

-471 NVDFGAE
+471 NVDFVGAE
-478 VPDYGARLDV
+478 VPDYGDNLDV

-510 TRVSGSSTGTV
+510 TRVSGSSDGV
-521 AVEYPYTLSTDST
+521 VCYPYILNTTTVTKKVIIAGTEYDSSSSKT
-534 NPVTIDENTYNK
+534 GNFEVPSGSGSANK
-546 TSGTSGK
+546 I
-553 LVVPKEVTSKSFTV
+553 FAV
-567 SGLSGINSG
+567 SGLSDIDDNS
-576 CSFIMTIYSPDGKFS
+576 SFIMTFYSPDGKFS

-600 SSGYLWT
+600 SSDKIIYWNGSTDSYWCNNNNWT
-607 GNSSSDWTVRDNWSG
+607 SSDG
-622 LDASEQPDRMAGK
+622 
-635 TLIVDYANFTG
+635 VDVNTDSDSWKEYDLVVGPTAKDGTKITRF
-646 NKNYPNI
+646 PNV
-653 NNTSTAGTIIIKN
+653 NNTNTAKSVTILS
-666 GAYITANNN
+666 GAHVTMGIG
-675 TELTVGKILCMGDA
+675 TELTIGDIKCMGDA
-689 NFSATQGTVIFSD
+689 YFSATQGTVKFSD
-702 GGSFT
+702 GASFT

-716 NNVKILGDFTANSK
+716 NNVKILGNFTANSK
-730 MSVDKNFSAEGLGGK
+730 MSVDKNFSAENLGGK

-760 LSGTVTDTGIVKRL
+760 LSGNDTGMLK
-774 TITGGAGNYFKI
+774 ITGGEGNYFKI
-786 SNTQNYGM
+786 SNTQNYGL
-794 YLKVE
+794 YLSVA

-808 GSSSVVYKAYNCDRN
+808 GSSSVVYKAYYCDRD
-823 SAASEKPF
+823 SAADKDPL

-848 NSTEWAEK
+848 KSTEWAEE
-856 ENWSPKII
+856 ENWLTKNI
-864 PGEADVIIPD
+864 PGEADAIFIPD
-874 GLTNYPYLSAE
+874 GLNNYPKLSADLSAE
-885 KKIKSIRIGEK
+885 KKIKSIRIGEE
-896 EGSNAKIELNGF
+896 EGSIAKIELNSF
-908 GFKVTGTTAGAF
+908 GFTVTGTTAGAF

-930 QELDKVV
+930 NELDNVK
-937 MPAESGA
+937 MPAGS

-977 NISGDNGDIAA
+977 NISGDKGDIAA
-988 EKITVSTTSQQKH
+988 EKITVSTASQQKH
-1001 SVTSS
+1001 SVMSP

-1015 ETDSQFDTSGTN
+1015 DTDSQFDTSGTN

-1060 STSGNAVFAGNL
+1060 STKGNAVFAGNL
-1072 KATGTISVSGT
+1072 KASGTISVSGT

-1095 GGTQKFNGKV
+1095 GGEQTFTGKV
-1105 TVNSDVELV
+1105 TVNSDVALV
-1114 AGTPGASSSV
+1114 AGTPGAPSSV

-1139 RHSIVIGSPSVES
+1139 RHSIVIGSDSVES
-1152 SAEFKGTVGGT
+1152 SAVFNDTVGGT

-1176 GNGEDIIVINSE
+1176 GNGADTIVINSE

-1203 NGNAEIYGNNKF
+1203 
-1215 TSFTLT
+1215 
-1221 GNADIYGDNTFTSF
+1221 
-1235 TLTGNAVIYG
+1235 TGNAVIYG
-1245 SNNFTKIVIDNSGA
+1245 SNKFTNIVIDNSGA

-1281 GNIPFKGAGEGK
+1281 TGNIPFKGAGEGK

-1310 WNVVFTN
+1310 WKVVFTK
-1317 SGISN
+1317 SGISK

-1334 SVNSSASA
+1334 SVDSFASA
-1342 KPLNLLQKKENV
+1342 NPLNLLQKKENV

-1366 TIYKWLGTADTKWST
+1366 TIYKWLGTADTKWSNKD
-1381 IGNWKDENDSP
+1381 NWKDENDSP
-1392 VIAAPD
+1392 VIVAPD

-1418 DVDGGIPEGTELKLK
+1418 DGDFPEGTELNLK
-1433 SLKIPSSKK
+1433 SLKIPSLKK

-1447 CYVTAD
+1447 CYVIAD

-1461 ALFGTQTKYPLG
+1461 ALFGTQAKYPLG
-1473 VNGGNVDWGA
+1473 VNGGKVDWGA
-1483 NSTIEYY
+1483 DSTIEYY
-1490 GSSSGAKDILYASV
+1490 GSSAGAKDILYASV
-1504 DSETETR
+1504 DSETGTQ

-1537 DSAVQITFANNVKAA
+1537 DSADQITFAKNVKAA
-1552 SPVNFASSVALSGNV
+1552 SPVNFASPVALSGNV

-1598 VLSESDFTAAA
+1598 VLSEGDFTAAA

-1769 NSLTIKGSASDDKS
+1769 NSLTITGSASDDKS
-1783 SNVVLKSSTPGE
+1783 SNVVLKSSTDGE

-1901 DLAAHKI
+1901 DLASHKI
-1908 TINGSGNYLTNEGTI
+1908 TINGSDNYLTNEGTI
-1923 KLNGIEN
+1923 KLNG
-1930 QVEAAVKNL
+1930 V
-1939 PDSWIE
+1939 
-1945 YYGGTAENPSKNVI
+1945 
-1959 KEEYYNLKIYSDAD
+1959 
-1973 FDNLSDNTDVPVII
+1973 
-1987 NGNLV
+1987 
-1992 LAESASVFN
+1992 
-2001 NLTANSSK
+2001 
-2009 ATLNGA
+2009 
-2015 FSVIRDFLVETD
+2015 
-2027 VECEMNGALTI
+2027 
-2038 SGNFT
+2038 
-2043 NNGTYKAGKS
+2043 
-2053 DSDSYELK
+2053 
-2061 IAKDFVNNGSFDA
+2061 
-2074 KSGTVLFTG
+2074 
-2083 TENSNISGET
+2083 
-2093 KWFNFKAETPG
+2093 
-2104 KTLIFQ
+2104 
-2110 AGKIQEILNSLT
+2110 
-2122 IKGSA
+2122 
-2127 SDDKSSNVVLKSST
+2127 
-2141 PGEFWFIKTAVN
+2141 
-2153 DSNLSV
+2153 
-2159 DYASIKDS
+2159 
-2167 KCTEKSIVANNSDD
+2167 
-2181 LGNTSGW
+2181 
-2188 IFPGLLYTWVGNE
+2188 
-2201 SDLWSVS
+2201 
-2208 KNWSPASLPGK
+2208 
-2219 LSRVLIPD
+2219 
-2227 GKVIKADMDIE
+2227 
-2238 IQKLD
+2238 
-2243 LKPKATFDLAAHKI
+2243 
-2257 TINGSGNYLTNEG
+2257 
-2270 TIKLNGI
+2270 

-2426 TNVSFNVYGKWN
+2426 TNISFNVYGKWN

-2471 NGGKLSFNGKN
+2471 NGGKLSFDGKN

-2503 NAQSVTESLVL
+2503 NEQSVTESLVL

-2525 SLSSSRNASQW
+2525 SLPSSRNASQW

-2605 AIDIAKSKLEN
+2605 TIDIAKSKLEN

-2622 SEGSLLSDLKIQ
+2622 SEGSLLSDLTIQ

-2780 KDASSAYYNSVFGE
+2780 KDASSAYYNSIFGE

-2828 VESENSEFKYNF
+2828 AESENSEFKYNF
-2840 NNDSLSMSN
+2840 DNDSLSMSN

-2963 LQHGTASGGEHYY
+2963 LQHGTARGGEHYY